1 MLIFSFPLNKKELA
15 IMSPKKNTHEATF
28 PETVIPEELQSNIL
42 VDFNSISFPFPN
54 HNVREKLKGSAITSR
69 NIDNLGIGS
78 VNLYGGNTV
87 SYREVKKDVDLSD
100 FYEATSVE
108 FTKLSSDKSVFSF
121 WEGLKSDKDLK
132 WHHSPLSNSEYLVN
146 HHTGDIYRFSDHWG
160 KVASCEWSLNDD
172 STEGW
177 SVGVANI
184 QSFKSLPFSRSLVL
198 KGSFVNQLNQV
209 IANLHDIIDS
219 TDIKK
224 TDSALRTLNKR
235 LDDLKSHKASLKDWK
250 VYIENA
256 NLIKSKDIPDMAYK
270 KTNASSSASSSYS
283 DAVIQ
288 QFADMMIKRM
298 EDMKE
303 SNWKKGW
310 MDGRGDAGFPRNAL
324 TGRQYNGI
332 NPFMLMYDTIK
343 HEYTTSMYLTAR
355 QLFSM
360 NESLKDPST
369 GKIASENLD
378 KVMKINKGE
387 KAFPVYYMIHKYK
400 DMQGKEYSDQE
411 YNDLSEEQRK
421 DIKAYFYPKVH
432 HLFNIDQTNM
442 KEVNPSLYN
451 SFVDK
456 YTKRPSLPDSEG
468 MYINEDIDSLLAH
481 SKPSVWK
488 SGKDNLSWYCPIEQ
502 TDNISSPHYNL
513 SKDFIKVPLKNQ
525 YKTSNS
531 KEGIFADGQAF
542 YATLLH
548 EMAHSTGP
556 KGRLNRDMNGSFGDK
571 KYAKEE
577 LVAELSAALI
587 SSTMGFDKRIN
598 DNNAKYVSS
607 WLKVLKEE
615 PSFIKTVLSDVGKA
629 SDMIIEKIDEQRVDL
644 NQTLLRGSNLKGQD
658 NELSNSSRPERTEN
672 EMSLN
677 ELIDYQV
684 ETDTDN
690 RTKADT
696 NHYDD
701 KRLYLPLLVDGK
713 TSHLAVETVVPD
725 AITAPSY
732 QRTVYNFGD
741 EVETKVDNVWQKWED
756 ISSEYNL
763 SAEDADRSVVDSDAP
778 SLKFRSVDSAV
789 KFADWITAKY
799 AKTEQKSEST
809 ELIYSNG
816 KQRWTSFDSLLKAA
830 KEHQITRSE
839 FMALSTFNT
848 VKGSHPHNLTQ
859 AAIEYLQ
866 QQRKGFTPEEPIVPG
881 SPLYDAIKML
891 KEGKVFAEYRGNREV
906 DLISSIKDDEM
917 LSAEEI
923 EKLKAMA
930 SDASDGKSKSSNI
943 DNKPLI
949 EKVPYG
955 EFYLPDWS
963 IPYFKDGKEEGLSAE
978 QLKTIKDFE
987 KDFPSK
993 LSIEITESSI
1003 EGNHNTELGPA
1014 TTVVKAK
1021 IYYFEQH
1028 ISDLFPTD
1036 ESTRDRLDK
1045 DLSEDN
1051 KNRKTLSDLQAQYS
1065 NINVQYPAAVNDER
1079 TRQIAKRIRQAEQII
1094 TAYNANVEAVYDHD
1108 FMFSE
1113 EATKVMIPQSIY
1125 SGQLKPLSVVQD
1137 QEANQE
1143 KKVSVPESLQVPVWE
1158 AYEKEKSQTG
1168 DFTYQDTAEEY
1179 GNMLLKGVENILP
1192 RIKGTLTINQWGS
1205 DVLSAEIENDPRIFE
1220 TYIIPEPL
1228 KAWLEVSPKEESHSN
1243 MQGSSTV
1250 KNVDIVA
1257 AYVFSTI
1264 LLQKEN
1270 QEIDLSFTI
1279 DGKQWDN
1286 YNEVMQGNSD
1296 HSISDEAF
1304 VAAWALQS
1312 SMGISKH
1319 DLSKNAVAVLNDPI
1333 ATTEHYGTLT
1343 LNGSKGGIELLQS
1356 GKVSADYSVKGQQI
1370 TVEAS
1375 PKSEEELHTEQEKK
1389 VSIPES
1395 LKGITKGDMPKADL
1409 QSQWGNIK
1417 KQINTIAKEERQSV
1431 NYDLTKDTSLARDY
1445 IANNFQV
1452 SRETFDKF
1460 SDSDKERLV
1469 SLYSNYSSSLLTTFT
1484 EQQKVEKEI
1493 SNFILLGGLLDP
1505 ENAQKVLEKG
1515 YEKMNLLRETPN
1527 VNLAVLKSSVLSLAN
1542 NQHRESNSI
1551 AYGQYDIP
1559 IWAVKHLSEGKDSS
1573 LSEAKLSE
1581 IESFK
1586 SQLPNNSFFEFKES
1600 NVFYSEKP
1608 AFGPATNVIKAHI
1621 YVSRDQHQEESVSIN
1636 KSVNDIEEYTMA
1648 RRLPQQDSKK
1658 NEEIFYSSVASIT
1671 SGEDFHLF
1679 DSMRE
1684 KGHLNK
1690 MLKVAAEYDSGDAI
1704 SLDTTH
1710 KSPLQNSGDE
1720 VLRENKNYAV
1730 VYNNSVGGAYEI
1742 FRKSPQSEIL
1752 NSIERYGLSDTA
1764 SEDVKSLSG
1773 RKDYSSDHDLYEAT
1787 QHEDHDA
1794 LKFAAASRGM
1804 TPKQMEESLAAGTE
1818 ERLPA
1823 SSELDKK
1830 RGLDDREK
1838 EIELKNEELS
1848 GEVSS
1853 KQELQDKNAEA
1864 RRKEESQREAEKK
1877 EKEKQE
1883 SQKKDDSSAK
1893 IITAA
1898 FLRSSLL
1905 STALLSAKDNN
1916 RVWLNA
1922 GGKKSPTFHQ
1932 ASWDVSPYNQIF
1944 MSLNSDKNGYAT
1956 NVYTTFK
1963 HEDSLAVK
1971 KGSES
1976 LPYSWT
1982 DWSMYKSKGPEPK
1995 SITSNQYENL
2005 SPDEK
2010 EHFMKAPVKYDRK
2023 IFNIDQTVLKGANPE
2038 QYNAV
2043 LKEHDTHYKEMQTI
2057 ASTDSVDL
2065 VSDRVSKIKKQ
2076 HPNHLVLF
2084 AHNGVY
2090 NAFGKDAKTIHQ
2102 LAKDSVTLDSF
2113 NNSKSNRKTSIAY
2126 LKPSDLDKVLKA
2138 VVSSGQRVAVADNF
2152 EVLNAPKEATKI
2164 LSKAESVLD
2173 NYSKSTGINVQK
2185 SLTQPTIYDKETD
2198 TIILNNKK
2206 PVNPGSE
2213 LRTAVENSNAIYFAI
2228 SQSVANNK
2236 RLDISN
2242 QFSMPEKDIESVKQL
2257 IATVSAGVL
2266 SLKQAHPA
2274 TLSDQVSN
2282 ESVESWVQDIKN
2294 NPHLLSSLE
2303 RNVNNTVN
2311 TIEKLVKGEQ
2321 VDYAVING
2329 KSSYNKAES
2338 FNLVSEL
2345 NEVVNTSTMSAAVIR
2360 NNDGKSASVILS
2372 KGIESISEN
2381 GVLNNEAF
2389 RQALL
2394 KQGIKEVKFFNPG
2407 GTLGLN
2413 KGDSYFEDKSIQIV
2427 NFDGKEVVPQ
2437 QELHLNEQSQNV
2449 EYNFE
2454 DVSAVKDDNNR
2465 WHLYIKEKDQPYFI
2479 IQPKMR
2485 DMSRLF
2491 EAFKSQ
2497 DQQAIYDTKTSL
2509 GEKYTKLVQQRPELK
2524 VDFLMPKVPAEDIT
2538 RIERAN
2544 IARDAQ
2550 DKNKYLIFATIDG
2563 KGYHHEISR
2572 EDFRRM
2578 WKVDNMQSYK
2588 SALAAKVFS
2597 NILHEG
2603 QTVSEAPS
2611 VEENQQI
2618 KETNSEKVDSPKQST
2633 ESEESLSPRVGR
2645 SH

>member
-28 PETVIPEELQSNIL
+28 SEAVIPEELQSTSL
-42 VDFNSISFPFPN
+42 VDINSFSLPSPN

-100 FYEATSVE
+100 FYEATSAE
-108 FTKLSSDKSVFSF
+108 FTKISSDKSVFSF

-160 KVASCEWSLNDD
+160 KVASCEWSLNDEP
-172 STEGW
+172 TEGW
-177 SVGVANI
+177 SIGVANI

-209 IANLHDIIDS
+209 IANLYDIIDS

-235 LDDLKSHKASLKDWK
+235 LDDLKSHKASLNDWK
-250 VYIENA
+250 VYVENA
-256 NLIKSKDIPDMAYK
+256 NLIKSKDISDMAYK
-270 KTNASSSASSSYS
+270 KTNASSSVSSSYS

-332 NPFMLMYDTIK
+332 NPFMLMYNTIE

-369 GKIASENLD
+369 GKIALENLD

-456 YTKRPSLPDSEG
+456 YTKRPSLPDSDG
-468 MYINEDIDSLLAH
+468 MYFNEDIDSLLAH

-488 SGKDNLSWYCPIEQ
+488 SGKDNLSWYCPIDQ
-502 TDNISSPHYNL
+502 TADISSPHYNL

-525 YKTSNS
+525 YKSSDS
-531 KEGIFADGQAF
+531 KEGVFADGQEF

-556 KGRLNRDMNGSFGDK
+556 KGRLNRDLSGSFGDK

-629 SDMIIEKIDEQRVDL
+629 SDMIIEKIDEQRIDL
-644 NQTLLRGSNLKGQD
+644 NQTLLRDSNLKGQD
-658 NELSNSSRPERTEN
+658 NELSNPSRSERTEN
-672 EMSLN
+672 DMSLN

-684 ETDTDN
+684 ETDTGN

-725 AITAPSY
+725 AITDPSY
-732 QRTVYNFGD
+732 QQSVYDFGD
-741 EVETKVDNVWQKWED
+741 EVEAKVDNVWQKWED
-756 ISSEYNL
+756 ISNEYNL
-763 SAEDADRSVVDSDAP
+763 SVEDADRSVVDSDAP

-799 AKTEQKSEST
+799 VKTEQKSDSLST
-809 ELIYSNG
+809 EERRETNG
-816 KQRWTSFDSLLKAA
+816 K
-830 KEHQITRSE
+830 
-839 FMALSTFNT
+839 
-848 VKGSHPHNLTQ
+848 
-859 AAIEYLQ
+859 Y
-866 QQRKGFTPEEPIVPG
+866 
-881 SPLYDAIKML
+881 
-891 KEGKVFAEYRGNREV
+891 
-906 DLISSIKDDEM
+906 
-917 LSAEEI
+917 
-923 EKLKAMA
+923 
-930 SDASDGKSKSSNI
+930 
-943 DNKPLI
+943 
-949 EKVPYG
+949 
-955 EFYLPDWS
+955 
-963 IPYFKDGKEEGLSAE
+963 
-978 QLKTIKDFE
+978 
-987 KDFPSK
+987 
-993 LSIEITESSI
+993 
-1003 EGNHNTELGPA
+1003 
-1014 TTVVKAK
+1014 
-1021 IYYFEQH
+1021 
-1028 ISDLFPTD
+1028 
-1036 ESTRDRLDK
+1036 
-1045 DLSEDN
+1045 
-1051 KNRKTLSDLQAQYS
+1051 KTLYDLQAQYS
-1065 NINVQYPAAVNDER
+1065 NINALYPAAVNDER
-1079 TRQIAKRIRQAEQII
+1079 THQIAKRIRQAEQII
-1094 TAYNANVEAVYDHD
+1094 TAYNANVEAVYGES
-1108 FMFSE
+1108 FMFSP
-1113 EATKVMIPQSIY
+1113 EAQTMLIPQTIY
-1125 SGQLKPLSVVQD
+1125 SGRERSALDKTNATPID
-1137 QEANQE
+1137 
-1143 KKVSVPESLQVPVWE
+1143 ESLST
-1158 AYEKEKSQTG
+1158 KS
-1168 DFTYQDTAEEY
+1168 
-1179 GNMLLKGVENILP
+1179 
-1192 RIKGTLTINQWGS
+1192 
-1205 DVLSAEIENDPRIFE
+1205 E
-1220 TYIIPEPL
+1220 TF
-1228 KAWLEVSPKEESHSN
+1228 VSPE
-1243 MQGSSTV
+1243 G
-1250 KNVDIVA
+1250 
-1257 AYVFSTI
+1257 
-1264 LLQKEN
+1264 
-1270 QEIDLSFTI
+1270 
-1279 DGKQWDN
+1279 
-1286 YNEVMQGNSD
+1286 
-1296 HSISDEAF
+1296 
-1304 VAAWALQS
+1304 
-1312 SMGISKH
+1312 
-1319 DLSKNAVAVLNDPI
+1319 
-1333 ATTEHYGTLT
+1333 
-1343 LNGSKGGIELLQS
+1343 
-1356 GKVSADYSVKGQQI
+1356 
-1370 TVEAS
+1370 
-1375 PKSEEELHTEQEKK
+1375 
-1389 VSIPES
+1389 
-1395 LKGITKGDMPKADL
+1395 MPKVDL
-1409 QSQWGNIK
+1409 QSQWENIK
-1417 KQINTIAKEERQSV
+1417 KQLNTVAKDERQSS

-1460 SDSDKERLV
+1460 SDSNKERLV

-1515 YEKMNLLRETPN
+1515 YEKMTLLRETPN
-1527 VNLAVLKSSVLSLAN
+1527 VNLAVLKSSVLSLAD
-1542 NQHRESNSI
+1542 NQHRQSTPI

-1586 SQLPNNSFFEFKES
+1586 SQLPNNSFFEFKDS
-1600 NVFYSEKP
+1600 NVSYSEKP

-1636 KSVNDIEEYTMA
+1636 NNVNDSEEYTMA
-1648 RRLPQQDSKK
+1648 RKLPQQDSKK
-1658 NEEIFYSSVASIT
+1658 NEEIFYSSVVSIK
-1671 SGEDFHLF
+1671 SGEDLQLF

-1690 MLKVAAEYDSGDAI
+1690 MLKVAAEYDYGEDI
-1704 SLDTTH
+1704 SLDATH

-1730 VYNNSVGGAYEI
+1730 VYNNSAGGAYEI

-1752 NSIERYGLSDTA
+1752 NSINRYGLPDTA
-1764 SEDVKSLSG
+1764 SEDVKRLSG

-1794 LKFAAASRGM
+1794 LNFAAASRGM
-1804 TPKQMEESLAAGTE
+1804 TPKQMEESLSEGTE
-1818 ERLPA
+1818 EKLPDF
-1823 SSELDKK
+1823 SEQDKK
-1830 RGLDDREK
+1830 RGLEDRDNEV
-1838 EIELKNEELS
+1838 EIKNEELS
-1848 GEVSS
+1848 GGLSS
-1853 KQELQDKNAEA
+1853 KGNLQDNNAEN
-1864 RRKEESQREAEKK
+1864 RRKEESRREAERK

-1883 SQKKDDSSAK
+1883 SQKKDDSSTK

-1898 FLRSSLL
+1898 FLRASLL

-1922 GGKKSPTFHQ
+1922 DAKTAPSFYKTN
-1932 ASWDVSPYNQIF
+1932 WEISPYNQLF

-1963 HEDSLAVK
+1963 HEDSIAIK
-1971 KGSES
+1971 KGSQS

-1982 DWSMYKSKGPEPK
+1982 DWSMYKSKGSDPK
-1995 SITSNQYENL
+1995 LITANQYENL
-2005 SPDEK
+2005 PPSEK
-2010 EHFMKAPVKYDRK
+2010 ELYRKEPVKFDRK
-2023 IFNIDQTVLKGANPE
+2023 VFNIDQSLLKE
-2038 QYNAV
+2038 TDRKSYNALLGDNITHLNDKQILASSDGV
-2043 LKEHDTHYKEMQTI
+2043 SFIHDDYAKFRN
-2057 ASTDSVDL
+2057 S
-2065 VSDRVSKIKKQ
+2065 
-2076 HPNHLVLF
+2076 HPNHIAITQLMGNYAVIGRDSKYIQKLNIDNVELS
-2084 AHNGVY
+2084 HIIR
-2090 NAFGKDAKTIHQ
+2090 GKDRMPYADIKS
-2102 LAKDSVTLDSF
+2102 KDLDAAIKAIVSSGKKVAIWNPSQSLNLPNAIQEIVSNAETTLDSF
-2113 NNSKSNRKTSIAY
+2113 SKN
-2126 LKPSDLDKVLKA
+2126 
-2138 VVSSGQRVAVADNF
+2138 
-2152 EVLNAPKEATKI
+2152 
-2164 LSKAESVLD
+2164 
-2173 NYSKSTGINVQK
+2173 TGIKVQK
-2185 SLTQPTIYDKETD
+2185 SLTQPTSYDKETD

-2206 PVNPGSE
+2206 SVNPGNE
-2213 LRTAVENSNAIYFAI
+2213 LRAAVENSNAIYFAI

-2274 TLSDQVSN
+2274 VLSDQVSH
-2282 ESVESWVQDIKN
+2282 ESVESWAQDIKN
-2294 NPHLLSSLE
+2294 DPHLLSSLE

-2321 VDYAVING
+2321 VDYAAING
-2329 KSSYNKAES
+2329 KSLHDKTKS
-2338 FNLVSEL
+2338 FNYVSEL
-2345 NEVVNTSTMSAAVIR
+2345 NEIAKTDPMSAVIIR
-2360 NNDGKSASVILS
+2360 DKNNASTSVILS
-2372 KGIESISEN
+2372 TGIETVSEN
-2381 GVLNNEAF
+2381 GVLNNNKF

-2394 KQGIKEVKFFNPG
+2394 QQGDKDIKFYQSG

-2413 KGDSYFEDKSIQIV
+2413 KDDSFFKDKIMQIV
-2427 NFDGKEVVPQ
+2427 SFNGKDVLPQ
-2437 QELHLNEQSQNV
+2437 QDLHINDHSQNV
-2449 EYNFE
+2449 SHSFE

-2465 WHLYIKEKDQPYFI
+2465 WHLYIKEKGQPYFI
-2479 IQPKMR
+2479 IQPDKR
-2485 DMSRLF
+2485 DLSRLF
-2491 EAFKSQ
+2491 EAFKSH
-2497 DQQAIYDTKTSL
+2497 DQQSIYDAKTSL
-2509 GEKYTKLVQQRPELK
+2509 GEKYIHLAQSHPELK
-2524 VDFLMPKVPAEDIT
+2524 VDFLMPKVPSQDIA
-2538 RIERAN
+2538 RIQRAG
-2544 IARDAQ
+2544 ITRDAQ
-2550 DKNKYLIFATIDG
+2550 DRNKYLIFATIDG
-2563 KGYHHEISR
+2563 KNYHQEISR

-2588 SALAAKVFS
+2588 NALAAKIFS
-2597 NILHEG
+2597 NVLHEG
-2603 QTVSEAPS
+2603 QSISDTPLK
-2611 VEENQQI
+2611 EEKEQI
-2618 KETNSEKVDSPKQST
+2618 KLSTVEKIDTKQSF
-2633 ESEESLSPRVGR
+2633 ENDEDVNSSKGMSRK
-2645 SH
+2645 

>member
-28 PETVIPEELQSNIL
+28 SEAVIPEELQSTSL
-42 VDFNSISFPFPN
+42 VDINSFSLPSPN

-100 FYEATSVE
+100 FYEATSAE
-108 FTKLSSDKSVFSF
+108 FTKISSDKSVFSF

-160 KVASCEWSLNDD
+160 KVASCEWSLNDEP
-172 STEGW
+172 TEGW
-177 SVGVANI
+177 SIGVANI

-209 IANLHDIIDS
+209 IANLYDIIDS

-235 LDDLKSHKASLKDWK
+235 LDDLKSHKASLNDWK
-250 VYIENA
+250 VYVENA
-256 NLIKSKDIPDMAYK
+256 NLIKSKDISDMAYK

-332 NPFMLMYDTIK
+332 NPFMLMYNTIE

-369 GKIASENLD
+369 GKIALENLD

-456 YTKRPSLPDSEG
+456 YTKRPSLPDSDG
-468 MYINEDIDSLLAH
+468 MYFNEDIDSLLAH

-488 SGKDNLSWYCPIEQ
+488 SGKDNLSWYCPIDQ
-502 TDNISSPHYNL
+502 TADISSPHYNL

-525 YKTSNS
+525 YKSSDS
-531 KEGIFADGQAF
+531 KEGVFADGQEF

-556 KGRLNRDMNGSFGDK
+556 KGRLNRDLSGSFGDK

-629 SDMIIEKIDEQRVDL
+629 SDMIIEKIDEQRIDL
-644 NQTLLRGSNLKGQD
+644 NQTLLRDSNLKGQD
-658 NELSNSSRPERTEN
+658 NELSNPSRPERTEN
-672 EMSLN
+672 DMSLN

-684 ETDTDN
+684 ETDTGN

-725 AITAPSY
+725 AITDPSY
-732 QRTVYNFGD
+732 QQSVYDFGD
-741 EVETKVDNVWQKWED
+741 EVEAKVDNVWQKWED
-756 ISSEYNL
+756 ISNEYNL
-763 SAEDADRSVVDSDAP
+763 SVEDADRSVVDSDAP

-799 AKTEQKSEST
+799 VKTEQKSDSLST
-809 ELIYSNG
+809 EERRETNG
-816 KQRWTSFDSLLKAA
+816 K
-830 KEHQITRSE
+830 
-839 FMALSTFNT
+839 
-848 VKGSHPHNLTQ
+848 
-859 AAIEYLQ
+859 Y
-866 QQRKGFTPEEPIVPG
+866 
-881 SPLYDAIKML
+881 
-891 KEGKVFAEYRGNREV
+891 
-906 DLISSIKDDEM
+906 
-917 LSAEEI
+917 
-923 EKLKAMA
+923 
-930 SDASDGKSKSSNI
+930 
-943 DNKPLI
+943 
-949 EKVPYG
+949 
-955 EFYLPDWS
+955 
-963 IPYFKDGKEEGLSAE
+963 
-978 QLKTIKDFE
+978 
-987 KDFPSK
+987 
-993 LSIEITESSI
+993 
-1003 EGNHNTELGPA
+1003 
-1014 TTVVKAK
+1014 
-1021 IYYFEQH
+1021 
-1028 ISDLFPTD
+1028 
-1036 ESTRDRLDK
+1036 
-1045 DLSEDN
+1045 
-1051 KNRKTLSDLQAQYS
+1051 KTLYDLQAQYS
-1065 NINVQYPAAVNDER
+1065 NINALYPAAVNDER
-1079 TRQIAKRIRQAEQII
+1079 THQIAKRIRQAEQII
-1094 TAYNANVEAVYDHD
+1094 TAYNANVEAVYGES
-1108 FMFSE
+1108 FMFSP
-1113 EATKVMIPQSIY
+1113 EAQTMLIPQTIY
-1125 SGQLKPLSVVQD
+1125 SGRERSALDKTNATPID
-1137 QEANQE
+1137 
-1143 KKVSVPESLQVPVWE
+1143 ESLST
-1158 AYEKEKSQTG
+1158 KS
-1168 DFTYQDTAEEY
+1168 
-1179 GNMLLKGVENILP
+1179 
-1192 RIKGTLTINQWGS
+1192 
-1205 DVLSAEIENDPRIFE
+1205 E
-1220 TYIIPEPL
+1220 TF
-1228 KAWLEVSPKEESHSN
+1228 VSPE
-1243 MQGSSTV
+1243 G
-1250 KNVDIVA
+1250 
-1257 AYVFSTI
+1257 
-1264 LLQKEN
+1264 
-1270 QEIDLSFTI
+1270 
-1279 DGKQWDN
+1279 
-1286 YNEVMQGNSD
+1286 
-1296 HSISDEAF
+1296 
-1304 VAAWALQS
+1304 
-1312 SMGISKH
+1312 
-1319 DLSKNAVAVLNDPI
+1319 
-1333 ATTEHYGTLT
+1333 
-1343 LNGSKGGIELLQS
+1343 
-1356 GKVSADYSVKGQQI
+1356 
-1370 TVEAS
+1370 
-1375 PKSEEELHTEQEKK
+1375 
-1389 VSIPES
+1389 
-1395 LKGITKGDMPKADL
+1395 MPKVDL
-1409 QSQWGNIK
+1409 QSQWENIK
-1417 KQINTIAKEERQSV
+1417 KQLNTVAKDERQSS

-1460 SDSDKERLV
+1460 SDSNKERLV

-1515 YEKMNLLRETPN
+1515 YEKMTLLRETPN
-1527 VNLAVLKSSVLSLAN
+1527 VNLAVLKSSVLSLAD
-1542 NQHRESNSI
+1542 NQHRQSTPI

-1586 SQLPNNSFFEFKES
+1586 SQLPNNSFFEFKDS
-1600 NVFYSEKP
+1600 NVSYSEKP

-1636 KSVNDIEEYTMA
+1636 NNVNDSEEYTMA
-1648 RRLPQQDSKK
+1648 RKLPQQDSKK
-1658 NEEIFYSSVASIT
+1658 NEEIFYSSVVSIK
-1671 SGEDFHLF
+1671 SGEDLQLF

-1690 MLKVAAEYDSGDAI
+1690 MLKVAAEYDYGEDI
-1704 SLDTTH
+1704 SLDATH

-1730 VYNNSVGGAYEI
+1730 VYNNSAGGAYEI

-1752 NSIERYGLSDTA
+1752 NSINRYGLPDTA
-1764 SEDVKSLSG
+1764 SEDVKRLSG

-1794 LKFAAASRGM
+1794 LNFAAASRGM
-1804 TPKQMEESLAAGTE
+1804 TPKQMEESLSEGTE
-1818 ERLPA
+1818 EKLPDF
-1823 SSELDKK
+1823 SEQDKK
-1830 RGLDDREK
+1830 RGLEDRDNEV
-1838 EIELKNEELS
+1838 EIKNEELS
-1848 GEVSS
+1848 GGLSS
-1853 KQELQDKNAEA
+1853 KGNLQDNNAEN
-1864 RRKEESQREAEKK
+1864 RRKEESRREAERK

-1883 SQKKDDSSAK
+1883 SQKKDDSSTK

-1898 FLRSSLL
+1898 FLRASLL

-1922 GGKKSPTFHQ
+1922 DAKTAPSFYKTN
-1932 ASWDVSPYNQIF
+1932 WEISPYNQLF

-1963 HEDSLAVK
+1963 HEDSIAIK
-1971 KGSES
+1971 KGSQS

-1982 DWSMYKSKGPEPK
+1982 DWSMYKSKGSDPK
-1995 SITSNQYENL
+1995 LITANQYENL
-2005 SPDEK
+2005 PPSEK
-2010 EHFMKAPVKYDRK
+2010 ELYRKEPVKFDRK
-2023 IFNIDQTVLKGANPE
+2023 VFNIDQSLLKE
-2038 QYNAV
+2038 TDRKSYNALLGDNITHLNDKQILASSDGV
-2043 LKEHDTHYKEMQTI
+2043 SFIHDDYAKFRN
-2057 ASTDSVDL
+2057 S
-2065 VSDRVSKIKKQ
+2065 
-2076 HPNHLVLF
+2076 HPNHIAITQLMGNYAVIGRDSKYIQKLNIDNVELS
-2084 AHNGVY
+2084 HIIR
-2090 NAFGKDAKTIHQ
+2090 GKDRMPYADIKS
-2102 LAKDSVTLDSF
+2102 KDLDAAIKAIVSSGKKVAIWNPSQSLNLPNAIQEIVSNAETTLDSF
-2113 NNSKSNRKTSIAY
+2113 SKN
-2126 LKPSDLDKVLKA
+2126 
-2138 VVSSGQRVAVADNF
+2138 
-2152 EVLNAPKEATKI
+2152 
-2164 LSKAESVLD
+2164 
-2173 NYSKSTGINVQK
+2173 TGIKVQK
-2185 SLTQPTIYDKETD
+2185 SLTQPTSYDKETD

-2206 PVNPGSE
+2206 SVNPGNE
-2213 LRTAVENSNAIYFAI
+2213 LRAAVENSNAIYFAI

-2274 TLSDQVSN
+2274 VLSDQVSH
-2282 ESVESWVQDIKN
+2282 ESVESWAQDIKN
-2294 NPHLLSSLE
+2294 DPHLLSSLE

-2321 VDYAVING
+2321 VDYAAING
-2329 KSSYNKAES
+2329 KSLHDKTKS
-2338 FNLVSEL
+2338 FNYVSEL
-2345 NEVVNTSTMSAAVIR
+2345 NEIAKTDPMSAVIIR
-2360 NNDGKSASVILS
+2360 DKNNASTSVILS
-2372 KGIESISEN
+2372 TGIETVSEN
-2381 GVLNNEAF
+2381 GVLNNNKF

-2394 KQGIKEVKFFNPG
+2394 QQGDKDIKFYQSG

-2413 KGDSYFEDKSIQIV
+2413 KDDSFFKDKIMQIV
-2427 NFDGKEVVPQ
+2427 SFNGKEVLPQ
-2437 QELHLNEQSQNV
+2437 QDLHINDHSQNV
-2449 EYNFE
+2449 SHSFE

-2465 WHLYIKEKDQPYFI
+2465 WHLYIKEKGQPYFI
-2479 IQPKMR
+2479 IQPDKR
-2485 DMSRLF
+2485 DLSRLF
-2491 EAFKSQ
+2491 EAFKSH
-2497 DQQAIYDTKTSL
+2497 DQQSIYDAKTSL
-2509 GEKYTKLVQQRPELK
+2509 GEKYIHLAQSHPELK
-2524 VDFLMPKVPAEDIT
+2524 VDFLMPKVPSQDIA
-2538 RIERAN
+2538 RIQRAG
-2544 IARDAQ
+2544 ITRDAQ
-2550 DKNKYLIFATIDG
+2550 DRNKYLIFATIDG
-2563 KGYHHEISR
+2563 KNYHQEISR

-2588 SALAAKVFS
+2588 NALAAKIFS
-2597 NILHEG
+2597 NVLHEG
-2603 QTVSEAPS
+2603 QSISDTPLK
-2611 VEENQQI
+2611 EEKEQI
-2618 KETNSEKVDSPKQST
+2618 KLSTVEKIDTKQSF
-2633 ESEESLSPRVGR
+2633 ENDEDVNSSKGMSRK
-2645 SH
+2645 

>member
-15 IMSPKKNTHEATF
+15 IMSPKKNTHKATF

-54 HNVREKLKGSAITSR
+54 HNVREKLKGSAVTSR

-629 SDMIIEKIDEQRVDL
+629 SDMINEKIDEQRVDL

-684 ETDTDN
+684 ETDTGN

-741 EVETKVDNVWQKWED
+741 EVEAKVDNVWQKWED
-756 ISSEYNL
+756 ISNEYNL
-763 SAEDADRSVVDSDAP
+763 SVEDADRSVVDSDAP
-778 SLKFRSVDSAV
+778 SLIFRSVDSAV

-816 KQRWTSFDSLLKAA
+816 KQQWTSFDSLLKAA

-859 AAIEYLQ
+859 SAIEYLQ
-866 QQRKGFTPEEPIVPG
+866 QQHKHFSPEAPIVPG

-906 DLISSIKDDEM
+906 DLSSSIKDDEM

-930 SDASDGKSKSSNI
+930 SDASDGKSKSTNI

-1065 NINVQYPAAVNDER
+1065 NINAQYPAAVNDER

-1094 TAYNANVEAVYDHD
+1094 TAYNANVEAVYGES
-1108 FMFSE
+1108 FMFSPE
-1113 EATKVMIPQSIY
+1113 SQTVLIPQTIY
-1125 SGQLKPLSVVQD
+1125 SGRERPVLDKTNATPID
-1137 QEANQE
+1137 
-1143 KKVSVPESLQVPVWE
+1143 ESL
-1158 AYEKEKSQTG
+1158 
-1168 DFTYQDTAEEY
+1168 
-1179 GNMLLKGVENILP
+1179 
-1192 RIKGTLTINQWGS
+1192 
-1205 DVLSAEIENDPRIFE
+1205 
-1220 TYIIPEPL
+1220 
-1228 KAWLEVSPKEESHSN
+1228 
-1243 MQGSSTV
+1243 ST
-1250 KNVDIVA
+1250 
-1257 AYVFSTI
+1257 
-1264 LLQKEN
+1264 
-1270 QEIDLSFTI
+1270 
-1279 DGKQWDN
+1279 
-1286 YNEVMQGNSD
+1286 
-1296 HSISDEAF
+1296 
-1304 VAAWALQS
+1304 
-1312 SMGISKH
+1312 
-1319 DLSKNAVAVLNDPI
+1319 
-1333 ATTEHYGTLT
+1333 
-1343 LNGSKGGIELLQS
+1343 
-1356 GKVSADYSVKGQQI
+1356 
-1370 TVEAS
+1370 
-1375 PKSEEELHTEQEKK
+1375 KSET
-1389 VSIPES
+1389 
-1395 LKGITKGDMPKADL
+1395 GILSSEGMPKVDL

-1417 KQINTIAKEERQSV
+1417 KQINSIVQKERQGV
-1431 NYDLTKDTSLARDY
+1431 NFDFTKDISLARDY

-1452 SRETFDKF
+1452 SGEIFDSF

-1469 SLYSNYSSSLLTTFT
+1469 SLYSNYSSSLLSSFT
-1484 EQQKVEKEI
+1484 EERKVEREI
-1493 SNFILLGGLLDP
+1493 SDFILLGGLLDP
-1505 ENAQKVLEKG
+1505 ENSQKVLAKG
-1515 YEKMNLLRETPN
+1515 HEKMNLLRETPN
-1527 VNLAVLKSSVLSLAN
+1527 VNLAVLKSSVLSLTD

-1600 NVFYSEKP
+1600 NVSYSEKP

-1636 KSVNDIEEYTMA
+1636 KSVNDSEEYTMA

-1658 NEEIFYSSVASIT
+1658 NEEIFYSSVVSIK
-1671 SGEDFHLF
+1671 SGEDLQLF

-1690 MLKVAAEYDSGDAI
+1690 LLKVAAEYDSGDAI

-1730 VYNNSVGGAYEI
+1730 VYNNSAGGAYEI

-1752 NSIERYGLSDTA
+1752 NSVERYGLPSTA

-1818 ERLPA
+1818 ERLPD

-1853 KQELQDKNAEA
+1853 KLELQDKNVEA

-1893 IITAA
+1893 IITAV

-2076 HPNHLVLF
+2076 HPDHLVLF

-2102 LAKDSVTLDSF
+2102 LAKDSVTLDSI

-2185 SLTQPTIYDKETD
+2185 SLTQPTSYDKETD

-2274 TLSDQVSN
+2274 VLSDQVSN

-2294 NPHLLSSLE
+2294 DPHLLSSLE

-2321 VDYAVING
+2321 VDYASING

-2394 KQGIKEVKFFNPG
+2394 KQGVKEVKFFNPG

-2437 QELHLNEQSQNV
+2437 QELHLNKQSQNV
-2449 EYNFE
+2449 EHNFE

-2479 IQPKMR
+2479 IQPEMR

-2597 NILHEG
+2597 NVLHEG

-2611 VEENQQI
+2611 VEENQQV

-2645 SH
+2645 FH

>member
-1 MLIFSFPLNKKELA
+1 
-15 IMSPKKNTHEATF
+15 MSPKKNTHKATF

-108 FTKLSSDKSVFSF
+108 FTKISSDKSVFSF

-160 KVASCEWSLNDD
+160 KVASCEWSLNDEP
-172 STEGW
+172 TEGW

-184 QSFKSLPFSRSLVL
+184 RSFKSLPFSRSLVL
-198 KGSFVNQLNQV
+198 KSSFVNQLNQV

-629 SDMIIEKIDEQRVDL
+629 SDMINEKIDEQRVDL

-658 NELSNSSRPERTEN
+658 KELSNSSRPERTEN

-684 ETDTDN
+684 ETDTGN

-741 EVETKVDNVWQKWED
+741 EVEAKVDNVWQKWED
-756 ISSEYNL
+756 ISNEYNL
-763 SAEDADRSVVDSDAP
+763 SVEDADRSVVDSDAP

-816 KQRWTSFDSLLKAA
+816 KQQWTSFDSLLKAA

-859 AAIEYLQ
+859 SAIEYLQ
-866 QQRKGFTPEEPIVPG
+866 QQHKHFSPEAPIVPG

-906 DLISSIKDDEM
+906 DLSSSIKDDEM

-930 SDASDGKSKSSNI
+930 SDASDGKSKSTNI

-1065 NINVQYPAAVNDER
+1065 NINAQYPAAVNDER

-1094 TAYNANVEAVYDHD
+1094 TAYNANVEAVYGES
-1108 FMFSE
+1108 FMFSPE
-1113 EATKVMIPQSIY
+1113 SQTVLIPQTIY
-1125 SGQLKPLSVVQD
+1125 SGRERPVLDKTNATPID
-1137 QEANQE
+1137 
-1143 KKVSVPESLQVPVWE
+1143 ESL
-1158 AYEKEKSQTG
+1158 
-1168 DFTYQDTAEEY
+1168 
-1179 GNMLLKGVENILP
+1179 
-1192 RIKGTLTINQWGS
+1192 
-1205 DVLSAEIENDPRIFE
+1205 
-1220 TYIIPEPL
+1220 
-1228 KAWLEVSPKEESHSN
+1228 
-1243 MQGSSTV
+1243 ST
-1250 KNVDIVA
+1250 
-1257 AYVFSTI
+1257 
-1264 LLQKEN
+1264 
-1270 QEIDLSFTI
+1270 
-1279 DGKQWDN
+1279 
-1286 YNEVMQGNSD
+1286 
-1296 HSISDEAF
+1296 
-1304 VAAWALQS
+1304 
-1312 SMGISKH
+1312 
-1319 DLSKNAVAVLNDPI
+1319 
-1333 ATTEHYGTLT
+1333 
-1343 LNGSKGGIELLQS
+1343 
-1356 GKVSADYSVKGQQI
+1356 
-1370 TVEAS
+1370 
-1375 PKSEEELHTEQEKK
+1375 KSET
-1389 VSIPES
+1389 
-1395 LKGITKGDMPKADL
+1395 GILSSEGMPKVDL

-1417 KQINTIAKEERQSV
+1417 KQINSIVQKERQGV
-1431 NYDLTKDTSLARDY
+1431 NFDFTKDISLARDY

-1452 SRETFDKF
+1452 SGEIFDSF

-1469 SLYSNYSSSLLTTFT
+1469 SLYSNYSSSLLSSFT
-1484 EQQKVEKEI
+1484 EERKVEREI
-1493 SNFILLGGLLDP
+1493 SDFILLGGLLDP
-1505 ENAQKVLEKG
+1505 ENSQKVLAKG
-1515 YEKMNLLRETPN
+1515 HEKMNLLRETPN
-1527 VNLAVLKSSVLSLAN
+1527 VNLAVLKSSVLSLTD

-1586 SQLPNNSFFEFKES
+1586 SQLPNNSFFEFKDS
-1600 NVFYSEKP
+1600 NVSYSEKP

-1636 KSVNDIEEYTMA
+1636 KSVNDSEEYTMA

-1658 NEEIFYSSVASIT
+1658 NEEIFYSSVVSIK
-1671 SGEDFHLF
+1671 SGEDLQLF

-1690 MLKVAAEYDSGDAI
+1690 LLKVAAEYDPGDAI

-1730 VYNNSVGGAYEI
+1730 VYNNSAGGAYEI

-1752 NSIERYGLSDTA
+1752 NSVERYGLPSTA

-1818 ERLPA
+1818 ERLPD

-1853 KQELQDKNAEA
+1853 KLELQDKNVEA

-2076 HPNHLVLF
+2076 HPDHLVLF

-2102 LAKDSVTLDSF
+2102 LAKDSVTLDSI

-2185 SLTQPTIYDKETD
+2185 SLTQPTSYDKETD

-2274 TLSDQVSN
+2274 VLSDQVSN

-2294 NPHLLSSLE
+2294 DPHLLSSLE

-2321 VDYAVING
+2321 VDYASING

-2394 KQGIKEVKFFNPG
+2394 KQGVKEVKFFNPG

-2437 QELHLNEQSQNV
+2437 QELHLNKQSQNV
-2449 EYNFE
+2449 EHNFE

-2479 IQPKMR
+2479 IQPEMR

-2597 NILHEG
+2597 NVLHEG

-2611 VEENQQI
+2611 VEENQQV
-2618 KETNSEKVDSPKQST
+2618 KETNSEKVDSLKQST
-2633 ESEESLSPRVGR
+2633 ESEESLSHRVGR
-2645 SH
+2645 FH

>member
-28 PETVIPEELQSNIL
+28 PKTVIPEELQSNIL

-78 VNLYGGNTV
+78 VNLYEGKTV
-87 SYREVKKDVDLSD
+87 SYREVKKEVDLSD
-100 FYEATSVE
+100 FYEATSAE

-160 KVASCEWSLNDD
+160 KVASCEWSLNDEP
-172 STEGW
+172 TEGW

-184 QSFKSLPFSRSLVL
+184 RSFKSLPFSRSLVL
-198 KGSFVNQLNQV
+198 KSSFVNQLNQV

-629 SDMIIEKIDEQRVDL
+629 SDMINEKIDEQRVDL

-684 ETDTDN
+684 ETDTGN

-741 EVETKVDNVWQKWED
+741 EVEAKVDNVWQKWED
-756 ISSEYNL
+756 ISNEYNL
-763 SAEDADRSVVDSDAP
+763 SVEDADRSVVDSDAP

-799 AKTEQKSEST
+799 VKTEQKSDSLST
-809 ELIYSNG
+809 EERRETNG
-816 KQRWTSFDSLLKAA
+816 K
-830 KEHQITRSE
+830 
-839 FMALSTFNT
+839 
-848 VKGSHPHNLTQ
+848 
-859 AAIEYLQ
+859 Y
-866 QQRKGFTPEEPIVPG
+866 
-881 SPLYDAIKML
+881 
-891 KEGKVFAEYRGNREV
+891 
-906 DLISSIKDDEM
+906 
-917 LSAEEI
+917 
-923 EKLKAMA
+923 
-930 SDASDGKSKSSNI
+930 
-943 DNKPLI
+943 
-949 EKVPYG
+949 
-955 EFYLPDWS
+955 
-963 IPYFKDGKEEGLSAE
+963 
-978 QLKTIKDFE
+978 
-987 KDFPSK
+987 
-993 LSIEITESSI
+993 
-1003 EGNHNTELGPA
+1003 
-1014 TTVVKAK
+1014 
-1021 IYYFEQH
+1021 
-1028 ISDLFPTD
+1028 
-1036 ESTRDRLDK
+1036 
-1045 DLSEDN
+1045 
-1051 KNRKTLSDLQAQYS
+1051 KTLYDLQAQYS
-1065 NINVQYPAAVNDER
+1065 NINAQYPAAVNDER
-1079 TRQIAKRIRQAEQII
+1079 THQIAKRIRQAEQII
-1094 TAYNANVEAVYDHD
+1094 TAYNANVEAVYGES
-1108 FMFSE
+1108 FMSSP
-1113 EATKVMIPQSIY
+1113 EAQIILIPQTIY
-1125 SGQLKPLSVVQD
+1125 SGRERPVLDKTNATPID
-1137 QEANQE
+1137 
-1143 KKVSVPESLQVPVWE
+1143 ESL
-1158 AYEKEKSQTG
+1158 
-1168 DFTYQDTAEEY
+1168 
-1179 GNMLLKGVENILP
+1179 
-1192 RIKGTLTINQWGS
+1192 
-1205 DVLSAEIENDPRIFE
+1205 
-1220 TYIIPEPL
+1220 
-1228 KAWLEVSPKEESHSN
+1228 
-1243 MQGSSTV
+1243 ST
-1250 KNVDIVA
+1250 
-1257 AYVFSTI
+1257 
-1264 LLQKEN
+1264 
-1270 QEIDLSFTI
+1270 
-1279 DGKQWDN
+1279 
-1286 YNEVMQGNSD
+1286 
-1296 HSISDEAF
+1296 
-1304 VAAWALQS
+1304 
-1312 SMGISKH
+1312 
-1319 DLSKNAVAVLNDPI
+1319 
-1333 ATTEHYGTLT
+1333 
-1343 LNGSKGGIELLQS
+1343 
-1356 GKVSADYSVKGQQI
+1356 
-1370 TVEAS
+1370 
-1375 PKSEEELHTEQEKK
+1375 KSET
-1389 VSIPES
+1389 
-1395 LKGITKGDMPKADL
+1395 GILSSEGMPKVDL

-1417 KQINTIAKEERQSV
+1417 KQINSIVQKERQGV
-1431 NYDLTKDTSLARDY
+1431 NFDFTKDISLARDY

-1452 SRETFDKF
+1452 SGEIFDSF

-1469 SLYSNYSSSLLTTFT
+1469 SLYSNYSSSLLSSFT
-1484 EQQKVEKEI
+1484 EERKVEREI
-1493 SNFILLGGLLDP
+1493 SDFILLGGLLDP
-1505 ENAQKVLEKG
+1505 ENSQKVLAKG
-1515 YEKMNLLRETPN
+1515 HEKMNLLRETPN
-1527 VNLAVLKSSVLSLAN
+1527 VNLAVLKSSVLSLTD

-1600 NVFYSEKP
+1600 NVSYSEKP

-1636 KSVNDIEEYTMA
+1636 KSVNDSEEYTMA

-1658 NEEIFYSSVASIT
+1658 NEEIFYSSVISIK
-1671 SGEDFHLF
+1671 SGEDLQLF

-1690 MLKVAAEYDSGDAI
+1690 LLKVAAEYDSGDAI

-1730 VYNNSVGGAYEI
+1730 VYNNSAGGAYEI

-1752 NSIERYGLSDTA
+1752 NSVERYGLPSTA

-1818 ERLPA
+1818 ERLPD

-1853 KQELQDKNAEA
+1853 KLELQDKNVEA

-2023 IFNIDQTVLKGANPE
+2023 IFNIDQTVLNGANPE

-2076 HPNHLVLF
+2076 HPDHLVLF

-2102 LAKDSVTLDSF
+2102 LAKDSVTLDSI

-2185 SLTQPTIYDKETD
+2185 SLTQPTSYDKETD

-2321 VDYAVING
+2321 VDYAAING

-2338 FNLVSEL
+2338 FNLLSEL

-2372 KGIESISEN
+2372 KGIESNSEN

-2394 KQGIKEVKFFNPG
+2394 KQGVKEVKFFNPG

-2449 EYNFE
+2449 EHNFE

-2479 IQPKMR
+2479 IQPEMR

-2597 NILHEG
+2597 NVLHEG

-2611 VEENQQI
+2611 VEENQQV

-2645 SH
+2645 FH

>member
-525 YKTSNS
+525 YKTSTS

-629 SDMIIEKIDEQRVDL
+629 SDMINEKIDEQRVDL

-684 ETDTDN
+684 ETDTGN

-725 AITAPSY
+725 AITAPFY

-741 EVETKVDNVWQKWED
+741 EVEAKVDNVWQKWED
-756 ISSEYNL
+756 ISNEYNL
-763 SAEDADRSVVDSDAP
+763 SVEDADRSVVDSDAP

-799 AKTEQKSEST
+799 VKTEQKSDSLST
-809 ELIYSNG
+809 EGLRETNRKDKTNATPIDES
-816 KQRWTSFDSLLKAA
+816 
-830 KEHQITRSE
+830 
-839 FMALSTFNT
+839 LST
-848 VKGSHPHNLTQ
+848 
-859 AAIEYLQ
+859 
-866 QQRKGFTPEEPIVPG
+866 
-881 SPLYDAIKML
+881 
-891 KEGKVFAEYRGNREV
+891 
-906 DLISSIKDDEM
+906 
-917 LSAEEI
+917 
-923 EKLKAMA
+923 
-930 SDASDGKSKSSNI
+930 
-943 DNKPLI
+943 
-949 EKVPYG
+949 
-955 EFYLPDWS
+955 
-963 IPYFKDGKEEGLSAE
+963 
-978 QLKTIKDFE
+978 
-987 KDFPSK
+987 
-993 LSIEITESSI
+993 
-1003 EGNHNTELGPA
+1003 
-1014 TTVVKAK
+1014 
-1021 IYYFEQH
+1021 
-1028 ISDLFPTD
+1028 
-1036 ESTRDRLDK
+1036 
-1045 DLSEDN
+1045 
-1051 KNRKTLSDLQAQYS
+1051 
-1065 NINVQYPAAVNDER
+1065 
-1079 TRQIAKRIRQAEQII
+1079 
-1094 TAYNANVEAVYDHD
+1094 
-1108 FMFSE
+1108 
-1113 EATKVMIPQSIY
+1113 
-1125 SGQLKPLSVVQD
+1125 
-1137 QEANQE
+1137 
-1143 KKVSVPESLQVPVWE
+1143 
-1158 AYEKEKSQTG
+1158 
-1168 DFTYQDTAEEY
+1168 
-1179 GNMLLKGVENILP
+1179 
-1192 RIKGTLTINQWGS
+1192 
-1205 DVLSAEIENDPRIFE
+1205 
-1220 TYIIPEPL
+1220 
-1228 KAWLEVSPKEESHSN
+1228 
-1243 MQGSSTV
+1243 
-1250 KNVDIVA
+1250 
-1257 AYVFSTI
+1257 
-1264 LLQKEN
+1264 
-1270 QEIDLSFTI
+1270 
-1279 DGKQWDN
+1279 
-1286 YNEVMQGNSD
+1286 
-1296 HSISDEAF
+1296 
-1304 VAAWALQS
+1304 
-1312 SMGISKH
+1312 
-1319 DLSKNAVAVLNDPI
+1319 
-1333 ATTEHYGTLT
+1333 
-1343 LNGSKGGIELLQS
+1343 
-1356 GKVSADYSVKGQQI
+1356 
-1370 TVEAS
+1370 
-1375 PKSEEELHTEQEKK
+1375 KSET
-1389 VSIPES
+1389 
-1395 LKGITKGDMPKADL
+1395 GILSSEGMPKVDL

-1417 KQINTIAKEERQSV
+1417 KQINSIVQKERQGV
-1431 NYDLTKDTSLARDY
+1431 NFDFTKDISLARDY

-1452 SRETFDKF
+1452 SGEIFDSF

-1469 SLYSNYSSSLLTTFT
+1469 SLYSNYSSSLLSSFT
-1484 EQQKVEKEI
+1484 EERKVEKEI
-1493 SNFILLGGLLDP
+1493 SDFILLGGLLDP
-1505 ENAQKVLEKG
+1505 ENSQKVLAKG
-1515 YEKMNLLRETPN
+1515 HEKMNLLRETPN
-1527 VNLAVLKSSVLSLAN
+1527 VNLAVLKSSVLSLTD

-1551 AYGQYDIP
+1551 AYGEYDIP

-1586 SQLPNNSFFEFKES
+1586 SQLPNNSFFEFKNS
-1600 NVFYSEKP
+1600 NVSYSEKP
-1608 AFGPATNVIKAHI
+1608 AFGPATNVIKAHV

-1636 KSVNDIEEYTMA
+1636 NNVNDSEEYTMA

-1658 NEEIFYSSVASIT
+1658 NEEIFYSSVVSIK
-1671 SGEDFHLF
+1671 SGEDLQLF

-1690 MLKVAAEYDSGDAI
+1690 LLKVAAEYDSGDAI

-1730 VYNNSVGGAYEI
+1730 VYNNSAGGAYEI

-1752 NSIERYGLSDTA
+1752 NSVERYGLPSTA

-1818 ERLPA
+1818 EKLPD

-2076 HPNHLVLF
+2076 HPDHLVLF

-2126 LKPSDLDKVLKA
+2126 FKPSDLDKVLKA
-2138 VVSSGQRVAVADNF
+2138 VLSSGQRVAVADNF

-2185 SLTQPTIYDKETD
+2185 SLTQPTSYDKETD

-2274 TLSDQVSN
+2274 VLSDQVSN

-2294 NPHLLSSLE
+2294 DPHLLSSLE

-2321 VDYAVING
+2321 VDYAAING
-2329 KSSYNKAES
+2329 KSSYNRAES

-2372 KGIESISEN
+2372 KGIESISKN

-2449 EYNFE
+2449 EHNFE

-2479 IQPKMR
+2479 IQPEMR

-2597 NILHEG
+2597 NVLHEG

-2611 VEENQQI
+2611 VEENQQV

-2633 ESEESLSPRVGR
+2633 ESEENLSPRVGR

>member
-15 IMSPKKNTHEATF
+15 IMSPKKNTHKATF

-54 HNVREKLKGSAITSR
+54 HNVREKLKGSAVTSR

-87 SYREVKKDVDLSD
+87 SYREFKKDVDLSD

-629 SDMIIEKIDEQRVDL
+629 SDMINEKIDEQRVDL

-684 ETDTDN
+684 ETDTGN

-741 EVETKVDNVWQKWED
+741 EVEAKVDNVWQKWED
-756 ISSEYNL
+756 ISNEYNL
-763 SAEDADRSVVDSDAP
+763 SVEDADRSVVDSDAP
-778 SLKFRSVDSAV
+778 SLIFRSVDSAV

-816 KQRWTSFDSLLKAA
+816 KQQWTSFDSLLKAA

-859 AAIEYLQ
+859 SAIEYLQ
-866 QQRKGFTPEEPIVPG
+866 QQHKHFSPEAPIVPG

-906 DLISSIKDDEM
+906 DLNSSIKDDEM

-930 SDASDGKSKSSNI
+930 SDASDGKSKSTNI

-1051 KNRKTLSDLQAQYS
+1051 KNRKTLSVLQAQYS
-1065 NINVQYPAAVNDER
+1065 NINAQYPAAVNDER

-1094 TAYNANVEAVYDHD
+1094 TAYNANVEAVYGES
-1108 FMFSE
+1108 FMFSPE
-1113 EATKVMIPQSIY
+1113 SQTVLIPQTIY
-1125 SGQLKPLSVVQD
+1125 SGRERPVLDKTNATPID
-1137 QEANQE
+1137 
-1143 KKVSVPESLQVPVWE
+1143 ESL
-1158 AYEKEKSQTG
+1158 
-1168 DFTYQDTAEEY
+1168 
-1179 GNMLLKGVENILP
+1179 
-1192 RIKGTLTINQWGS
+1192 
-1205 DVLSAEIENDPRIFE
+1205 
-1220 TYIIPEPL
+1220 
-1228 KAWLEVSPKEESHSN
+1228 
-1243 MQGSSTV
+1243 ST
-1250 KNVDIVA
+1250 
-1257 AYVFSTI
+1257 
-1264 LLQKEN
+1264 
-1270 QEIDLSFTI
+1270 
-1279 DGKQWDN
+1279 
-1286 YNEVMQGNSD
+1286 
-1296 HSISDEAF
+1296 
-1304 VAAWALQS
+1304 
-1312 SMGISKH
+1312 
-1319 DLSKNAVAVLNDPI
+1319 
-1333 ATTEHYGTLT
+1333 
-1343 LNGSKGGIELLQS
+1343 
-1356 GKVSADYSVKGQQI
+1356 
-1370 TVEAS
+1370 
-1375 PKSEEELHTEQEKK
+1375 KSET
-1389 VSIPES
+1389 
-1395 LKGITKGDMPKADL
+1395 GILSSEGMPKVDL

-1417 KQINTIAKEERQSV
+1417 KQINSIVQKERQGV
-1431 NYDLTKDTSLARDY
+1431 NFDFTKDISLARDY

-1452 SRETFDKF
+1452 SGEIFDSF

-1469 SLYSNYSSSLLTTFT
+1469 SLYSNYSSSLLSSFT
-1484 EQQKVEKEI
+1484 EERKVEREI
-1493 SNFILLGGLLDP
+1493 SDFILLGGLLDP
-1505 ENAQKVLEKG
+1505 ENSQKVLAKG
-1515 YEKMNLLRETPN
+1515 HEKMNLLRETPN
-1527 VNLAVLKSSVLSLAN
+1527 VNLAVLKSSVLSLTD

-1600 NVFYSEKP
+1600 NVSYSEKP

-1636 KSVNDIEEYTMA
+1636 KSVNDSEEYTMA
-1648 RRLPQQDSKK
+1648 RRLPQQDSKN
-1658 NEEIFYSSVASIT
+1658 NEEIFYSSVVSIK
-1671 SGEDFHLF
+1671 SGEDLQLF

-1690 MLKVAAEYDSGDAI
+1690 LLKVAAEYDSSDAI

-1730 VYNNSVGGAYEI
+1730 VYNNSAGGAYEI

-1752 NSIERYGLSDTA
+1752 NSVERYGLPSTA

-1818 ERLPA
+1818 ERLPD

-1853 KQELQDKNAEA
+1853 KLELQDKNVEA

-2076 HPNHLVLF
+2076 HPDHLVLF

-2102 LAKDSVTLDSF
+2102 LAKDSVTLDSI
-2113 NNSKSNRKTSIAY
+2113 NNSKSNRKMSIAY

-2185 SLTQPTIYDKETD
+2185 SLTQPTSYDKETD

-2274 TLSDQVSN
+2274 VLSDQVSN

-2294 NPHLLSSLE
+2294 DPHLLSSLE

-2321 VDYAVING
+2321 VDYASING

-2394 KQGIKEVKFFNPG
+2394 KQGVKEVKFFNPG

-2437 QELHLNEQSQNV
+2437 QELHLNKQSQNV
-2449 EYNFE
+2449 EHNFE

-2479 IQPKMR
+2479 IQPEMR

-2597 NILHEG
+2597 NVLHEG

-2611 VEENQQI
+2611 VEENQQV

-2645 SH
+2645 FH

>member
-1 MLIFSFPLNKKELA
+1 LLIFSFPLNKKELA
-15 IMSPKKNTHEATF
+15 IMSPKKNTHKATF

-54 HNVREKLKGSAITSR
+54 HNVREKLRGSAITSR

-160 KVASCEWSLNDD
+160 KVASCEWSLNDEP
-172 STEGW
+172 TEGW

-343 HEYTTSMYLTAR
+343 HEYTTSMYLTAH

-369 GKIASENLD
+369 GKIALENLD

-629 SDMIIEKIDEQRVDL
+629 SDMIIEKIDEQRFDL

-672 EMSLN
+672 EISLN

-684 ETDTDN
+684 ETDTGN

-701 KRLYLPLLVDGK
+701 NRLYLPLLVDGK

-725 AITAPSY
+725 AITDPSY
-732 QRTVYNFGD
+732 KQSVYNFGD
-741 EVETKVDNVWQKWED
+741 EVEAKVDNVWQKWED

-778 SLKFRSVDSAV
+778 FLKFRSVDSAV
-789 KFADWITAKY
+789 KFVDWITAKY
-799 AKTEQKSEST
+799 VKTEQKSD
-809 ELIYSNG
+809 N
-816 KQRWTSFDSLLKAA
+816 
-830 KEHQITRSE
+830 
-839 FMALSTFNT
+839 LST
-848 VKGSHPHNLTQ
+848 
-859 AAIEYLQ
+859 
-866 QQRKGFTPEEPIVPG
+866 
-881 SPLYDAIKML
+881 
-891 KEGKVFAEYRGNREV
+891 KELRE
-906 DLISSIKDDEM
+906 
-917 LSAEEI
+917 
-923 EKLKAMA
+923 
-930 SDASDGKSKSSNI
+930 
-943 DNKPLI
+943 
-949 EKVPYG
+949 
-955 EFYLPDWS
+955 
-963 IPYFKDGKEEGLSAE
+963 
-978 QLKTIKDFE
+978 T
-987 KDFPSK
+987 
-993 LSIEITESSI
+993 
-1003 EGNHNTELGPA
+1003 
-1014 TTVVKAK
+1014 
-1021 IYYFEQH
+1021 
-1028 ISDLFPTD
+1028 
-1036 ESTRDRLDK
+1036 
-1045 DLSEDN
+1045 
-1051 KNRKTLSDLQAQYS
+1051 NRKDKTNATPIEELLS
-1065 NINVQYPAAVNDER
+1065 
-1079 TRQIAKRIRQAEQII
+1079 TK
-1094 TAYNANVEAVYDHD
+1094 
-1108 FMFSE
+1108 SE
-1113 EATKVMIPQSIY
+1113 T
-1125 SGQLKPLSVVQD
+1125 
-1137 QEANQE
+1137 
-1143 KKVSVPESLQVPVWE
+1143 
-1158 AYEKEKSQTG
+1158 
-1168 DFTYQDTAEEY
+1168 
-1179 GNMLLKGVENILP
+1179 
-1192 RIKGTLTINQWGS
+1192 
-1205 DVLSAEIENDPRIFE
+1205 
-1220 TYIIPEPL
+1220 
-1228 KAWLEVSPKEESHSN
+1228 
-1243 MQGSSTV
+1243 
-1250 KNVDIVA
+1250 
-1257 AYVFSTI
+1257 
-1264 LLQKEN
+1264 
-1270 QEIDLSFTI
+1270 
-1279 DGKQWDN
+1279 
-1286 YNEVMQGNSD
+1286 
-1296 HSISDEAF
+1296 
-1304 VAAWALQS
+1304 
-1312 SMGISKH
+1312 GIS
-1319 DLSKNAVAVLNDPI
+1319 P
-1333 ATTEHYGTLT
+1333 
-1343 LNGSKGGIELLQS
+1343 
-1356 GKVSADYSVKGQQI
+1356 
-1370 TVEAS
+1370 
-1375 PKSEEELHTEQEKK
+1375 SE
-1389 VSIPES
+1389 
-1395 LKGITKGDMPKADL
+1395 GMPKVDL

-1417 KQINTIAKEERQSV
+1417 LQFDSIVQKERQSV
-1431 NYDLTKDTSLARDY
+1431 DFDLKKEVSLDRDF
-1445 IANNFQV
+1445 IADNFHV
-1452 SRETFDKF
+1452 SGEIFDRF
-1460 SDSDKERLV
+1460 SDSDKERLD
-1469 SLYSNYSSSLLTTFT
+1469 SLYSNYVSSFLSSLTKERKL
-1484 EQQKVEKEI
+1484 EKEI
-1493 SNFILLGGLLDP
+1493 SNYILSGGLSDP
-1505 ENAQKVLEKG
+1505 EFSQKVLDRG
-1515 YEKMNLLRETPN
+1515 TEKMNLIRETPSL
-1527 VNLAVLKSSVLSLAN
+1527 NLAVLKSAVLSLVDK
-1542 NQHRESNSI
+1542 QQTESSLI
-1551 AYGQYDIP
+1551 SYGQYDIP
-1559 IWAVKHLSEGKDSS
+1559 TWAVKHLSEGKDSS
-1573 LSEAKLSE
+1573 LSEAKLSK

-1586 SQLPNNSFFEFKES
+1586 SQLPHNSFFEFNDS
-1600 NVFYSEKP
+1600 NVSYSEKP
-1608 AFGPATNVIKAHI
+1608 AFGSSTNVIKAHV
-1621 YVSRDQHQEESVSIN
+1621 YVSRDQHQGESVSIN
-1636 KSVNDIEEYTMA
+1636 KSVNDSEEYIMA
-1648 RRLPQQDSKK
+1648 RKLPQQDSKK
-1658 NEEIFYSSVASIT
+1658 NEEVFYSSVVSIK
-1671 SGEDFHLF
+1671 SGEDLHLF

-1690 MLKVAAEYDSGDAI
+1690 MLKVAAEYDSGDDI

-1730 VYNNSVGGAYEI
+1730 VYNNSAGGAYEI

-1752 NSIERYGLSDTA
+1752 NSVERYGLPSTA

-1794 LKFAAASRGM
+1794 LKSAAASRGM

-1818 ERLPA
+1818 EKLPD

-1853 KQELQDKNAEA
+1853 KLELQDKNVEA

-2023 IFNIDQTVLKGANPE
+2023 IFNIDQTVLKGVNPE

-2076 HPNHLVLF
+2076 HPDHLVLF

-2102 LAKDSVTLDSF
+2102 LAKDSVTLDSI

-2185 SLTQPTIYDKETD
+2185 SLTQPTSYDKETD

-2274 TLSDQVSN
+2274 VLSDQVSN

-2294 NPHLLSSLE
+2294 DPHLLSSLE

-2321 VDYAVING
+2321 VDYAAING
-2329 KSSYNKAES
+2329 KSSYNRAES

-2372 KGIESISEN
+2372 KGIESISKN

-2449 EYNFE
+2449 EHNFE

-2479 IQPKMR
+2479 IQPEMR

-2597 NILHEG
+2597 NVLHEG

-2633 ESEESLSPRVGR
+2633 ESEESLSPRLGR

>member
-1 MLIFSFPLNKKELA
+1 
-15 IMSPKKNTHEATF
+15 MSPKKNTHEATF
-28 PETVIPEELQSNIL
+28 SEAVIPEELQSTSL
-42 VDFNSISFPFPN
+42 VDINSFSFPFPN
-54 HNVREKLKGSAITSR
+54 HNVREKLKGSAITSH

-78 VNLYGGNTV
+78 VNLYEGNTV

-100 FYEATSVE
+100 FYEATSAD
-108 FTKLSSDKSVFSF
+108 FTKIYSDKSIISF

-172 STEGW
+172 PTEGW
-177 SVGVANI
+177 SIGVANI
-184 QSFKSLPFSRSLVL
+184 KSFKSLPFSRGLVL
-198 KGSFVNQLNQV
+198 KSSFVNQLNQV

-256 NLIKSKDIPDMAYK
+256 NLIKSKDISDMAYK
-270 KTNASSSASSSYS
+270 KTNAPSSASSSYS

-360 NESLKDPST
+360 NDSLKDPST
-369 GKIASENLD
+369 GKIALENLD

-468 MYINEDIDSLLAH
+468 MYVNEDIDSLLAN
-481 SKPSVWK
+481 SKSEVWK
-488 SGKDNLSWYCPIEQ
+488 SGKDNLSWYCPIDQ
-502 TDNISSPHYNL
+502 TADISSPHYNL

-525 YKTSNS
+525 YKTSDS

-556 KGRLNRDMNGSFGDK
+556 KGRLNRDLNGSFGDK

-629 SDMIIEKIDEQRVDL
+629 SDMITEKIDAQQVALGQPLFKEKTLQESVSPSDEQVNNISNVRATSLMPESTELIFSNGKQGWDSFDSFLKAAKEHQITRSEFMAMSALNTVKDSHPHNFTQAAIEYLQQQHKGFTPEEPIAPGSPLYDAIILLKEGKVFAEYRENREVDL
-644 NQTLLRGSNLKGQD
+644 SSSIKDGEMLSAEEIEKLKAMASDASYGKSKSSNIDNKPLIEKVPYGEFYLPDWSIPYFKDNIEDGLSAEQLKTVKDFEKDFPSKLSIEITESSIEGKHNTELGPATTVDKAKIYYFEQHISDLFPTDESTRDRLDKDLSEDNKSRKTLSDLQAQYSIINAQYPAAVNDERTHQLAKRIRQAEQIITAYNANVEAVYGHDFMFSEEATKVMIPQSIYSGQLKPLSVIREEQAEREKKLISSGHFIIPVSADYEGKRGKDGDNIWHVPVDEYEDRLSIAFEDILPRVKGTLHRNLVGELTLTAKIEGYVKEFKSSFIPEHLRAFIDVSLNKEEYRSMQGTIKGKFVDLVAADVFSPILMEKENQSLLRGSNLKGQD
-658 NELSNSSRPERTEN
+658 NELSNSSRPGRTEN

-684 ETDTDN
+684 ETDTGN
-690 RTKADT
+690 RTEADT

-701 KRLYLPLLVDGK
+701 KRLYLPLLVDGR

-778 SLKFRSVDSAV
+778 LVKFRSVDSAV

-799 AKTEQKSEST
+799 VKSEQKSDSLST
-809 ELIYSNG
+809 EELRETNRKDKTNATPIEES
-816 KQRWTSFDSLLKAA
+816 
-830 KEHQITRSE
+830 
-839 FMALSTFNT
+839 LSTKT
-848 VKGSHPHNLTQ
+848 ETG
-859 AAIEYLQ
+859 
-866 QQRKGFTPEEPIVPG
+866 
-881 SPLYDAIKML
+881 
-891 KEGKVFAEYRGNREV
+891 
-906 DLISSIKDDEM
+906 ISS
-917 LSAEEI
+917 
-923 EKLKAMA
+923 
-930 SDASDGKSKSSNI
+930 
-943 DNKPLI
+943 
-949 EKVPYG
+949 
-955 EFYLPDWS
+955 
-963 IPYFKDGKEEGLSAE
+963 
-978 QLKTIKDFE
+978 
-987 KDFPSK
+987 
-993 LSIEITESSI
+993 
-1003 EGNHNTELGPA
+1003 
-1014 TTVVKAK
+1014 
-1021 IYYFEQH
+1021 
-1028 ISDLFPTD
+1028 
-1036 ESTRDRLDK
+1036 
-1045 DLSEDN
+1045 SE
-1051 KNRKTLSDLQAQYS
+1051 
-1065 NINVQYPAAVNDER
+1065 
-1079 TRQIAKRIRQAEQII
+1079 
-1094 TAYNANVEAVYDHD
+1094 
-1108 FMFSE
+1108 
-1113 EATKVMIPQSIY
+1113 
-1125 SGQLKPLSVVQD
+1125 
-1137 QEANQE
+1137 
-1143 KKVSVPESLQVPVWE
+1143 
-1158 AYEKEKSQTG
+1158 
-1168 DFTYQDTAEEY
+1168 
-1179 GNMLLKGVENILP
+1179 
-1192 RIKGTLTINQWGS
+1192 
-1205 DVLSAEIENDPRIFE
+1205 
-1220 TYIIPEPL
+1220 
-1228 KAWLEVSPKEESHSN
+1228 
-1243 MQGSSTV
+1243 
-1250 KNVDIVA
+1250 
-1257 AYVFSTI
+1257 
-1264 LLQKEN
+1264 
-1270 QEIDLSFTI
+1270 
-1279 DGKQWDN
+1279 
-1286 YNEVMQGNSD
+1286 
-1296 HSISDEAF
+1296 
-1304 VAAWALQS
+1304 
-1312 SMGISKH
+1312 GIS
-1319 DLSKNAVAVLNDPI
+1319 
-1333 ATTEHYGTLT
+1333 
-1343 LNGSKGGIELLQS
+1343 
-1356 GKVSADYSVKGQQI
+1356 
-1370 TVEAS
+1370 
-1375 PKSEEELHTEQEKK
+1375 
-1389 VSIPES
+1389 
-1395 LKGITKGDMPKADL
+1395 KADL
-1409 QSQWGNIK
+1409 QSQWGNIRN
-1417 KQINTIAKEERQSV
+1417 QIAIIAKKERQNV
-1431 NYDLTKDTSLARDY
+1431 NYDDVTKDISLARNY

-1469 SLYSNYSSSLLTTFT
+1469 SLYSNYSSSILSSFT
-1484 EQQKVEKEI
+1484 EERKVEKEI

-1515 YEKMNLLRETPN
+1515 YEKMTLLRETPN
-1527 VNLAVLKSSVLSLAN
+1527 VNLAILKSSVLSLAD
-1542 NQHRESNSI
+1542 NQHRESNPI
-1551 AYGQYDIP
+1551 TYGQYDIP

-1573 LSEAKLSE
+1573 LSETKLSQ

-1586 SQLPNNSFFEFKES
+1586 SQLPNNSFFEFKDS
-1600 NVFYSEKP
+1600 NVSYSEKP
-1608 AFGPATNVIKAHI
+1608 AFGPATNVIKAHV

-1636 KSVNDIEEYTMA
+1636 KSVNNSEEYTMA
-1648 RRLPQQDSKK
+1648 RKEPQQDSKK
-1658 NEEIFYSSVASIT
+1658 NEEIFYSSVVSIK
-1671 SGEDFHLF
+1671 SGEDLQLF

-1690 MLKVAAEYDSGDAI
+1690 MLKVAAEYDSGEDI
-1704 SLDTTH
+1704 SLNATH

-1752 NSIERYGLSDTA
+1752 NSINRYGLPDTA
-1764 SEDVKSLSG
+1764 SEDIKSLSG

-1794 LKFAAASRGM
+1794 LNYAAASRGM

-1818 ERLPA
+1818 ERLPD

-1893 IITAA
+1893 IITAV

-1922 GGKKSPTFHQ
+1922 DGKKSPTFHQ
-1932 ASWDVSPYNQIF
+1932 ASWDISPYNQIF

-1982 DWSMYKSKGPEPK
+1982 DWSMYKSTGPEPK

-2010 EHFMKAPVKYDRK
+2010 EHFKKAPVKFDRK

-2057 ASTDSVDL
+2057 ASNDSVDL

-2076 HPNHLVLF
+2076 HPDHLVLF

-2126 LKPSDLDKVLKA
+2126 FKPSDLDKVLKA

-2185 SLTQPTIYDKETD
+2185 SLTQPTSYDKETD

-2206 PVNPGSE
+2206 SVNPGSE

-2294 NPHLLSSLE
+2294 DPHLLSSLE

-2321 VDYAVING
+2321 VDYAAING

-2394 KQGIKEVKFFNPG
+2394 KQGVKEVKFFNPG

-2449 EYNFE
+2449 EHNFE

-2479 IQPKMR
+2479 IQPEMR

-2491 EAFKSQ
+2491 EAFKSH

-2509 GEKYTKLVQQRPELK
+2509 GEKYTKIVQQRPELK

-2538 RIERAN
+2538 RIEKAN

-2588 SALAAKVFS
+2588 SSLAAKVFS

-2633 ESEESLSPRVGR
+2633 ESEENLSPRVGR

>member
-1 MLIFSFPLNKKELA
+1 
-15 IMSPKKNTHEATF
+15 MSPKKNTHEATF
-28 PETVIPEELQSNIL
+28 SEAVIPEELQSTSL
-42 VDFNSISFPFPN
+42 VDINSYSLPSPN

-100 FYEATSVE
+100 FYEATSTE
-108 FTKLSSDKSVFSF
+108 FTKISSDKSVFSF

-160 KVASCEWSLNDD
+160 KVSSCEWSLNDEP
-172 STEGW
+172 TEGW
-177 SVGVANI
+177 SIGVANI

-209 IANLHDIIDS
+209 IANLYDIIDS

-235 LDDLKSHKASLKDWK
+235 LDDLKSHKASLNDWK
-250 VYIENA
+250 VYVENA
-256 NLIKSKDIPDMAYK
+256 NLIKSKDISDMAYK

-332 NPFMLMYDTIK
+332 NPFMLMYNTIE

-369 GKIASENLD
+369 GKIALENLD

-411 YNDLSEEQRK
+411 YNDFSEEQRK

-456 YTKRPSLPDSEG
+456 YTKRPSLPDSDG
-468 MYINEDIDSLLAH
+468 MYFNEDIDSLLAH

-488 SGKDNLSWYCPIEQ
+488 SGKDNLSWYCPIDQ
-502 TDNISSPHYNL
+502 TADISSPHYNL

-525 YKTSNS
+525 YKTSDS
-531 KEGIFADGQAF
+531 KEGVFADGQEF

-556 KGRLNRDMNGSFGDK
+556 KGRLNRDLSGSFGDK

-644 NQTLLRGSNLKGQD
+644 NQTLLRDSNLKGQD
-658 NELSNSSRPERTEN
+658 NELSNSSRPERTEK

-684 ETDTDN
+684 ETDTGN

-696 NHYDD
+696 KHYDD

-725 AITAPSY
+725 AITDPSY
-732 QRTVYNFGD
+732 QQSVYDFGD
-741 EVETKVDNVWQKWED
+741 EVEAKVDNVWQKWED
-756 ISSEYNL
+756 ISNEYNL
-763 SAEDADRSVVDSDAP
+763 SVEDADRSVVDSDAP

-799 AKTEQKSEST
+799 VKTEQKSDSLST
-809 ELIYSNG
+809 EERRETNG
-816 KQRWTSFDSLLKAA
+816 K
-830 KEHQITRSE
+830 
-839 FMALSTFNT
+839 
-848 VKGSHPHNLTQ
+848 
-859 AAIEYLQ
+859 Y
-866 QQRKGFTPEEPIVPG
+866 
-881 SPLYDAIKML
+881 
-891 KEGKVFAEYRGNREV
+891 
-906 DLISSIKDDEM
+906 
-917 LSAEEI
+917 
-923 EKLKAMA
+923 
-930 SDASDGKSKSSNI
+930 
-943 DNKPLI
+943 
-949 EKVPYG
+949 
-955 EFYLPDWS
+955 
-963 IPYFKDGKEEGLSAE
+963 
-978 QLKTIKDFE
+978 
-987 KDFPSK
+987 
-993 LSIEITESSI
+993 
-1003 EGNHNTELGPA
+1003 
-1014 TTVVKAK
+1014 
-1021 IYYFEQH
+1021 
-1028 ISDLFPTD
+1028 
-1036 ESTRDRLDK
+1036 
-1045 DLSEDN
+1045 
-1051 KNRKTLSDLQAQYS
+1051 KTLYDLQAQYS
-1065 NINVQYPAAVNDER
+1065 NINALYPAAVNDER
-1079 TRQIAKRIRQAEQII
+1079 THQIAKRIRQAEQII
-1094 TAYNANVEAVYDHD
+1094 TAYNANVEAVYGES
-1108 FMFSE
+1108 FMFSP
-1113 EATKVMIPQSIY
+1113 EAQTMLIPQTIY
-1125 SGQLKPLSVVQD
+1125 SGRERSALDKTNATPID
-1137 QEANQE
+1137 
-1143 KKVSVPESLQVPVWE
+1143 ESLST
-1158 AYEKEKSQTG
+1158 KS
-1168 DFTYQDTAEEY
+1168 
-1179 GNMLLKGVENILP
+1179 
-1192 RIKGTLTINQWGS
+1192 
-1205 DVLSAEIENDPRIFE
+1205 E
-1220 TYIIPEPL
+1220 TF
-1228 KAWLEVSPKEESHSN
+1228 VSPE
-1243 MQGSSTV
+1243 G
-1250 KNVDIVA
+1250 
-1257 AYVFSTI
+1257 
-1264 LLQKEN
+1264 
-1270 QEIDLSFTI
+1270 
-1279 DGKQWDN
+1279 
-1286 YNEVMQGNSD
+1286 
-1296 HSISDEAF
+1296 
-1304 VAAWALQS
+1304 
-1312 SMGISKH
+1312 
-1319 DLSKNAVAVLNDPI
+1319 
-1333 ATTEHYGTLT
+1333 
-1343 LNGSKGGIELLQS
+1343 
-1356 GKVSADYSVKGQQI
+1356 
-1370 TVEAS
+1370 
-1375 PKSEEELHTEQEKK
+1375 
-1389 VSIPES
+1389 
-1395 LKGITKGDMPKADL
+1395 MPKVDL
-1409 QSQWGNIK
+1409 QSQWENIK
-1417 KQINTIAKEERQSV
+1417 KQLNTVAKDERQSS

-1515 YEKMNLLRETPN
+1515 YEKMTLLRETPN
-1527 VNLAVLKSSVLSLAN
+1527 VNLAVLKSSVLSLAD
-1542 NQHRESNSI
+1542 NQHRQSTPI

-1586 SQLPNNSFFEFKES
+1586 SQLPNNSFFEFKDS
-1600 NVFYSEKP
+1600 NVSYSEKP

-1636 KSVNDIEEYTMA
+1636 NNVNDSEEYTMA
-1648 RRLPQQDSKK
+1648 RKLPQQDSKK
-1658 NEEIFYSSVASIT
+1658 NEEIFYSSVVSIK
-1671 SGEDFHLF
+1671 SGEDLQLF

-1690 MLKVAAEYDSGDAI
+1690 MLKVAAEYDYGEDI
-1704 SLDTTH
+1704 SLDATH

-1730 VYNNSVGGAYEI
+1730 VYNNSAGGAYEI

-1752 NSIERYGLSDTA
+1752 NSINRYGLPDTA
-1764 SEDVKSLSG
+1764 SEDVKRLSG

-1794 LKFAAASRGM
+1794 LNFAAASRGM
-1804 TPKQMEESLAAGTE
+1804 TPKQMEESLSEGTE
-1818 ERLPA
+1818 EKLPDLP
-1823 SSELDKK
+1823 EQDKK
-1830 RGLDDREK
+1830 RGLEDRDNEVEK
-1838 EIELKNEELS
+1838 KNEELS
-1848 GEVSS
+1848 GGLSS
-1853 KQELQDKNAEA
+1853 KGNLQDNNAED
-1864 RRKEESQREAEKK
+1864 RRKEESRREAERK

-1883 SQKKDDSSAK
+1883 SQKKDDSSTK

-1898 FLRSSLL
+1898 FLRASLL

-1922 GGKKSPTFHQ
+1922 DAKTAPSFYKTN
-1932 ASWDVSPYNQIF
+1932 WEISPYNQLF

-1963 HEDSLAVK
+1963 HEDSIAIK
-1971 KGSES
+1971 KGSQS

-1982 DWSMYKSKGPEPK
+1982 DWSMYKSKGSDPK
-1995 SITSNQYENL
+1995 LITANQYENL
-2005 SPDEK
+2005 PPSEK
-2010 EHFMKAPVKYDRK
+2010 ELYRKEPVKFDRK
-2023 IFNIDQTVLKGANPE
+2023 VFNIDQSLLKE
-2038 QYNAV
+2038 TDRKSYNALLGDNITHLNDKQTLASSDGV
-2043 LKEHDTHYKEMQTI
+2043 SFIHDDYAKFRN
-2057 ASTDSVDL
+2057 S
-2065 VSDRVSKIKKQ
+2065 
-2076 HPNHLVLF
+2076 HPNHIAITQLMGNYAVIGRDSKYIQKLNIDNVEF
-2084 AHNGVY
+2084 SHIIR
-2090 NAFGKDAKTIHQ
+2090 GKDRMPYADIKS
-2102 LAKDSVTLDSF
+2102 KDLDAAIKAIVSSGKKVAIWNPSQSLNLPNAIQKIVSNAETTLDSF
-2113 NNSKSNRKTSIAY
+2113 SKN
-2126 LKPSDLDKVLKA
+2126 
-2138 VVSSGQRVAVADNF
+2138 
-2152 EVLNAPKEATKI
+2152 
-2164 LSKAESVLD
+2164 
-2173 NYSKSTGINVQK
+2173 TGIKVQK
-2185 SLTQPTIYDKETD
+2185 SLTQPTSYDKETD

-2206 PVNPGSE
+2206 SVNPGNE
-2213 LRTAVENSNAIYFAI
+2213 LRAAVENINAIYFAI

-2274 TLSDQVSN
+2274 VLSDQVSH
-2282 ESVESWVQDIKN
+2282 ESVESWAQDIKN
-2294 NPHLLSSLE
+2294 DPHLLSSLE

-2321 VDYAVING
+2321 VDYAAING
-2329 KSSYNKAES
+2329 KSLHDKTKS
-2338 FNLVSEL
+2338 FNYVSEL
-2345 NEVVNTSTMSAAVIR
+2345 NEIAKTDPMSAVIIR
-2360 NNDGKSASVILS
+2360 DKNNASTSVILS
-2372 KGIESISEN
+2372 TGIETVSEN
-2381 GVLNNEAF
+2381 GVLNNNKF

-2394 KQGIKEVKFFNPG
+2394 QQGDKDIKFYQSG

-2413 KGDSYFEDKSIQIV
+2413 KDDSFFKDKIMQIV
-2427 NFDGKEVVPQ
+2427 SFNGKDVLPQ
-2437 QELHLNEQSQNV
+2437 QDLHINDHSQNV
-2449 EYNFE
+2449 SHSFE

-2465 WHLYIKEKDQPYFI
+2465 WHLYIKEKGQPYFI
-2479 IQPKMR
+2479 IQPDKS
-2485 DMSRLF
+2485 DLSRLF
-2491 EAFKSQ
+2491 EAFKSH
-2497 DQQAIYDTKTSL
+2497 DQQSIYDAKTSL
-2509 GEKYTKLVQQRPELK
+2509 GEKYIHLAQSHPELK
-2524 VDFLMPKVPAEDIT
+2524 VDFLMPKVPSQDIA
-2538 RIERAN
+2538 RIQRAG
-2544 IARDAQ
+2544 ITRDAQ
-2550 DKNKYLIFATIDG
+2550 DRNKYLIFATIDG
-2563 KGYHHEISR
+2563 KNYHQEISR

-2588 SALAAKVFS
+2588 NALAAKIFS
-2597 NILHEG
+2597 NVLHEG
-2603 QTVSEAPS
+2603 QSISDTPLK
-2611 VEENQQI
+2611 EEKEQI
-2618 KETNSEKVDSPKQST
+2618 KLSTVEKIDTKQSF
-2633 ESEESLSPRVGR
+2633 ENDEDVNSSKGMSRK
-2645 SH
+2645 

>member
-1 MLIFSFPLNKKELA
+1 
-15 IMSPKKNTHEATF
+15 MSPKKNTIEATF
-28 PETVIPEELQSNIL
+28 PKTVIPEELQSNSL
-42 VDFNSISFPFPN
+42 VDINRLSFPSPN
-54 HNVREKLKGSAITSR
+54 HNVREKLKGSAITSH

-87 SYREVKKDVDLSD
+87 SYREVKKEVDLSD
-100 FYEATSVE
+100 FYEATSAE

-132 WHHSPLSNSEYLVN
+132 WNHSPLSNSEYLVN

-160 KVASCEWSLNDD
+160 KVASCEWSLNDEP
-172 STEGW
+172 TEGW
-177 SVGVANI
+177 SIGVANI

-198 KGSFVNQLNQV
+198 KSSFVNQLNQV
-209 IANLHDIIDS
+209 IANLQDIIDS

-256 NLIKSKDIPDMAYK
+256 NLIKSKDISDMAYK

-332 NPFMLMYDTIK
+332 NPFMLMYNTIK

-360 NESLKDPST
+360 NDSLKDPST
-369 GKIASENLD
+369 GKIALENLD
-378 KVMKINKGE
+378 KVMKIDKGE
-387 KAFPVYYMIHKYK
+387 KAFPVYYIIHKYK
-400 DMQGKEYSDQE
+400 DTQGKEYSDQE

-421 DIKAYFYPKVH
+421 DINAYFYPKVH

-468 MYINEDIDSLLAH
+468 MYINEEIDSLLAH

-488 SGKDNLSWYCPIEQ
+488 SGKDNLSWYCPIDQ
-502 TDNISSPHYNL
+502 TVNISSPHYNL
-513 SKDFIKVPLKNQ
+513 SKDIIKVPLKNQ
-525 YKTSNS
+525 YKTSDS

-556 KGRLNRDMNGSFGDK
+556 KGRLNRDLNGSFGDK

-644 NQTLLRGSNLKGQD
+644 NQTLLRDSNLKGQD

-684 ETDTDN
+684 ETDTGN

-701 KRLYLPLLVDGK
+701 EHLYLPLLVDGR

-725 AITAPSY
+725 TITDPSY

-741 EVETKVDNVWQKWED
+741 EVEAKVDNVWQKWDD

-763 SAEDADRSVVDSDAP
+763 SVEDADRSVVDSDAP
-778 SLKFRSVDSAV
+778 FLKFRSVDSAV
-789 KFADWITAKY
+789 KFADWITVKY
-799 AKTEQKSEST
+799 VKTEQKSDNLST
-809 ELIYSNG
+809 EEL
-816 KQRWTSFDSLLKAA
+816 
-830 KEHQITRSE
+830 
-839 FMALSTFNT
+839 
-848 VKGSHPHNLTQ
+848 
-859 AAIEYLQ
+859 
-866 QQRKGFTPEEPIVPG
+866 
-881 SPLYDAIKML
+881 
-891 KEGKVFAEYRGNREV
+891 RE
-906 DLISSIKDDEM
+906 
-917 LSAEEI
+917 
-923 EKLKAMA
+923 
-930 SDASDGKSKSSNI
+930 
-943 DNKPLI
+943 
-949 EKVPYG
+949 
-955 EFYLPDWS
+955 
-963 IPYFKDGKEEGLSAE
+963 
-978 QLKTIKDFE
+978 T
-987 KDFPSK
+987 
-993 LSIEITESSI
+993 
-1003 EGNHNTELGPA
+1003 
-1014 TTVVKAK
+1014 
-1021 IYYFEQH
+1021 
-1028 ISDLFPTD
+1028 
-1036 ESTRDRLDK
+1036 
-1045 DLSEDN
+1045 
-1051 KNRKTLSDLQAQYS
+1051 NRKDKT
-1065 NINVQYPAAVNDER
+1065 
-1079 TRQIAKRIRQAEQII
+1079 
-1094 TAYNANVEAVYDHD
+1094 NATPTE
-1108 FMFSE
+1108 
-1113 EATKVMIPQSIY
+1113 
-1125 SGQLKPLSVVQD
+1125 
-1137 QEANQE
+1137 
-1143 KKVSVPESLQVPVWE
+1143 ESLFTKTE
-1158 AYEKEKSQTG
+1158 AG
-1168 DFTYQDTAEEY
+1168 
-1179 GNMLLKGVENILP
+1179 IL
-1192 RIKGTLTINQWGS
+1192 
-1205 DVLSAEIENDPRIFE
+1205 
-1220 TYIIPEPL
+1220 
-1228 KAWLEVSPKEESHSN
+1228 
-1243 MQGSSTV
+1243 SS
-1250 KNVDIVA
+1250 
-1257 AYVFSTI
+1257 
-1264 LLQKEN
+1264 E
-1270 QEIDLSFTI
+1270 
-1279 DGKQWDN
+1279 G
-1286 YNEVMQGNSD
+1286 
-1296 HSISDEAF
+1296 
-1304 VAAWALQS
+1304 
-1312 SMGISKH
+1312 
-1319 DLSKNAVAVLNDPI
+1319 
-1333 ATTEHYGTLT
+1333 
-1343 LNGSKGGIELLQS
+1343 
-1356 GKVSADYSVKGQQI
+1356 
-1370 TVEAS
+1370 
-1375 PKSEEELHTEQEKK
+1375 
-1389 VSIPES
+1389 
-1395 LKGITKGDMPKADL
+1395 MPKVDL
-1409 QSQWGNIK
+1409 QSQWENIR
-1417 KQINTIAKEERQSV
+1417 KQLNTVAKEERQSA
-1431 NYDLTKDTSLARDY
+1431 NYDLTKDISLARDF

-1469 SLYSNYSSSLLTTFT
+1469 SQYSNYSSSLLSTFT
-1484 EQQKVEKEI
+1484 EQQKLEKEI
-1493 SNFILLGGLLDP
+1493 SDFILLGGLLDP
-1505 ENAQKVLEKG
+1505 ENSQKVLSKG
-1515 YEKMNLLRETPN
+1515 YEKMSLLRETPN
-1527 VNLAVLKSSVLSLAN
+1527 LNLAVLKSSVLSLVDK
-1542 NQHRESNSI
+1542 QQKESNSI
-1551 AYGQYDIP
+1551 SYGQYDIP

-1586 SQLPNNSFFEFKES
+1586 SQLPNNSSFEFKDS
-1600 NVFYSEKP
+1600 TVSYSEKP
-1608 AFGPATNVIKAHI
+1608 AFGSATNVINAHV
-1621 YVSRDQHQEESVSIN
+1621 YVSRDQHQGESVSIN
-1636 KSVNDIEEYTMA
+1636 KSVNDSEEYIMA
-1648 RRLPQQDSKK
+1648 RKLPQQDSNK
-1658 NEEIFYSSVASIT
+1658 NEEIFYSSVVSIK
-1671 SGEDFHLF
+1671 SGEDLHLF

-1690 MLKVAAEYDSGDAI
+1690 MLKVAAEYDSGDDI

-1710 KSPLQNSGDE
+1710 KSPLQNRGDE
-1720 VLRENKNYAV
+1720 VLRENKNHAV
-1730 VYNNSVGGAYEI
+1730 VYNNSAGGAYEI

-1752 NSIERYGLSDTA
+1752 NSIERYGLPETA

-1818 ERLPA
+1818 DKLPD

-1838 EIELKNEELS
+1838 EISLKNEELS

-1853 KQELQDKNAEA
+1853 KLELQDKNVEA

-1893 IITAA
+1893 IISAA

-1922 GGKKSPTFHQ
+1922 DAKTAPSFHN
-1932 ASWDVSPYNQIF
+1932 ASWEVSPYNQLF

-2010 EHFMKAPVKYDRK
+2010 EHFKKAPVKYDRK

-2065 VSDRVSKIKKQ
+2065 VSDGVSKIKKQ
-2076 HPNHLVLF
+2076 HPDHLVLF
-2084 AHNGVY
+2084 AHNGFY

-2102 LAKDSVTLDSF
+2102 LAKDSVTLNSI

-2126 LKPSDLDKVLKA
+2126 LKSSDLDKVLIA
-2138 VVSSGQRVAVADNF
+2138 LLSSGQRVVVEDNF

-2185 SLTQPTIYDKETD
+2185 SLTQPTSYDKETD
-2198 TIILNNKK
+2198 TITLNNKK
-2206 PVNPGSE
+2206 PVIPESE

-2236 RLDISN
+2236 RLHISN

-2274 TLSDQVSN
+2274 ILPDQVSN

-2294 NPHLLSSLE
+2294 DPHLLSSLE

-2311 TIEKLVKGEQ
+2311 TIEKLIKGEQ
-2321 VDYAVING
+2321 VDYAAING
-2329 KSSYNKAES
+2329 KSSYNRAES

-2345 NEVVNTSTMSAAVIR
+2345 NEIVKTSTMSAAVIS

-2372 KGIESISEN
+2372 KGIESTSEN
-2381 GVLNNEAF
+2381 GILNNEDF

-2449 EYNFE
+2449 KHNFE

-2479 IQPKMR
+2479 IQPEMR

-2497 DQQAIYDTKTSL
+2497 DQQVIYDTKTSL
-2509 GEKYTKLVQQRPELK
+2509 GDKYTKLVQQRPELK
-2524 VDFLMPKVPAEDIT
+2524 VDFLMPKVPAEDIS
-2538 RIERAN
+2538 RIEKAN

-2550 DKNKYLIFATIDG
+2550 DKNKYLIFATINS

-2578 WKVDNMQSYK
+2578 WKVDNMQNYK

-2611 VEENQQI
+2611 VEDNQQI
-2618 KETNSEKVDSPKQST
+2618 KETNSEKVDSPKQSS
-2633 ESEESLSPRVGR
+2633 ENEESLSPRMGR

>member
-15 IMSPKKNTHEATF
+15 IMSPKKNTHETMF
-28 PETVIPEELQSNIL
+28 PKTVIPEELQSNSL
-42 VDFNSISFPFPN
+42 VDINSLSFPSPN
-54 HNVREKLKGSAITSR
+54 HNVRIKLKGSAITSR

-78 VNLYGGNTV
+78 VNLYEGKTV
-87 SYREVKKDVDLSD
+87 SYREVKKEVDLSD
-100 FYEATSVE
+100 FYEATSAE

-121 WEGLKSDKDLK
+121 WEDLKSDKDLK

-146 HHTGDIYRFSDHWG
+146 HYTGDIYRFSDHWG

-177 SVGVANI
+177 SIGVANI

-198 KGSFVNQLNQV
+198 KSSFVNQLNQV

-256 NLIKSKDIPDMAYK
+256 NLIKSKDISDMAYK
-270 KTNASSSASSSYS
+270 KTNAPSSASSSYS

-360 NESLKDPST
+360 NDSLKDPST
-369 GKIASENLD
+369 GKIALENLD

-468 MYINEDIDSLLAH
+468 MYINEEIDSLLAH

-488 SGKDNLSWYCPIEQ
+488 SEKDNLSWYCPIEQ

-525 YKTSNS
+525 YKTSDS
-531 KEGIFADGQAF
+531 KEGIFADGQEF

-556 KGRLNRDMNGSFGDK
+556 KGRLNRDLNGSFGDK

-658 NELSNSSRPERTEN
+658 NELSNSSRPGRTEN

-684 ETDTDN
+684 ETDTGN

-701 KRLYLPLLVDGK
+701 NRLYLPLLVDGK

-725 AITAPSY
+725 AITDPSY
-732 QRTVYNFGD
+732 KQSVYNFGD
-741 EVETKVDNVWQKWED
+741 EVEAKVDNVWQKWED

-778 SLKFRSVDSAV
+778 FLKFRSVDSAV
-789 KFADWITAKY
+789 KFVDWITAKY
-799 AKTEQKSEST
+799 VKTEQKSD
-809 ELIYSNG
+809 N
-816 KQRWTSFDSLLKAA
+816 
-830 KEHQITRSE
+830 
-839 FMALSTFNT
+839 LST
-848 VKGSHPHNLTQ
+848 
-859 AAIEYLQ
+859 
-866 QQRKGFTPEEPIVPG
+866 
-881 SPLYDAIKML
+881 
-891 KEGKVFAEYRGNREV
+891 KELRE
-906 DLISSIKDDEM
+906 
-917 LSAEEI
+917 
-923 EKLKAMA
+923 
-930 SDASDGKSKSSNI
+930 
-943 DNKPLI
+943 
-949 EKVPYG
+949 
-955 EFYLPDWS
+955 
-963 IPYFKDGKEEGLSAE
+963 
-978 QLKTIKDFE
+978 T
-987 KDFPSK
+987 
-993 LSIEITESSI
+993 
-1003 EGNHNTELGPA
+1003 
-1014 TTVVKAK
+1014 
-1021 IYYFEQH
+1021 
-1028 ISDLFPTD
+1028 
-1036 ESTRDRLDK
+1036 
-1045 DLSEDN
+1045 
-1051 KNRKTLSDLQAQYS
+1051 NRKDKTNATPIEELLS
-1065 NINVQYPAAVNDER
+1065 
-1079 TRQIAKRIRQAEQII
+1079 TK
-1094 TAYNANVEAVYDHD
+1094 
-1108 FMFSE
+1108 SE
-1113 EATKVMIPQSIY
+1113 T
-1125 SGQLKPLSVVQD
+1125 
-1137 QEANQE
+1137 
-1143 KKVSVPESLQVPVWE
+1143 
-1158 AYEKEKSQTG
+1158 
-1168 DFTYQDTAEEY
+1168 
-1179 GNMLLKGVENILP
+1179 
-1192 RIKGTLTINQWGS
+1192 
-1205 DVLSAEIENDPRIFE
+1205 
-1220 TYIIPEPL
+1220 
-1228 KAWLEVSPKEESHSN
+1228 
-1243 MQGSSTV
+1243 
-1250 KNVDIVA
+1250 
-1257 AYVFSTI
+1257 
-1264 LLQKEN
+1264 
-1270 QEIDLSFTI
+1270 
-1279 DGKQWDN
+1279 
-1286 YNEVMQGNSD
+1286 
-1296 HSISDEAF
+1296 
-1304 VAAWALQS
+1304 
-1312 SMGISKH
+1312 GIS
-1319 DLSKNAVAVLNDPI
+1319 P
-1333 ATTEHYGTLT
+1333 
-1343 LNGSKGGIELLQS
+1343 
-1356 GKVSADYSVKGQQI
+1356 
-1370 TVEAS
+1370 
-1375 PKSEEELHTEQEKK
+1375 SE
-1389 VSIPES
+1389 
-1395 LKGITKGDMPKADL
+1395 GMPKVDL

-1417 KQINTIAKEERQSV
+1417 LQFDSIVQKERQSV
-1431 NYDLTKDTSLARDY
+1431 DFDLKKEVSLDRDF
-1445 IANNFQV
+1445 IADNFHV
-1452 SRETFDKF
+1452 SEEIFDRF
-1460 SDSDKERLV
+1460 SDSDKERLD
-1469 SLYSNYSSSLLTTFT
+1469 SLYSNYVSSFLSSLTKERKL
-1484 EQQKVEKEI
+1484 EKEI
-1493 SNFILLGGLLDP
+1493 SNYILSGGLSDP
-1505 ENAQKVLEKG
+1505 EFSQKVLDRG
-1515 YEKMNLLRETPN
+1515 TEKMNLIRETPSL
-1527 VNLAVLKSSVLSLAN
+1527 NLAVLKSAVLSLVDK
-1542 NQHRESNSI
+1542 QQTESSLI
-1551 AYGQYDIP
+1551 SYGQYDIP
-1559 IWAVKHLSEGKDSS
+1559 TWAVKHLSEGKDSS
-1573 LSEAKLSE
+1573 LSEAKLSK

-1586 SQLPNNSFFEFKES
+1586 SQLPHNSFFEFNDS
-1600 NVFYSEKP
+1600 NVSYSEKP
-1608 AFGPATNVIKAHI
+1608 AFGSSTNVIKAHV
-1621 YVSRDQHQEESVSIN
+1621 YVSRDQHQGESVSIN
-1636 KSVNDIEEYTMA
+1636 KSVNDSEEYIMA
-1648 RRLPQQDSKK
+1648 RKLPQQDSKK
-1658 NEEIFYSSVASIT
+1658 NEEVFYSSVVSIK
-1671 SGEDFHLF
+1671 SGEDLHLF

-1690 MLKVAAEYDSGDAI
+1690 MLKVAAEYDSGDDI

-1710 KSPLQNSGDE
+1710 KSPLQNRGDE
-1720 VLRENKNYAV
+1720 VLRENKNHAV
-1730 VYNNSVGGAYEI
+1730 VYNNSAGGAYEI

-1752 NSIERYGLSDTA
+1752 NIINRYGLPNTA

-1794 LKFAAASRGM
+1794 LNYAAASRGM

-1818 ERLPA
+1818 ERLPD

-1922 GGKKSPTFHQ
+1922 DGKKSPTFHQ

-1982 DWSMYKSKGPEPK
+1982 DWSMYKSTGPEPK

-2010 EHFMKAPVKYDRK
+2010 EHFKKAPVKYDRK
-2023 IFNIDQTVLKGANPE
+2023 IFNIDQTVLKGANPG

-2076 HPNHLVLF
+2076 HPDHLVLF

-2126 LKPSDLDKVLKA
+2126 FKPSDLDKVLKA

-2185 SLTQPTIYDKETD
+2185 SLTQPTSYDKETD

-2206 PVNPGSE
+2206 SVNPGSE

-2294 NPHLLSSLE
+2294 DPHLLSSLE

-2321 VDYAVING
+2321 VDYAGING
-2329 KSSYNKAES
+2329 KSSYIKAES

-2360 NNDGKSASVILS
+2360 NNDGKSVSVILS
-2372 KGIESISEN
+2372 KGIESNSEN

-2394 KQGIKEVKFFNPG
+2394 KQGVKEVKFFNPG

-2437 QELHLNEQSQNV
+2437 QELHLNKQSQNA
-2449 EYNFE
+2449 EHNFE

-2479 IQPKMR
+2479 IQPEMR

-2491 EAFKSQ
+2491 EAFKNQ

-2597 NILHEG
+2597 NVLHEG

-2611 VEENQQI
+2611 VEENQQV

-2645 SH
+2645 FH

>member
-15 IMSPKKNTHEATF
+15 IMSPKKNTHKATF

-54 HNVREKLKGSAITSR
+54 HNVREKLKGSAVTSR

-629 SDMIIEKIDEQRVDL
+629 SDMINEKIDEQRVDL

-684 ETDTDN
+684 ETDTGN

-741 EVETKVDNVWQKWED
+741 EVEAKVDNVWQKWED
-756 ISSEYNL
+756 ISNEYNL
-763 SAEDADRSVVDSDAP
+763 SVEDADRSVVDSDAP
-778 SLKFRSVDSAV
+778 SLIFRSVDSAV

-816 KQRWTSFDSLLKAA
+816 KQQWTSFDSLLKAA

-859 AAIEYLQ
+859 SAIEYLQ
-866 QQRKGFTPEEPIVPG
+866 QQHKHFSPEAPIVPG

-906 DLISSIKDDEM
+906 DLSSSIKDDEM
-917 LSAEEI
+917 LSDEEI

-1065 NINVQYPAAVNDER
+1065 NINAQYPAAVNDER

-1094 TAYNANVEAVYDHD
+1094 TAYNANVEAVYGES
-1108 FMFSE
+1108 FMFSP
-1113 EATKVMIPQSIY
+1113 EAQTILIPQTIY
-1125 SGQLKPLSVVQD
+1125 SGRERPVLDKTNATPID
-1137 QEANQE
+1137 
-1143 KKVSVPESLQVPVWE
+1143 ESL
-1158 AYEKEKSQTG
+1158 
-1168 DFTYQDTAEEY
+1168 
-1179 GNMLLKGVENILP
+1179 
-1192 RIKGTLTINQWGS
+1192 
-1205 DVLSAEIENDPRIFE
+1205 
-1220 TYIIPEPL
+1220 
-1228 KAWLEVSPKEESHSN
+1228 
-1243 MQGSSTV
+1243 ST
-1250 KNVDIVA
+1250 
-1257 AYVFSTI
+1257 
-1264 LLQKEN
+1264 
-1270 QEIDLSFTI
+1270 
-1279 DGKQWDN
+1279 
-1286 YNEVMQGNSD
+1286 
-1296 HSISDEAF
+1296 
-1304 VAAWALQS
+1304 
-1312 SMGISKH
+1312 
-1319 DLSKNAVAVLNDPI
+1319 
-1333 ATTEHYGTLT
+1333 
-1343 LNGSKGGIELLQS
+1343 
-1356 GKVSADYSVKGQQI
+1356 
-1370 TVEAS
+1370 
-1375 PKSEEELHTEQEKK
+1375 KSET
-1389 VSIPES
+1389 
-1395 LKGITKGDMPKADL
+1395 GILSSEGMPKVDL

-1417 KQINTIAKEERQSV
+1417 KQINSIVQKERQGV
-1431 NYDLTKDTSLARDY
+1431 NFDFTKDISLARDY

-1452 SRETFDKF
+1452 SGEIFDSF

-1469 SLYSNYSSSLLTTFT
+1469 SLYSNYSSSLLSSFT
-1484 EQQKVEKEI
+1484 EERKVEREI
-1493 SNFILLGGLLDP
+1493 SDFILLGGLLDP
-1505 ENAQKVLEKG
+1505 ENSQKVLAKG
-1515 YEKMNLLRETPN
+1515 HEKMNLLRETPN
-1527 VNLAVLKSSVLSLAN
+1527 VNLAVLKSSVLSLTD

-1600 NVFYSEKP
+1600 NVSYSEKP

-1636 KSVNDIEEYTMA
+1636 KSVNDSEEYTMA

-1658 NEEIFYSSVASIT
+1658 NEEIFYSSVVSIK
-1671 SGEDFHLF
+1671 SGEDLQLF

-1690 MLKVAAEYDSGDAI
+1690 LLKVAAEYDSSDAI

-1730 VYNNSVGGAYEI
+1730 VYNNSAGGAYEI

-1752 NSIERYGLSDTA
+1752 NSVERYGLPSTA

-1818 ERLPA
+1818 ERLPD

-1853 KQELQDKNAEA
+1853 KLELQDKNVEA

-2076 HPNHLVLF
+2076 HPDHLVLF

-2102 LAKDSVTLDSF
+2102 LAKDSVTLDSI

-2185 SLTQPTIYDKETD
+2185 SLTQPTSYDKETD

-2274 TLSDQVSN
+2274 VLSDQVSN

-2294 NPHLLSSLE
+2294 DPHLLSSLE

-2321 VDYAVING
+2321 VDYASING

-2394 KQGIKEVKFFNPG
+2394 KQGVKEVKFFNPG

-2437 QELHLNEQSQNV
+2437 QELHLNKQSQNV
-2449 EYNFE
+2449 EHNFE

-2479 IQPKMR
+2479 IQPEMR

-2597 NILHEG
+2597 NVLHEG

-2611 VEENQQI
+2611 VEENQQV

-2645 SH
+2645 FH

>member
-1 MLIFSFPLNKKELA
+1 
-15 IMSPKKNTHEATF
+15 MSPKKNTHEATF
-28 PETVIPEELQSNIL
+28 SEAVIPEELQSTSL
-42 VDFNSISFPFPN
+42 VDINSFSLPSPN
-54 HNVREKLKGSAITSR
+54 HNVREKLKGSAITFR

-78 VNLYGGNTV
+78 VNLYEGNTV

-100 FYEATSVE
+100 FYEATSAE
-108 FTKLSSDKSVFSF
+108 FTKISSDKSVISF

-172 STEGW
+172 PTEGW
-177 SVGVANI
+177 SIGVANI
-184 QSFKSLPFSRSLVL
+184 KSFKSLPFSRGLVL
-198 KGSFVNQLNQV
+198 KSSFVNQLNQV

-256 NLIKSKDIPDMAYK
+256 NLIKSKDISDMAYK
-270 KTNASSSASSSYS
+270 KTNAPSSASSSYS

-360 NESLKDPST
+360 NDSLKDPST
-369 GKIASENLD
+369 GKIALENLD

-400 DMQGKEYSDQE
+400 DTQGKEFSDQE

-468 MYINEDIDSLLAH
+468 MYINEEIDSLLAH

-525 YKTSNS
+525 YKTSDSN
-531 KEGIFADGQAF
+531 EGIFADGQEF

-556 KGRLNRDMNGSFGDK
+556 KGRLNRDLNGSFGDK

-658 NELSNSSRPERTEN
+658 NELSNSSRPGRTEN

-684 ETDTDN
+684 ETDTGN
-690 RTKADT
+690 RTEADT

-741 EVETKVDNVWQKWED
+741 EVETKVDNIWQKWED
-756 ISSEYNL
+756 ISKEYNL

-778 SLKFRSVDSAV
+778 LLKFRSVDSAV

-816 KQRWTSFDSLLKAA
+816 KQRWDSFDSFLKAA

-839 FMALSTFNT
+839 FMAMSALNT
-848 VKGSHPHNLTQ
+848 VKDLHPHNFTQ
-859 AAIEYLQ
+859 SAIEYLQ
-866 QQRKGFTPEEPIVPG
+866 QQHKGFTPEEPIAPG
-881 SPLYDAIKML
+881 SPLYDAIRLL
-891 KEGKVFAEYRGNREV
+891 KEGKVFAEYRENREV
-906 DLISSIKDDEM
+906 DLSSSIKDGEM

-930 SDASDGKSKSSNI
+930 LDASYGKSKSSNI

-963 IPYFKDGKEEGLSAE
+963 IPYFKDNIEDGLSAE
-978 QLKTIKDFE
+978 QLKTVKDFE

-1014 TTVVKAK
+1014 TTVDKAK

-1065 NINVQYPAAVNDER
+1065 NINAQYPAAVNDER
-1079 TRQIAKRIRQAEQII
+1079 THQLAKRIRQAEQII
-1094 TAYNANVEAVYDHD
+1094 TAYNANVEAVYGHD

-1125 SGQLKPLSVVQD
+1125 SGQVKPLSVIREEQATPI
-1137 QEANQE
+1137 E
-1143 KKVSVPESLQVPVWE
+1143 ESLSTKTE
-1158 AYEKEKSQTG
+1158 TG
-1168 DFTYQDTAEEY
+1168 
-1179 GNMLLKGVENILP
+1179 I
-1192 RIKGTLTINQWGS
+1192 
-1205 DVLSAEIENDPRIFE
+1205 
-1220 TYIIPEPL
+1220 
-1228 KAWLEVSPKEESHSN
+1228 
-1243 MQGSSTV
+1243 SS
-1250 KNVDIVA
+1250 
-1257 AYVFSTI
+1257 S
-1264 LLQKEN
+1264 E
-1270 QEIDLSFTI
+1270 
-1279 DGKQWDN
+1279 
-1286 YNEVMQGNSD
+1286 
-1296 HSISDEAF
+1296 
-1304 VAAWALQS
+1304 
-1312 SMGISKH
+1312 GISK
-1319 DLSKNAVAVLNDPI
+1319 V
-1333 ATTEHYGTLT
+1333 
-1343 LNGSKGGIELLQS
+1343 
-1356 GKVSADYSVKGQQI
+1356 
-1370 TVEAS
+1370 
-1375 PKSEEELHTEQEKK
+1375 
-1389 VSIPES
+1389 
-1395 LKGITKGDMPKADL
+1395 DL
-1409 QSQWGNIK
+1409 QSQWGNIRN
-1417 KQINTIAKEERQSV
+1417 QIAIIAKKERQNV
-1431 NYDLTKDTSLARDY
+1431 NYDDVTKDISLARDY

-1469 SLYSNYSSSLLTTFT
+1469 SLYSNYSSSILSSFT
-1484 EQQKVEKEI
+1484 EERKVEKEI

-1515 YEKMNLLRETPN
+1515 YEKMTLLRETPN
-1527 VNLAVLKSSVLSLAN
+1527 VNLAVLKSSVLSLAD
-1542 NQHRESNSI
+1542 NQHRESNPI
-1551 AYGQYDIP
+1551 TYGQYDIP

-1573 LSEAKLSE
+1573 LSETKLSQ

-1586 SQLPNNSFFEFKES
+1586 SQLPNNSFFEFKDS
-1600 NVFYSEKP
+1600 NVSYSEKP
-1608 AFGPATNVIKAHI
+1608 AFGPATNVIKAHV

-1636 KSVNDIEEYTMA
+1636 KSVNNSEEYTMA
-1648 RRLPQQDSKK
+1648 RKEPQQDSKK
-1658 NEEIFYSSVASIT
+1658 NEEIFYSSVVSIK
-1671 SGEDFHLF
+1671 SGEDLQLF

-1690 MLKVAAEYDSGDAI
+1690 MLKVAAEYDSGKGI
-1704 SLDTTH
+1704 SLDATH

-1730 VYNNSVGGAYEI
+1730 VYNNSAGGAYEI

-1752 NSIERYGLSDTA
+1752 NSINHYGLPDTA

-1794 LKFAAASRGM
+1794 LNYAAASRGM

-1818 ERLPA
+1818 ERLPD

-1830 RGLDDREK
+1830 RGFDDREK

-1922 GGKKSPTFHQ
+1922 DGKKSPTFHQ
-1932 ASWDVSPYNQIF
+1932 ASWDISPYNQIF

-1982 DWSMYKSKGPEPK
+1982 DWSMYKSTGPEPK

-2010 EHFMKAPVKYDRK
+2010 EHFKKAPVKFDRK

-2043 LKEHDTHYKEMQTI
+2043 LKEHDTHYKEMQII

-2076 HPNHLVLF
+2076 HPDHLVLF

-2090 NAFGKDAKTIHQ
+2090 KAFGKDAKTIHQ

-2126 LKPSDLDKVLKA
+2126 FKLSDLDKVLKA

-2185 SLTQPTIYDKETD
+2185 SLTQPTSYDKETD

-2206 PVNPGSE
+2206 SVNPGSE
-2213 LRTAVENSNAIYFAI
+2213 LRTAVEKSNAIYFAI

-2294 NPHLLSSLE
+2294 DPHLLSSLE

-2321 VDYAVING
+2321 VDYAAING
-2329 KSSYNKAES
+2329 KSSYIKAES
-2338 FNLVSEL
+2338 FNLLSEL

-2394 KQGIKEVKFFNPG
+2394 KQGVKEVKFFNPG

-2449 EYNFE
+2449 EHDFE

-2479 IQPKMR
+2479 IQPEMR

-2497 DQQAIYDTKTSL
+2497 DQQAIYDTKISL
-2509 GEKYTKLVQQRPELK
+2509 GEKYTKIVQQRPELK

-2538 RIERAN
+2538 RIEKAN

-2597 NILHEG
+2597 NVLHEG

-2633 ESEESLSPRVGR
+2633 ESEENLSPRVGR

>member
-15 IMSPKKNTHEATF
+15 IMSPKKNTHKATF
-28 PETVIPEELQSNIL
+28 PETVIPEELQPNSL
-42 VDFNSISFPFPN
+42 VDINSLSFPSPN
-54 HNVREKLKGSAITSR
+54 HNVRKKLKGSAITSR

-78 VNLYGGNTV
+78 VNLYEGKTV
-87 SYREVKKDVDLSD
+87 SYREVKKEVDLSD
-100 FYEATSVE
+100 FYEATSAE

-146 HHTGDIYRFSDHWG
+146 HYTGDIYRFSDHWG

-177 SVGVANI
+177 SIGVANI

-198 KGSFVNQLNQV
+198 KSSFVNQLNQV

-224 TDSALRTLNKR
+224 TNSALRTLNKR

-256 NLIKSKDIPDMAYK
+256 NLIKSKDISDMAYK
-270 KTNASSSASSSYS
+270 KTNAPSSASSSYS

-360 NESLKDPST
+360 NDSLKDPST
-369 GKIASENLD
+369 GKIALENLD

-468 MYINEDIDSLLAH
+468 MYINEEIDSLLAH

-488 SGKDNLSWYCPIEQ
+488 SEKDNLSWYCPIEQ

-525 YKTSNS
+525 YKTSDS

-556 KGRLNRDMNGSFGDK
+556 KGRLNRDLNSSFGDK

-658 NELSNSSRPERTEN
+658 NELSNSSRPGKTEN
-672 EMSLN
+672 EISLN

-684 ETDTDN
+684 ETDTGN

-756 ISSEYNL
+756 ISNEYNL

-778 SLKFRSVDSAV
+778 LLKFRSVDSAV

-816 KQRWTSFDSLLKAA
+816 KQRWDSFDS
-830 KEHQITRSE
+830 
-839 FMALSTFNT
+839 F
-848 VKGSHPHNLTQ
+848 
-859 AAIEYLQ
+859 
-866 QQRKGFTPEEPIVPG
+866 
-881 SPLYDAIKML
+881 
-891 KEGKVFAEYRGNREV
+891 
-906 DLISSIKDDEM
+906 
-917 LSAEEI
+917 
-923 EKLKAMA
+923 
-930 SDASDGKSKSSNI
+930 I

-963 IPYFKDGKEEGLSAE
+963 ILYFKDGKEEGLSAE
-978 QLKTIKDFE
+978 QQKIVKDFE

-1014 TTVVKAK
+1014 TTVDKAK

-1036 ESTRDRLDK
+1036 ESTRNRLNK

-1065 NINVQYPAAVNDER
+1065 IINAQYPAAVNDER
-1079 TRQIAKRIRQAEQII
+1079 THQLAKRIRQAEQII

-1125 SGQLKPLSVVQD
+1125 SGQLKPLSVIREEQA
-1137 QEANQE
+1137 ERE
-1143 KKVSVPESLQVPVWE
+1143 KKLIAS
-1158 AYEKEKSQTG
+1158 G
-1168 DFTYQDTAEEY
+1168 HF
-1179 GNMLLKGVENILP
+1179 
-1192 RIKGTLTINQWGS
+1192 
-1205 DVLSAEIENDPRIFE
+1205 
-1220 TYIIPEPL
+1220 IIP
-1228 KAWLEVSPKEESHSN
+1228 
-1243 MQGSSTV
+1243 
-1250 KNVDIVA
+1250 
-1257 AYVFSTI
+1257 
-1264 LLQKEN
+1264 
-1270 QEIDLSFTI
+1270 
-1279 DGKQWDN
+1279 
-1286 YNEVMQGNSD
+1286 
-1296 HSISDEAF
+1296 
-1304 VAAWALQS
+1304 
-1312 SMGISKH
+1312 
-1319 DLSKNAVAVLNDPI
+1319 
-1333 ATTEHYGTLT
+1333 
-1343 LNGSKGGIELLQS
+1343 
-1356 GKVSADYSVKGQQI
+1356 VSADYEGKRGKDRDNIWHVPVDEYEDKLSIAFEDILPRVKGTLHRNLVGELTLTAKI
-1370 TVEAS
+1370 EGYEKEF
-1375 PKSEEELHTEQEKK
+1375 KS
-1389 VSIPES
+1389 SFIPEHLRAFIDVS
-1395 LKGITKGDMPKADL
+1395 LNKEEYRSMQGTIKGKFVDLVAADVFSPILMEKENQSLPVSFTSEGNAHQDFDEVKKTRQDDHLSVGEYAVLSALQSHKGITKGDMPKADL

-1417 KQINTIAKEERQSV
+1417 LQFDSIVQEERQSV
-1431 NYDLTKDTSLARDY
+1431 DFDLKKEVSLDRDF
-1445 IANNFQV
+1445 IADNFHV
-1452 SRETFDKF
+1452 SGEIFDRF
-1460 SDSDKERLV
+1460 SDSDKERLD
-1469 SLYSNYSSSLLTTFT
+1469 SLYSNYVSSFLSSLTKERKL
-1484 EQQKVEKEI
+1484 EKEI
-1493 SNFILLGGLLDP
+1493 SNYILSGGLSDP
-1505 ENAQKVLEKG
+1505 EFSQKVLDRG
-1515 YEKMNLLRETPN
+1515 TEKMNLIRETPSL
-1527 VNLAVLKSSVLSLAN
+1527 NLAVLKSAVLSLVDK
-1542 NQHRESNSI
+1542 QQTESSLI
-1551 AYGQYDIP
+1551 SYGQYDIP
-1559 IWAVKHLSEGKDSS
+1559 TWAVKHLSEGKDSS
-1573 LSEAKLSE
+1573 LSEAKLSK

-1586 SQLPNNSFFEFKES
+1586 SQLPHNSFFEFNDS
-1600 NVFYSEKP
+1600 NVSYSEKP
-1608 AFGPATNVIKAHI
+1608 AFGSSTNVIKAHV
-1621 YVSRDQHQEESVSIN
+1621 YVSRDQHQGESVSIN
-1636 KSVNDIEEYTMA
+1636 KSVNDSEEYIMA
-1648 RRLPQQDSKK
+1648 RKLPQQDSKK
-1658 NEEIFYSSVASIT
+1658 NEEVFYSSVVSIK
-1671 SGEDFHLF
+1671 SGEDLHLF

-1690 MLKVAAEYDSGDAI
+1690 MLKVAAEYDSGEVI

-1730 VYNNSVGGAYEI
+1730 VYNHSAGGAYEI

-1752 NSIERYGLSDTA
+1752 NSIERYGLPETA

-1818 ERLPA
+1818 EKLPD

-1838 EIELKNEELS
+1838 EISLKNEELS

-1853 KQELQDKNAEA
+1853 KLELQDKNVEA

-1922 GGKKSPTFHQ
+1922 DAKTAPSFHN
-1932 ASWDVSPYNQIF
+1932 ASWEVTPYNQLF

-1982 DWSMYKSKGPEPK
+1982 DWSMYTSKGPEPK

-2010 EHFMKAPVKYDRK
+2010 EHFKKAPVKYDRK

-2076 HPNHLVLF
+2076 HPDHLVLF

-2102 LAKDSVTLDSF
+2102 LAKDSVTLNSI

-2126 LKPSDLDKVLKA
+2126 FKPSDLDKVLKA

-2152 EVLNAPKEATKI
+2152 EVLNAPKEATRI

-2185 SLTQPTIYDKETD
+2185 SLTQPTSYDKETD

-2206 PVNPGSE
+2206 SVNPGSE

-2242 QFSMPEKDIESVKQL
+2242 QFSMPEKDVESVKQL

-2274 TLSDQVSN
+2274 ILPDQVSN
-2282 ESVESWVQDIKN
+2282 ESVESWVQDVKN
-2294 NPHLLSSLE
+2294 DPHLLSSLE

-2311 TIEKLVKGEQ
+2311 IIEKLIKGEQ
-2321 VDYAVING
+2321 VDYAAING

-2394 KQGIKEVKFFNPG
+2394 KQGVKEVKFFNPG

-2437 QELHLNEQSQNV
+2437 QELHLNKQSQNV
-2449 EYNFE
+2449 EHNFE

-2465 WHLYIKEKDQPYFI
+2465 WHLYIKEKDHPYFI
-2479 IQPKMR
+2479 IQPEMR

-2597 NILHEG
+2597 NVLHEG

-2611 VEENQQI
+2611 VEENQQV

-2645 SH
+2645 FH

>member
-1 MLIFSFPLNKKELA
+1 
-15 IMSPKKNTHEATF
+15 MSPKKNTHETTF

-78 VNLYGGNTV
+78 VNLYEGKTV
-87 SYREVKKDVDLSD
+87 SYREVKKEVDLSD
-100 FYEATSVE
+100 FYEATSAE

-160 KVASCEWSLNDD
+160 KVASCEWSLNDVP
-172 STEGW
+172 TEGW

-184 QSFKSLPFSRSLVL
+184 RSFKSLPFSRSLVL
-198 KGSFVNQLNQV
+198 KSSFVNQLNQV

-360 NESLKDPST
+360 NDSLKDPST

-488 SGKDNLSWYCPIEQ
+488 SGKDNLSWYCPIDQ

-513 SKDFIKVPLKNQ
+513 SKDFIKVPFKNQ
-525 YKTSNS
+525 YKTSTS
-531 KEGIFADGQAF
+531 KEGIFADGQEF

-644 NQTLLRGSNLKGQD
+644 NQTLLRDSNLKGQD

-684 ETDTDN
+684 ETDTGN

-696 NHYDD
+696 SHYDD

-725 AITAPSY
+725 AITDPSY
-732 QRTVYNFGD
+732 QQSVYDFGD
-741 EVETKVDNVWQKWED
+741 EVEAKADNVWQKWED
-756 ISSEYNL
+756 ISNEYNL
-763 SAEDADRSVVDSDAP
+763 SVEDADRSVVDSDAP
-778 SLKFRSVDSAV
+778 LLKFRSVDSAV
-789 KFADWITAKY
+789 KFVDWITAKY

-866 QQRKGFTPEEPIVPG
+866 QQHKHFSPEAPIVPG
-881 SPLYDAIKML
+881 SPIYDAIKML

-906 DLISSIKDDEM
+906 DLSSSIKDDEM

-1003 EGNHNTELGPA
+1003 EGDHNTELGPA

-1065 NINVQYPAAVNDER
+1065 NINAQYPAAVNDER

-1094 TAYNANVEAVYDHD
+1094 TAYNANVEAVYGES
-1108 FMFSE
+1108 FMFSP
-1113 EATKVMIPQSIY
+1113 EAQTVLIPQTIY
-1125 SGQLKPLSVVQD
+1125 SGRERPVLDKTNATPID
-1137 QEANQE
+1137 
-1143 KKVSVPESLQVPVWE
+1143 ESL
-1158 AYEKEKSQTG
+1158 
-1168 DFTYQDTAEEY
+1168 
-1179 GNMLLKGVENILP
+1179 
-1192 RIKGTLTINQWGS
+1192 
-1205 DVLSAEIENDPRIFE
+1205 
-1220 TYIIPEPL
+1220 
-1228 KAWLEVSPKEESHSN
+1228 
-1243 MQGSSTV
+1243 ST
-1250 KNVDIVA
+1250 
-1257 AYVFSTI
+1257 
-1264 LLQKEN
+1264 
-1270 QEIDLSFTI
+1270 
-1279 DGKQWDN
+1279 
-1286 YNEVMQGNSD
+1286 
-1296 HSISDEAF
+1296 
-1304 VAAWALQS
+1304 
-1312 SMGISKH
+1312 
-1319 DLSKNAVAVLNDPI
+1319 
-1333 ATTEHYGTLT
+1333 
-1343 LNGSKGGIELLQS
+1343 
-1356 GKVSADYSVKGQQI
+1356 
-1370 TVEAS
+1370 
-1375 PKSEEELHTEQEKK
+1375 KSET
-1389 VSIPES
+1389 
-1395 LKGITKGDMPKADL
+1395 GILSSEGMPKVDL

-1417 KQINTIAKEERQSV
+1417 KQINSIVQKERQGV
-1431 NYDLTKDTSLARDY
+1431 NFDFTKDISLARDY

-1452 SRETFDKF
+1452 SGEIFDSF

-1469 SLYSNYSSSLLTTFT
+1469 SLYSNYSSSLLSSFT
-1484 EQQKVEKEI
+1484 EERKVEKEI
-1493 SNFILLGGLLDP
+1493 SDFILLGGLLDP
-1505 ENAQKVLEKG
+1505 ENSQKVLAKG
-1515 YEKMNLLRETPN
+1515 HEKMNLLRETPN
-1527 VNLAVLKSSVLSLAN
+1527 VNLAVLKSSVLSLAD

-1600 NVFYSEKP
+1600 NVSYSEKP

-1621 YVSRDQHQEESVSIN
+1621 YVSRDLHQEESVSIN
-1636 KSVNDIEEYTMA
+1636 KSVNDSEEYTMA

-1658 NEEIFYSSVASIT
+1658 NEEIFYSSVVSIK
-1671 SGEDFHLF
+1671 SGEDLQLF

-1690 MLKVAAEYDSGDAI
+1690 LLKVAAEYDSGDAI

-1730 VYNNSVGGAYEI
+1730 VYNNSAGGAYEI

-1752 NSIERYGLSDTA
+1752 NSVERYGLPSTA

-1818 ERLPA
+1818 ERLPD

-1853 KQELQDKNAEA
+1853 KLELQDKNVEA

-2076 HPNHLVLF
+2076 HPDHLVLF

-2102 LAKDSVTLDSF
+2102 LAKDSVTLDSI

-2185 SLTQPTIYDKETD
+2185 SLTQPTSYDKETD

-2274 TLSDQVSN
+2274 VLSDQVSN

-2294 NPHLLSSLE
+2294 DPHLLSSLE

-2311 TIEKLVKGEQ
+2311 TIEKIVKGEQ
-2321 VDYAVING
+2321 VDYAAING

-2381 GVLNNEAF
+2381 GVLNNEDF

-2394 KQGIKEVKFFNPG
+2394 KQGVKEVKFFNPG

-2437 QELHLNEQSQNV
+2437 QELHLNKQSQNV
-2449 EYNFE
+2449 EHNFE

-2479 IQPKMR
+2479 IQPEMR

-2597 NILHEG
+2597 NVLHEG
-2603 QTVSEAPS
+2603 QTVSEVPS
-2611 VEENQQI
+2611 VEENQQV

-2645 SH
+2645 FH

>member
-1 MLIFSFPLNKKELA
+1 MLIFSFPLNKKEFA
-15 IMSPKKNTHEATF
+15 IMSPKKNTHKATF

-108 FTKLSSDKSVFSF
+108 FTKISSDKSVFSF

-160 KVASCEWSLNDD
+160 KVASCEWSLNDEP
-172 STEGW
+172 TEGW

-184 QSFKSLPFSRSLVL
+184 RSFKSLPFSRSLVL
-198 KGSFVNQLNQV
+198 KSSFVNQLNQV

-548 EMAHSTGP
+548 EMAHSTGS

-629 SDMIIEKIDEQRVDL
+629 SDMINEKIDEQRVDL

-684 ETDTDN
+684 ETDTGN

-741 EVETKVDNVWQKWED
+741 EVEAKVDNVWQKWED
-756 ISSEYNL
+756 ISNEYNL
-763 SAEDADRSVVDSDAP
+763 SVEDADRSVVDSDAP
-778 SLKFRSVDSAV
+778 SLIFRSVDSAV

-799 AKTEQKSEST
+799 AKTEQNSEST

-816 KQRWTSFDSLLKAA
+816 KQQWTSFDSLLKAA

-859 AAIEYLQ
+859 SAIEYLQ
-866 QQRKGFTPEEPIVPG
+866 QQHKHFSPEAPIVPG

-906 DLISSIKDDEM
+906 DLSSSIKDDEM

-930 SDASDGKSKSSNI
+930 SDASDGKSKSTNI

-1065 NINVQYPAAVNDER
+1065 NINAQYPAAVNDER

-1094 TAYNANVEAVYDHD
+1094 TAYNANVEAVYGES
-1108 FMFSE
+1108 FMFSPE
-1113 EATKVMIPQSIY
+1113 SQTVLIPQTIY
-1125 SGQLKPLSVVQD
+1125 SGRERPVLDKTNATPID
-1137 QEANQE
+1137 
-1143 KKVSVPESLQVPVWE
+1143 ESL
-1158 AYEKEKSQTG
+1158 
-1168 DFTYQDTAEEY
+1168 
-1179 GNMLLKGVENILP
+1179 
-1192 RIKGTLTINQWGS
+1192 
-1205 DVLSAEIENDPRIFE
+1205 
-1220 TYIIPEPL
+1220 
-1228 KAWLEVSPKEESHSN
+1228 
-1243 MQGSSTV
+1243 ST
-1250 KNVDIVA
+1250 
-1257 AYVFSTI
+1257 
-1264 LLQKEN
+1264 
-1270 QEIDLSFTI
+1270 
-1279 DGKQWDN
+1279 
-1286 YNEVMQGNSD
+1286 
-1296 HSISDEAF
+1296 
-1304 VAAWALQS
+1304 
-1312 SMGISKH
+1312 
-1319 DLSKNAVAVLNDPI
+1319 
-1333 ATTEHYGTLT
+1333 
-1343 LNGSKGGIELLQS
+1343 
-1356 GKVSADYSVKGQQI
+1356 
-1370 TVEAS
+1370 
-1375 PKSEEELHTEQEKK
+1375 KSET
-1389 VSIPES
+1389 
-1395 LKGITKGDMPKADL
+1395 GILSSEGMPKVDL

-1417 KQINTIAKEERQSV
+1417 KQINSIVQKERQGV
-1431 NYDLTKDTSLARDY
+1431 NFDFTKDISLARDY

-1452 SRETFDKF
+1452 SGEIFDSF

-1469 SLYSNYSSSLLTTFT
+1469 SLYSNYSSSLLSSFT
-1484 EQQKVEKEI
+1484 EERKVEREI
-1493 SNFILLGGLLDP
+1493 SDFILLGGLLDP
-1505 ENAQKVLEKG
+1505 ENSQKVLAKG
-1515 YEKMNLLRETPN
+1515 HEKMNLLRETPN
-1527 VNLAVLKSSVLSLAN
+1527 VNLAVLKSSVLSLTD

-1600 NVFYSEKP
+1600 NVSYSEKP

-1636 KSVNDIEEYTMA
+1636 KSVNDSEEYTMA

-1658 NEEIFYSSVASIT
+1658 NEEIFYSSVVSIK
-1671 SGEDFHLF
+1671 SGEDLQLF

-1690 MLKVAAEYDSGDAI
+1690 LLKVAAEYDSGDAI

-1730 VYNNSVGGAYEI
+1730 VYNNSAGGAYEI

-1752 NSIERYGLSDTA
+1752 NSVERYGLPSTA

-1818 ERLPA
+1818 ERLPD

-1853 KQELQDKNAEA
+1853 KLELQDKNVEA

-2076 HPNHLVLF
+2076 HPDHLVLF

-2102 LAKDSVTLDSF
+2102 LAKDSVTLDSI

-2126 LKPSDLDKVLKA
+2126 LMPSDLDKVLKA

-2185 SLTQPTIYDKETD
+2185 SLTQPTSYDKETD

-2274 TLSDQVSN
+2274 VLSDQVSN

-2294 NPHLLSSLE
+2294 DPHLLSSLE

-2321 VDYAVING
+2321 VDYASING

-2394 KQGIKEVKFFNPG
+2394 KQGVKEVKFFNPG

-2437 QELHLNEQSQNV
+2437 QELHLNKQSQNV
-2449 EYNFE
+2449 EHNFE

-2479 IQPKMR
+2479 IQPEMR

-2509 GEKYTKLVQQRPELK
+2509 GEKYTKIVQQRPELK

-2597 NILHEG
+2597 NVLHEG

-2611 VEENQQI
+2611 VEENQQV

-2645 SH
+2645 FH

>member
-15 IMSPKKNTHEATF
+15 IMSPKKNTHKATF

-54 HNVREKLKGSAITSR
+54 HNVREKLKGSAVTSR

-343 HEYTTSMYLTAR
+343 HEFTTSMYLTAR

-629 SDMIIEKIDEQRVDL
+629 SDMINEKIDEQRVDL

-684 ETDTDN
+684 ETDTGN

-741 EVETKVDNVWQKWED
+741 EVEAKVDNVWQKWED
-756 ISSEYNL
+756 ISNEYNL
-763 SAEDADRSVVDSDAP
+763 SVEDADRSVVDSDAP
-778 SLKFRSVDSAV
+778 SLIFRSVDSAV

-816 KQRWTSFDSLLKAA
+816 KQQWTSFDSLLKAA

-859 AAIEYLQ
+859 SAIEYLQ
-866 QQRKGFTPEEPIVPG
+866 QQHKHFSPEAPIVPG

-906 DLISSIKDDEM
+906 DISSSIKDDEM

-930 SDASDGKSKSSNI
+930 SDASDGKSKSTNI

-1014 TTVVKAK
+1014 TTVDKAK

-1065 NINVQYPAAVNDER
+1065 NINAQYPAAVNDER

-1094 TAYNANVEAVYDHD
+1094 TAYNANVEAVYGES
-1108 FMFSE
+1108 FMFSPE
-1113 EATKVMIPQSIY
+1113 SQTVLIPQTIY
-1125 SGQLKPLSVVQD
+1125 SGRERPVLDKTNATPID
-1137 QEANQE
+1137 
-1143 KKVSVPESLQVPVWE
+1143 ESL
-1158 AYEKEKSQTG
+1158 
-1168 DFTYQDTAEEY
+1168 
-1179 GNMLLKGVENILP
+1179 
-1192 RIKGTLTINQWGS
+1192 
-1205 DVLSAEIENDPRIFE
+1205 
-1220 TYIIPEPL
+1220 
-1228 KAWLEVSPKEESHSN
+1228 
-1243 MQGSSTV
+1243 ST
-1250 KNVDIVA
+1250 
-1257 AYVFSTI
+1257 
-1264 LLQKEN
+1264 
-1270 QEIDLSFTI
+1270 
-1279 DGKQWDN
+1279 
-1286 YNEVMQGNSD
+1286 
-1296 HSISDEAF
+1296 
-1304 VAAWALQS
+1304 
-1312 SMGISKH
+1312 
-1319 DLSKNAVAVLNDPI
+1319 
-1333 ATTEHYGTLT
+1333 
-1343 LNGSKGGIELLQS
+1343 
-1356 GKVSADYSVKGQQI
+1356 
-1370 TVEAS
+1370 
-1375 PKSEEELHTEQEKK
+1375 KSET
-1389 VSIPES
+1389 
-1395 LKGITKGDMPKADL
+1395 GILSSEGMPKVDL

-1417 KQINTIAKEERQSV
+1417 KQINSIVQKERQGV
-1431 NYDLTKDTSLARDY
+1431 NFDFTKDISLARDY

-1452 SRETFDKF
+1452 SGEIFDSF

-1469 SLYSNYSSSLLTTFT
+1469 SLYSNYSSSLLSSFT
-1484 EQQKVEKEI
+1484 EERKVEREI
-1493 SNFILLGGLLDP
+1493 SDFILLGGLLDP
-1505 ENAQKVLEKG
+1505 ENSQKVLAKG
-1515 YEKMNLLRETPN
+1515 HEKMNLLREAPN
-1527 VNLAVLKSSVLSLAN
+1527 VNLAVLKSSVLSLTD

-1600 NVFYSEKP
+1600 NVSYSEKP

-1636 KSVNDIEEYTMA
+1636 KSVNDSEEYTMA

-1658 NEEIFYSSVASIT
+1658 NEEIFYSSVVSIK
-1671 SGEDFHLF
+1671 SGEDLQLF

-1690 MLKVAAEYDSGDAI
+1690 LLKVAAEYDSGDAI

-1730 VYNNSVGGAYEI
+1730 VYNNSAGGAYEI

-1752 NSIERYGLSDTA
+1752 NSVERYGLPSTA

-1818 ERLPA
+1818 ERLPD

-1853 KQELQDKNAEA
+1853 KLELQDKNVEA

-2076 HPNHLVLF
+2076 HPDHLVLF

-2102 LAKDSVTLDSF
+2102 LAKDSVTLDSI

-2185 SLTQPTIYDKETD
+2185 SLTQPTSYDKETD

-2274 TLSDQVSN
+2274 VLSDQVSN

-2294 NPHLLSSLE
+2294 DPHLLSSLE

-2321 VDYAVING
+2321 VDYASING

-2394 KQGIKEVKFFNPG
+2394 KQGVKEVKFFNPG

-2437 QELHLNEQSQNV
+2437 QELHLNKQSQNV
-2449 EYNFE
+2449 EHNFE

-2479 IQPKMR
+2479 IQPEMR

-2597 NILHEG
+2597 NVLHEG

-2611 VEENQQI
+2611 VEENQQV

-2645 SH
+2645 FH

>member
-1 MLIFSFPLNKKELA
+1 
-15 IMSPKKNTHEATF
+15 MSPKKNTHETMF
-28 PETVIPEELQSNIL
+28 PKTVIPEELQSNSL
-42 VDFNSISFPFPN
+42 VDINSLSFPSPN
-54 HNVREKLKGSAITSR
+54 HNVRKKLKGSAITSR

-78 VNLYGGNTV
+78 VNLYEGKTV
-87 SYREVKKDVDLSD
+87 SYREVKKEVDLSD
-100 FYEATSVE
+100 FYEATSAE

-146 HHTGDIYRFSDHWG
+146 HYTGDIYRFSDHWG

-177 SVGVANI
+177 SIGVANI

-198 KGSFVNQLNQV
+198 KSSFVNQLNQV

-224 TDSALRTLNKR
+224 TNSALRTLNKR

-256 NLIKSKDIPDMAYK
+256 NLIKSKDISDMAYK
-270 KTNASSSASSSYS
+270 KTNAPSSASSSYS

-310 MDGRGDAGFPRNAL
+310 MDGRGSAGFPRNAL

-360 NESLKDPST
+360 NDSLKDPST
-369 GKIASENLD
+369 GKIALENLD

-468 MYINEDIDSLLAH
+468 MYINEEIDSLLAH

-488 SGKDNLSWYCPIEQ
+488 SEKDNLSWYCPIEQ

-525 YKTSNS
+525 YKTSDS

-556 KGRLNRDMNGSFGDK
+556 KGRLNRDLNSSFGDK

-658 NELSNSSRPERTEN
+658 NELSNSSRPGKTEN
-672 EMSLN
+672 EISLN

-684 ETDTDN
+684 ETDTGN

-756 ISSEYNL
+756 ISNEYNL

-778 SLKFRSVDSAV
+778 LLKFRSVDSAV

-816 KQRWTSFDSLLKAA
+816 KQRWDSFDS
-830 KEHQITRSE
+830 
-839 FMALSTFNT
+839 F
-848 VKGSHPHNLTQ
+848 
-859 AAIEYLQ
+859 
-866 QQRKGFTPEEPIVPG
+866 
-881 SPLYDAIKML
+881 
-891 KEGKVFAEYRGNREV
+891 
-906 DLISSIKDDEM
+906 
-917 LSAEEI
+917 
-923 EKLKAMA
+923 
-930 SDASDGKSKSSNI
+930 I

-978 QLKTIKDFE
+978 QQKIVKDFE

-1014 TTVVKAK
+1014 TTVDKAK

-1036 ESTRDRLDK
+1036 ESTRNRLNK

-1065 NINVQYPAAVNDER
+1065 IINAQYPAAVNDER
-1079 TRQIAKRIRQAEQII
+1079 THQLAKRIRQAEQII

-1125 SGQLKPLSVVQD
+1125 SGQLKPLSVIREEQA
-1137 QEANQE
+1137 ERE
-1143 KKVSVPESLQVPVWE
+1143 KKLIAS
-1158 AYEKEKSQTG
+1158 G
-1168 DFTYQDTAEEY
+1168 HF
-1179 GNMLLKGVENILP
+1179 
-1192 RIKGTLTINQWGS
+1192 
-1205 DVLSAEIENDPRIFE
+1205 
-1220 TYIIPEPL
+1220 IIP
-1228 KAWLEVSPKEESHSN
+1228 
-1243 MQGSSTV
+1243 
-1250 KNVDIVA
+1250 
-1257 AYVFSTI
+1257 
-1264 LLQKEN
+1264 
-1270 QEIDLSFTI
+1270 
-1279 DGKQWDN
+1279 
-1286 YNEVMQGNSD
+1286 
-1296 HSISDEAF
+1296 
-1304 VAAWALQS
+1304 
-1312 SMGISKH
+1312 
-1319 DLSKNAVAVLNDPI
+1319 
-1333 ATTEHYGTLT
+1333 
-1343 LNGSKGGIELLQS
+1343 
-1356 GKVSADYSVKGQQI
+1356 VSADYEGKRGKDRDNIWHVPVDEYEDKLSIAFEDILPRVKGTLHRNLVGELTLTAKI
-1370 TVEAS
+1370 EGYEKEF
-1375 PKSEEELHTEQEKK
+1375 KS
-1389 VSIPES
+1389 SFIPEHLRAFIDVS
-1395 LKGITKGDMPKADL
+1395 LNKEEYRSMQGTIKGKFVDLVAADVFSPILMEKENQSLPVSFTSEGNAHQDFDEVKKTRQDDHLSVGEYAVLSALQSHKGITKGDMPKADL

-1417 KQINTIAKEERQSV
+1417 LQFDSIVQEERQSV
-1431 NYDLTKDTSLARDY
+1431 DFDLKKEVSLDRDF
-1445 IANNFQV
+1445 IADNFHV
-1452 SRETFDKF
+1452 SGEIFDRF
-1460 SDSDKERLV
+1460 SDSDKERLD
-1469 SLYSNYSSSLLTTFT
+1469 SLYSNYVSSFLSSLTKERKL
-1484 EQQKVEKEI
+1484 EKEI
-1493 SNFILLGGLLDP
+1493 SNYILSGGLSDP
-1505 ENAQKVLEKG
+1505 EFSQKVLDRG
-1515 YEKMNLLRETPN
+1515 TEKMNLIRETPSL
-1527 VNLAVLKSSVLSLAN
+1527 NLAVLKSAVLSLVDK
-1542 NQHRESNSI
+1542 QQTESSLI
-1551 AYGQYDIP
+1551 SYGQYDIP
-1559 IWAVKHLSEGKDSS
+1559 TWAVKHLSEGKDSS
-1573 LSEAKLSE
+1573 LSEAKLSK

-1586 SQLPNNSFFEFKES
+1586 SQLPHNSFFEFNDS
-1600 NVFYSEKP
+1600 NVSYSEKP
-1608 AFGPATNVIKAHI
+1608 AFGSSTNVIKAHV
-1621 YVSRDQHQEESVSIN
+1621 YVSRDQHQGESVSIN
-1636 KSVNDIEEYTMA
+1636 KSVNDSEEYIMA
-1648 RRLPQQDSKK
+1648 RKLPQQDSKK
-1658 NEEIFYSSVASIT
+1658 NEEVFYSSVVSIK
-1671 SGEDFHLF
+1671 SGEDLHLF

-1690 MLKVAAEYDSGDAI
+1690 MLKVAAEYDSGEVI

-1730 VYNNSVGGAYEI
+1730 VYNHSAGGAYEI

-1752 NSIERYGLSDTA
+1752 NSIERYGLPETA

-1818 ERLPA
+1818 EKLPD

-1838 EIELKNEELS
+1838 EISLKNEELS

-1853 KQELQDKNAEA
+1853 KLELQDKNVEA

-1883 SQKKDDSSAK
+1883 SQKKDDTSAK
-1893 IITAA
+1893 IISAA

-1922 GGKKSPTFHQ
+1922 DAKTAPSFHN
-1932 ASWDVSPYNQIF
+1932 ASWEVTPYNQLF

-1982 DWSMYKSKGPEPK
+1982 DWSMYTSKGPEPK

-2010 EHFMKAPVKYDRK
+2010 EHFKKASVKYDRK

-2076 HPNHLVLF
+2076 HPDHLVLF

-2102 LAKDSVTLDSF
+2102 LAKDSVTLNSI

-2126 LKPSDLDKVLKA
+2126 FKPSDLDKVLKA

-2152 EVLNAPKEATKI
+2152 EVLNAPKEATRI

-2185 SLTQPTIYDKETD
+2185 SLTQPTSYDKETD

-2206 PVNPGSE
+2206 SVNPGSE

-2242 QFSMPEKDIESVKQL
+2242 QFSMPEKDVESVKQL

-2274 TLSDQVSN
+2274 ILPDQVSN
-2282 ESVESWVQDIKN
+2282 ESVESWVQDVKN
-2294 NPHLLSSLE
+2294 DPHLLSSLE

-2311 TIEKLVKGEQ
+2311 IIEKLIKGEQ
-2321 VDYAVING
+2321 VDYAAING
-2329 KSSYNKAES
+2329 KSSYNRAES

-2345 NEVVNTSTMSAAVIR
+2345 NEIVNTSTMSAAVIS

-2372 KGIESISEN
+2372 KGIESTSEN
-2381 GVLNNEAF
+2381 GVLNNEDF

-2413 KGDSYFEDKSIQIV
+2413 KEDSYFEDKNIQIV

-2449 EYNFE
+2449 KHNFE

-2479 IQPKMR
+2479 IQPEIR

-2491 EAFKSQ
+2491 EAFKSH
-2497 DQQAIYDTKTSL
+2497 DQQVIYDTKTSL
-2509 GEKYTKLVQQRPELK
+2509 GEKYIKLAQQRPELK
-2524 VDFLMPKVPAEDIT
+2524 VDFLMPKVPTEDISK
-2538 RIERAN
+2538 IEKAN

-2550 DKNKYLIFATIDG
+2550 DKNKYLIFATING

-2578 WKVDNMQSYK
+2578 WKVDNMQNYK

-2611 VEENQQI
+2611 VEDNQQI
-2618 KETNSEKVDSPKQST
+2618 KETNSEKVDSPKQSS
-2633 ESEESLSPRVGR
+2633 ENEESLSPRMGR

>member
-1 MLIFSFPLNKKELA
+1 
-15 IMSPKKNTHEATF
+15 MSPKKNTHKATF

-54 HNVREKLKGSAITSR
+54 HNVREKLKGSAVTSR

-160 KVASCEWSLNDD
+160 KAASCEWSLNDD

-629 SDMIIEKIDEQRVDL
+629 SDMINEKIDEQRVDL

-658 NELSNSSRPERTEN
+658 NEFSNSSRPERTEN

-684 ETDTDN
+684 ETDTGN

-741 EVETKVDNVWQKWED
+741 EVEAKVDNVWQKWED
-756 ISSEYNL
+756 ISNEYNL
-763 SAEDADRSVVDSDAP
+763 SVEDADRSVVDSDAP
-778 SLKFRSVDSAV
+778 SLIFRSVDSAV

-816 KQRWTSFDSLLKAA
+816 KQQWTSFDSLLKAA

-859 AAIEYLQ
+859 SAIEYLQ
-866 QQRKGFTPEEPIVPG
+866 QQHKHFSPEAPIVPG

-891 KEGKVFAEYRGNREV
+891 KEGQVFAEYRGNREV
-906 DLISSIKDDEM
+906 DLSSSIKDDEM

-930 SDASDGKSKSSNI
+930 SDASDGKSKSTNI

-1065 NINVQYPAAVNDER
+1065 NINAQYPAAVNDER

-1094 TAYNANVEAVYDHD
+1094 TAYNANVEAVYGES
-1108 FMFSE
+1108 FMFSPE
-1113 EATKVMIPQSIY
+1113 SQTVLIPQTIY
-1125 SGQLKPLSVVQD
+1125 SGRERPVLDKTNATPID
-1137 QEANQE
+1137 
-1143 KKVSVPESLQVPVWE
+1143 ESL
-1158 AYEKEKSQTG
+1158 
-1168 DFTYQDTAEEY
+1168 
-1179 GNMLLKGVENILP
+1179 
-1192 RIKGTLTINQWGS
+1192 
-1205 DVLSAEIENDPRIFE
+1205 
-1220 TYIIPEPL
+1220 
-1228 KAWLEVSPKEESHSN
+1228 
-1243 MQGSSTV
+1243 ST
-1250 KNVDIVA
+1250 
-1257 AYVFSTI
+1257 
-1264 LLQKEN
+1264 
-1270 QEIDLSFTI
+1270 
-1279 DGKQWDN
+1279 
-1286 YNEVMQGNSD
+1286 
-1296 HSISDEAF
+1296 
-1304 VAAWALQS
+1304 
-1312 SMGISKH
+1312 
-1319 DLSKNAVAVLNDPI
+1319 
-1333 ATTEHYGTLT
+1333 
-1343 LNGSKGGIELLQS
+1343 
-1356 GKVSADYSVKGQQI
+1356 
-1370 TVEAS
+1370 
-1375 PKSEEELHTEQEKK
+1375 KSET
-1389 VSIPES
+1389 
-1395 LKGITKGDMPKADL
+1395 GILSSEGMPKVDL

-1417 KQINTIAKEERQSV
+1417 KQINSIVQKERQGV
-1431 NYDLTKDTSLARDY
+1431 NFDFTKDISLARDY

-1452 SRETFDKF
+1452 SGEIFDSF

-1469 SLYSNYSSSLLTTFT
+1469 SLYSNYSSSLLSSFT
-1484 EQQKVEKEI
+1484 EERKVEREI
-1493 SNFILLGGLLDP
+1493 SDFILLGGLLDP
-1505 ENAQKVLEKG
+1505 ENSQKVLAKG
-1515 YEKMNLLRETPN
+1515 HEKMNLLRETPN
-1527 VNLAVLKSSVLSLAN
+1527 VNLAVLKSSVLSLTD

-1600 NVFYSEKP
+1600 NVSYSEKP

-1636 KSVNDIEEYTMA
+1636 KSVNDSEEYTMA

-1658 NEEIFYSSVASIT
+1658 NEEIFYSSVVSIK
-1671 SGEDFHLF
+1671 SGEDLQLF

-1690 MLKVAAEYDSGDAI
+1690 LLKVAAEYDSGDAI

-1730 VYNNSVGGAYEI
+1730 VYNNSAGGAYEI

-1752 NSIERYGLSDTA
+1752 NSVERYGLPSTA

-1818 ERLPA
+1818 ERLPD

-1853 KQELQDKNAEA
+1853 KLELQDKNVEA

-2076 HPNHLVLF
+2076 HPDHLVLF

-2090 NAFGKDAKTIHQ
+2090 NAFGKDAKSIHQ
-2102 LAKDSVTLDSF
+2102 LAKDSVTLDSI

-2185 SLTQPTIYDKETD
+2185 SLTQPTSYDKETD

-2274 TLSDQVSN
+2274 VLSDQVSN

-2294 NPHLLSSLE
+2294 DPHLLSSLE

-2321 VDYAVING
+2321 VDYAAING

-2372 KGIESISEN
+2372 KGIESNSEN

-2394 KQGIKEVKFFNPG
+2394 KQGVKEVKFFNPG

-2413 KGDSYFEDKSIQIV
+2413 KGDFYFEDKSIQIV

-2437 QELHLNEQSQNV
+2437 QELHLNKQSQNV
-2449 EYNFE
+2449 EHNFE

-2479 IQPKMR
+2479 IQPEMR

-2597 NILHEG
+2597 NVLHEG

-2611 VEENQQI
+2611 VEENQQV

-2645 SH
+2645 FH

>member
-1 MLIFSFPLNKKELA
+1 
-15 IMSPKKNTHEATF
+15 MSPKKNTHEATF

-456 YTKRPSLPDSEG
+456 YTKRPSLPDSDG
-468 MYINEDIDSLLAH
+468 MYFNEDIDSLLAH

-488 SGKDNLSWYCPIEQ
+488 SGKDNLSWYCPIDQ
-502 TDNISSPHYNL
+502 TADISSPHYNL

-525 YKTSNS
+525 YKSSDS
-531 KEGIFADGQAF
+531 KEGVFADGQEF

-556 KGRLNRDMNGSFGDK
+556 KGRLNRDLSGSFGDK

-629 SDMIIEKIDEQRVDL
+629 SDMIIEKIDEQRIDL
-644 NQTLLRGSNLKGQD
+644 NQTLLRDSNLKGQD
-658 NELSNSSRPERTEN
+658 NELSNPSRSERTEN
-672 EMSLN
+672 DMSLN

-684 ETDTDN
+684 ETDTGN

-725 AITAPSY
+725 TITAPSY

-741 EVETKVDNVWQKWED
+741 EVEAKVDNVWQKWED
-756 ISSEYNL
+756 ISNEYNL
-763 SAEDADRSVVDSDAP
+763 SVEDADRSVVDSDAP

-799 AKTEQKSEST
+799 VKTEQKSDSLST
-809 ELIYSNG
+809 EERRETNG
-816 KQRWTSFDSLLKAA
+816 K
-830 KEHQITRSE
+830 
-839 FMALSTFNT
+839 
-848 VKGSHPHNLTQ
+848 
-859 AAIEYLQ
+859 Y
-866 QQRKGFTPEEPIVPG
+866 
-881 SPLYDAIKML
+881 
-891 KEGKVFAEYRGNREV
+891 
-906 DLISSIKDDEM
+906 
-917 LSAEEI
+917 
-923 EKLKAMA
+923 
-930 SDASDGKSKSSNI
+930 
-943 DNKPLI
+943 
-949 EKVPYG
+949 
-955 EFYLPDWS
+955 
-963 IPYFKDGKEEGLSAE
+963 
-978 QLKTIKDFE
+978 
-987 KDFPSK
+987 
-993 LSIEITESSI
+993 
-1003 EGNHNTELGPA
+1003 
-1014 TTVVKAK
+1014 
-1021 IYYFEQH
+1021 
-1028 ISDLFPTD
+1028 
-1036 ESTRDRLDK
+1036 
-1045 DLSEDN
+1045 
-1051 KNRKTLSDLQAQYS
+1051 KTLYDLQAQYS
-1065 NINVQYPAAVNDER
+1065 NINALYPAAVNDER
-1079 TRQIAKRIRQAEQII
+1079 THQIAKRIRQAEQII
-1094 TAYNANVEAVYDHD
+1094 TAYNANVEAVYGES
-1108 FMFSE
+1108 FMFSP
-1113 EATKVMIPQSIY
+1113 EAQTMLIPQTIY
-1125 SGQLKPLSVVQD
+1125 SGRERSALDKTNATPID
-1137 QEANQE
+1137 
-1143 KKVSVPESLQVPVWE
+1143 ESLST
-1158 AYEKEKSQTG
+1158 KS
-1168 DFTYQDTAEEY
+1168 
-1179 GNMLLKGVENILP
+1179 
-1192 RIKGTLTINQWGS
+1192 
-1205 DVLSAEIENDPRIFE
+1205 E
-1220 TYIIPEPL
+1220 TF
-1228 KAWLEVSPKEESHSN
+1228 VSPE
-1243 MQGSSTV
+1243 G
-1250 KNVDIVA
+1250 
-1257 AYVFSTI
+1257 
-1264 LLQKEN
+1264 
-1270 QEIDLSFTI
+1270 
-1279 DGKQWDN
+1279 
-1286 YNEVMQGNSD
+1286 
-1296 HSISDEAF
+1296 
-1304 VAAWALQS
+1304 
-1312 SMGISKH
+1312 
-1319 DLSKNAVAVLNDPI
+1319 
-1333 ATTEHYGTLT
+1333 
-1343 LNGSKGGIELLQS
+1343 
-1356 GKVSADYSVKGQQI
+1356 
-1370 TVEAS
+1370 
-1375 PKSEEELHTEQEKK
+1375 
-1389 VSIPES
+1389 
-1395 LKGITKGDMPKADL
+1395 MPKVDL
-1409 QSQWGNIK
+1409 QSQWENIK
-1417 KQINTIAKEERQSV
+1417 KQLNTVAKDERQSS

-1460 SDSDKERLV
+1460 SDSNKERLV

-1515 YEKMNLLRETPN
+1515 YEKMTLLRETPN
-1527 VNLAVLKSSVLSLAN
+1527 VNLAVLKSSVLSLAD
-1542 NQHRESNSI
+1542 NQHRESNPI

-1573 LSEAKLSE
+1573 LSETKLSE

-1586 SQLPNNSFFEFKES
+1586 SQLPNNSFFEFKDS
-1600 NVFYSEKP
+1600 NVSYSEKP

-1636 KSVNDIEEYTMA
+1636 NNVNDSEEYTMA
-1648 RRLPQQDSKK
+1648 RKLPQQDSKK
-1658 NEEIFYSSVASIT
+1658 NEEIFYSSVVSIK
-1671 SGEDFHLF
+1671 SGEDLQLF

-1690 MLKVAAEYDSGDAI
+1690 MLKVAAEYDYGEDI
-1704 SLDTTH
+1704 SLDATH

-1730 VYNNSVGGAYEI
+1730 VYNNSAGGAYEI

-1752 NSIERYGLSDTA
+1752 NSINRYGLPDTA
-1764 SEDVKSLSG
+1764 SEDVKRLSG

-1794 LKFAAASRGM
+1794 LNFAAASRGM
-1804 TPKQMEESLAAGTE
+1804 TPKQMEESLSEGTE
-1818 ERLPA
+1818 EKLPDF
-1823 SSELDKK
+1823 SEQDKK
-1830 RGLDDREK
+1830 RGLEDRDNEV
-1838 EIELKNEELS
+1838 EIKNEELS
-1848 GEVSS
+1848 GGLSS
-1853 KQELQDKNAEA
+1853 KGNLQDNNAEN
-1864 RRKEESQREAEKK
+1864 RRKEESRREAERK

-1883 SQKKDDSSAK
+1883 SQKKDDSSTK

-1898 FLRSSLL
+1898 FLRASLL

-1922 GGKKSPTFHQ
+1922 DAKTAPSFYKTN
-1932 ASWDVSPYNQIF
+1932 WEISPYNQLF

-1963 HEDSLAVK
+1963 HEDSIAIK
-1971 KGSES
+1971 KGSQS

-1982 DWSMYKSKGPEPK
+1982 DWSMYKSKGSDPK
-1995 SITSNQYENL
+1995 LITANQYENL
-2005 SPDEK
+2005 PPSEK
-2010 EHFMKAPVKYDRK
+2010 ELYRKEPVKFDRK
-2023 IFNIDQTVLKGANPE
+2023 VFNIDQSLLKE
-2038 QYNAV
+2038 TDRKSYNALLGDNITHLNDKQILASSDGV
-2043 LKEHDTHYKEMQTI
+2043 SFIHDDYAKFRN
-2057 ASTDSVDL
+2057 S
-2065 VSDRVSKIKKQ
+2065 
-2076 HPNHLVLF
+2076 HPNHIAITQLMGNYAVIGRDSKYIQKLNIDNVELS
-2084 AHNGVY
+2084 HIIR
-2090 NAFGKDAKTIHQ
+2090 GKDRMPYADIKS
-2102 LAKDSVTLDSF
+2102 KDLDAAIKAIVSSGKKVAIWNPSQSLNLPNAIQEIVSNAETTLDSF
-2113 NNSKSNRKTSIAY
+2113 SKN
-2126 LKPSDLDKVLKA
+2126 
-2138 VVSSGQRVAVADNF
+2138 
-2152 EVLNAPKEATKI
+2152 
-2164 LSKAESVLD
+2164 
-2173 NYSKSTGINVQK
+2173 TGIKVQK
-2185 SLTQPTIYDKETD
+2185 SLTQPTSYDKETD

-2206 PVNPGSE
+2206 SVNPGNE
-2213 LRTAVENSNAIYFAI
+2213 LRAAVENSNAIYFAI

-2274 TLSDQVSN
+2274 VLSDQVSH
-2282 ESVESWVQDIKN
+2282 ESVESWAQDIKN
-2294 NPHLLSSLE
+2294 DPHLLSSLE

-2321 VDYAVING
+2321 VDYAAING
-2329 KSSYNKAES
+2329 KSLHDKTKS
-2338 FNLVSEL
+2338 FNYVSEL
-2345 NEVVNTSTMSAAVIR
+2345 NEIAKTDPMSAVIIR
-2360 NNDGKSASVILS
+2360 DKNNASTSVILS
-2372 KGIESISEN
+2372 TGIETVSEN
-2381 GVLNNEAF
+2381 GVLNNNKF

-2394 KQGIKEVKFFNPG
+2394 QQGDKDIKFYQSG

-2413 KGDSYFEDKSIQIV
+2413 KDDSFFKDKIMQIV
-2427 NFDGKEVVPQ
+2427 SFNGKDVLPQ
-2437 QELHLNEQSQNV
+2437 QDLHINDHSQNV
-2449 EYNFE
+2449 SHSFE

-2465 WHLYIKEKDQPYFI
+2465 WHLYIKEKGQPYFI
-2479 IQPKMR
+2479 IQPDKR
-2485 DMSRLF
+2485 DLSRLF
-2491 EAFKSQ
+2491 EAFKSH
-2497 DQQAIYDTKTSL
+2497 DQQSIYDAKTSL
-2509 GEKYTKLVQQRPELK
+2509 GEKYIHLAQSHPELK
-2524 VDFLMPKVPAEDIT
+2524 VDFLMPKVPSQDIA
-2538 RIERAN
+2538 RIQRAG
-2544 IARDAQ
+2544 ITRDAQ
-2550 DKNKYLIFATIDG
+2550 DRNKYLIFATIDG
-2563 KGYHHEISR
+2563 KNYHQEISR

-2588 SALAAKVFS
+2588 NALAAKIFS
-2597 NILHEG
+2597 NVLHEG
-2603 QTVSEAPS
+2603 QSISDTPLK
-2611 VEENQQI
+2611 EEKEQI
-2618 KETNSEKVDSPKQST
+2618 KLSTVEKIDTKQSF
-2633 ESEESLSPRVGR
+2633 ENDEDVNSSKGMSRK
-2645 SH
+2645 

>member
-1 MLIFSFPLNKKELA
+1 LLIFSFPLNKKELA
-15 IMSPKKNTHEATF
+15 IMSPKKNTHETTF

-78 VNLYGGNTV
+78 VNLYEGKTV
-87 SYREVKKDVDLSD
+87 SYREVKKEVDLSD
-100 FYEATSVE
+100 FYEATSAE

-160 KVASCEWSLNDD
+160 KVASCEWSLNDVP
-172 STEGW
+172 TEGW

-184 QSFKSLPFSRSLVL
+184 RSFKSLPFSRSLVL
-198 KGSFVNQLNQV
+198 KSSFVNQLNQV

-360 NESLKDPST
+360 NDSLKDPST

-456 YTKRPSLPDSEG
+456 YTKGPSLPDSEG

-488 SGKDNLSWYCPIEQ
+488 SGKDNLSWYCPIDQ

-513 SKDFIKVPLKNQ
+513 SKDFIKVPFKNQ
-525 YKTSNS
+525 YKTSTS
-531 KEGIFADGQAF
+531 KEGIFADGQEF

-644 NQTLLRGSNLKGQD
+644 NQTLLRDSNLKGQD

-684 ETDTDN
+684 ETDTGN

-725 AITAPSY
+725 AITDPSY
-732 QRTVYNFGD
+732 QQSVYDFGD
-741 EVETKVDNVWQKWED
+741 EVEAKADNVWQKWED
-756 ISSEYNL
+756 ISNEYNL
-763 SAEDADRSVVDSDAP
+763 SVEDADRSVVDSDAP
-778 SLKFRSVDSAV
+778 LLKFRSVDSAV
-789 KFADWITAKY
+789 KFVDWITAKY

-866 QQRKGFTPEEPIVPG
+866 QQHKHFSPEAPIVPG

-906 DLISSIKDDEM
+906 DLSSSIKDDEM

-1003 EGNHNTELGPA
+1003 EGDHNTELGPA

-1065 NINVQYPAAVNDER
+1065 NINAQYPAAVNDER

-1094 TAYNANVEAVYDHD
+1094 TAYNANVEAVYGES
-1108 FMFSE
+1108 FMFSP
-1113 EATKVMIPQSIY
+1113 EAQTVLIPQTIY
-1125 SGQLKPLSVVQD
+1125 SGRERPVLDKTSATPID
-1137 QEANQE
+1137 
-1143 KKVSVPESLQVPVWE
+1143 ESL
-1158 AYEKEKSQTG
+1158 
-1168 DFTYQDTAEEY
+1168 
-1179 GNMLLKGVENILP
+1179 
-1192 RIKGTLTINQWGS
+1192 
-1205 DVLSAEIENDPRIFE
+1205 
-1220 TYIIPEPL
+1220 
-1228 KAWLEVSPKEESHSN
+1228 
-1243 MQGSSTV
+1243 ST
-1250 KNVDIVA
+1250 
-1257 AYVFSTI
+1257 
-1264 LLQKEN
+1264 
-1270 QEIDLSFTI
+1270 
-1279 DGKQWDN
+1279 
-1286 YNEVMQGNSD
+1286 
-1296 HSISDEAF
+1296 
-1304 VAAWALQS
+1304 
-1312 SMGISKH
+1312 
-1319 DLSKNAVAVLNDPI
+1319 
-1333 ATTEHYGTLT
+1333 
-1343 LNGSKGGIELLQS
+1343 
-1356 GKVSADYSVKGQQI
+1356 
-1370 TVEAS
+1370 
-1375 PKSEEELHTEQEKK
+1375 KSET
-1389 VSIPES
+1389 
-1395 LKGITKGDMPKADL
+1395 GILSSEGMPKVDL

-1417 KQINTIAKEERQSV
+1417 KQINSIVQKERQGV
-1431 NYDLTKDTSLARDY
+1431 NFDFTKDISLARDY

-1452 SRETFDKF
+1452 SGEIFDSF

-1469 SLYSNYSSSLLTTFT
+1469 SLYSNYSSSLLSSFT
-1484 EQQKVEKEI
+1484 EERKVEKEI
-1493 SNFILLGGLLDP
+1493 SDFILLGGLLDP
-1505 ENAQKVLEKG
+1505 ENSQKVLAKG
-1515 YEKMNLLRETPN
+1515 HEKMNLLRETPN
-1527 VNLAVLKSSVLSLAN
+1527 VNLAVLKSSVLSLAD

-1600 NVFYSEKP
+1600 NVSYSEKP

-1621 YVSRDQHQEESVSIN
+1621 YVSRDLHQEESVSIN
-1636 KSVNDIEEYTMA
+1636 KSVNDSEEYTMA

-1658 NEEIFYSSVASIT
+1658 NEEIFYSSVVSIK
-1671 SGEDFHLF
+1671 SGEDLQLF

-1690 MLKVAAEYDSGDAI
+1690 LLKVAAEYDSGDAI

-1730 VYNNSVGGAYEI
+1730 VYNNSAGGAYEI

-1752 NSIERYGLSDTA
+1752 NSVERYGLPSTA

-1818 ERLPA
+1818 ERLPD

-1853 KQELQDKNAEA
+1853 KLELQDKNVEA

-2076 HPNHLVLF
+2076 HPDHLVLF

-2102 LAKDSVTLDSF
+2102 LAKDSVTLDSI

-2185 SLTQPTIYDKETD
+2185 SLTQPTSYDKETD

-2274 TLSDQVSN
+2274 VLSDQVSN

-2294 NPHLLSSLE
+2294 DPHLLSSLE

-2311 TIEKLVKGEQ
+2311 TIEKIVKGEQ
-2321 VDYAVING
+2321 VDYAAING

-2381 GVLNNEAF
+2381 GVLNNEDF

-2394 KQGIKEVKFFNPG
+2394 KQGVKEVKFFNPG

-2437 QELHLNEQSQNV
+2437 QELHLNKQSQNV
-2449 EYNFE
+2449 EHNFE

-2479 IQPKMR
+2479 IQPEMR

-2597 NILHEG
+2597 NVLHEG
-2603 QTVSEAPS
+2603 QTVSEVPS
-2611 VEENQQI
+2611 VEENQQV

-2645 SH
+2645 FH

>member
-1 MLIFSFPLNKKELA
+1 
-15 IMSPKKNTHEATF
+15 MSPKKNTHETMF
-28 PETVIPEELQSNIL
+28 PKTVIPEELQSNSL
-42 VDFNSISFPFPN
+42 VDINSLSFPSPN

-69 NIDNLGIGS
+69 NIDKLGIGS
-78 VNLYGGNTV
+78 VNLYDGNTV
-87 SYREVKKDVDLSD
+87 SYREVKKEVDLSD
-100 FYEATSVE
+100 FYEATSAE

-177 SVGVANI
+177 SIGVANI
-184 QSFKSLPFSRSLVL
+184 QSFKSLLFSRSLVL
-198 KGSFVNQLNQV
+198 KSSFVNQLNQV
-209 IANLHDIIDS
+209 IANLQDITDS

-256 NLIKSKDIPDMAYK
+256 NLIKSKDISDMAYK
-270 KTNASSSASSSYS
+270 KNNASSSASSSYS

-360 NESLKDPST
+360 NDSLKDPST
-369 GKIASENLD
+369 GKIALENLD

-456 YTKRPSLPDSEG
+456 YTKRPPLPDSEG
-468 MYINEDIDSLLAH
+468 MYINEEIDSLLAH

-488 SGKDNLSWYCPIEQ
+488 SEKDNLSWYCPIEQ

-525 YKTSNS
+525 YKTSDS
-531 KEGIFADGQAF
+531 KEGIFADGQEF

-556 KGRLNRDMNGSFGDK
+556 KGRLNRDLNGSFGDK

-658 NELSNSSRPERTEN
+658 NELSNSSRPGKTEN

-684 ETDTDN
+684 ETDTGK
-690 RTKADT
+690 RTEADT

-756 ISSEYNL
+756 ISNEYNL

-778 SLKFRSVDSAV
+778 LLKFRSVDSAV

-799 AKTEQKSEST
+799 VKSEQKSDNLST
-809 ELIYSNG
+809 EELRETNRKDKTNATPIEE
-816 KQRWTSFDSLLKAA
+816 L
-830 KEHQITRSE
+830 
-839 FMALSTFNT
+839 LST
-848 VKGSHPHNLTQ
+848 
-859 AAIEYLQ
+859 
-866 QQRKGFTPEEPIVPG
+866 
-881 SPLYDAIKML
+881 
-891 KEGKVFAEYRGNREV
+891 
-906 DLISSIKDDEM
+906 
-917 LSAEEI
+917 
-923 EKLKAMA
+923 
-930 SDASDGKSKSSNI
+930 KS
-943 DNKPLI
+943 
-949 EKVPYG
+949 
-955 EFYLPDWS
+955 
-963 IPYFKDGKEEGLSAE
+963 
-978 QLKTIKDFE
+978 
-987 KDFPSK
+987 
-993 LSIEITESSI
+993 
-1003 EGNHNTELGPA
+1003 
-1014 TTVVKAK
+1014 
-1021 IYYFEQH
+1021 
-1028 ISDLFPTD
+1028 
-1036 ESTRDRLDK
+1036 
-1045 DLSEDN
+1045 
-1051 KNRKTLSDLQAQYS
+1051 
-1065 NINVQYPAAVNDER
+1065 
-1079 TRQIAKRIRQAEQII
+1079 
-1094 TAYNANVEAVYDHD
+1094 
-1108 FMFSE
+1108 
-1113 EATKVMIPQSIY
+1113 
-1125 SGQLKPLSVVQD
+1125 
-1137 QEANQE
+1137 
-1143 KKVSVPESLQVPVWE
+1143 
-1158 AYEKEKSQTG
+1158 
-1168 DFTYQDTAEEY
+1168 
-1179 GNMLLKGVENILP
+1179 
-1192 RIKGTLTINQWGS
+1192 
-1205 DVLSAEIENDPRIFE
+1205 E
-1220 TYIIPEPL
+1220 T
-1228 KAWLEVSPKEESHSN
+1228 
-1243 MQGSSTV
+1243 
-1250 KNVDIVA
+1250 
-1257 AYVFSTI
+1257 
-1264 LLQKEN
+1264 
-1270 QEIDLSFTI
+1270 
-1279 DGKQWDN
+1279 
-1286 YNEVMQGNSD
+1286 
-1296 HSISDEAF
+1296 
-1304 VAAWALQS
+1304 
-1312 SMGISKH
+1312 GIS
-1319 DLSKNAVAVLNDPI
+1319 P
-1333 ATTEHYGTLT
+1333 
-1343 LNGSKGGIELLQS
+1343 
-1356 GKVSADYSVKGQQI
+1356 
-1370 TVEAS
+1370 
-1375 PKSEEELHTEQEKK
+1375 SE
-1389 VSIPES
+1389 
-1395 LKGITKGDMPKADL
+1395 GMPKVDL

-1417 KQINTIAKEERQSV
+1417 LQFDSIVQKERQSV
-1431 NYDLTKDTSLARDY
+1431 DFDLKKEVSLDRDF
-1445 IANNFQV
+1445 IADNFHV
-1452 SRETFDKF
+1452 SGEIFDRF
-1460 SDSDKERLV
+1460 SDSDKERLD
-1469 SLYSNYSSSLLTTFT
+1469 SLYSNYVSSFLSSLTKERKL
-1484 EQQKVEKEI
+1484 EKEI
-1493 SNFILLGGLLDP
+1493 SNYILSGGLSDP
-1505 ENAQKVLEKG
+1505 EFSQKVLDRG
-1515 YEKMNLLRETPN
+1515 TEKMNLIRETPSL
-1527 VNLAVLKSSVLSLAN
+1527 NLAVLKSAVLSLVDK
-1542 NQHRESNSI
+1542 QQTESSLI
-1551 AYGQYDIP
+1551 SYGQYDIP
-1559 IWAVKHLSEGKDSS
+1559 TWAVKHLSEGKDSS
-1573 LSEAKLSE
+1573 LSEAKLSK

-1586 SQLPNNSFFEFKES
+1586 SQLPRNSFFEFNDS
-1600 NVFYSEKP
+1600 NVSYSEKP
-1608 AFGPATNVIKAHI
+1608 AFGSSTNVIKAHV
-1621 YVSRDQHQEESVSIN
+1621 YVSRDQHQGESVSIN
-1636 KSVNDIEEYTMA
+1636 KSVNDSEEYIMA
-1648 RRLPQQDSKK
+1648 RKLPQQDSKK
-1658 NEEIFYSSVASIT
+1658 NEEVFYSSVVSIK
-1671 SGEDFHLF
+1671 SGEDLHLF

-1690 MLKVAAEYDSGDAI
+1690 MLKVAAEYDSGDDI

-1730 VYNNSVGGAYEI
+1730 VYNNSAGGAYEI

-1818 ERLPA
+1818 EKLPD

-1838 EIELKNEELS
+1838 EISLKNEELS

-1853 KQELQDKNAEA
+1853 KLELQDKNVEA

-2076 HPNHLVLF
+2076 HPDHLVLF

-2102 LAKDSVTLDSF
+2102 LAKDSVTLNSF

-2185 SLTQPTIYDKETD
+2185 SLTQPTSYDKETD

-2274 TLSDQVSN
+2274 ILSDQVSN

-2294 NPHLLSSLE
+2294 DPHLLSSLE

-2321 VDYAVING
+2321 VDYAAING
-2329 KSSYNKAES
+2329 KSSYNRAES

-2345 NEVVNTSTMSAAVIR
+2345 NEVVNSSTMSAAVIR

-2372 KGIESISEN
+2372 KGIESISKN

-2449 EYNFE
+2449 EHNFE

-2479 IQPKMR
+2479 IQPEMR

-2538 RIERAN
+2538 RIEKAN

-2597 NILHEG
+2597 NVLHEG

>member
-1 MLIFSFPLNKKELA
+1 
-15 IMSPKKNTHEATF
+15 MSPKKNTHEATF
-28 PETVIPEELQSNIL
+28 PETVIPEELQSNSL
-42 VDFNSISFPFPN
+42 VDINSLSFPSPN
-54 HNVREKLKGSAITSR
+54 HNVRIKLKGSAITSR

-78 VNLYGGNTV
+78 VNLYEGKTV
-87 SYREVKKDVDLSD
+87 SYREVKKEVDLSD
-100 FYEATSVE
+100 FYEATSAE

-121 WEGLKSDKDLK
+121 WEDLKSDKDLK

-146 HHTGDIYRFSDHWG
+146 HYTGDIYRFSDHWG

-177 SVGVANI
+177 SIGVANI

-198 KGSFVNQLNQV
+198 KSSFVNQLNQV

-256 NLIKSKDIPDMAYK
+256 NLIKSKDISDMAYK
-270 KTNASSSASSSYS
+270 KTNAPSSASSSYS

-360 NESLKDPST
+360 NDSLKDPST
-369 GKIASENLD
+369 GKIALENLD

-468 MYINEDIDSLLAH
+468 MYINEEIDSLLAH

-488 SGKDNLSWYCPIEQ
+488 SEKDNLSWYCPIEQ

-525 YKTSNS
+525 YKTSDS
-531 KEGIFADGQAF
+531 KEGIFADGQEF

-556 KGRLNRDMNGSFGDK
+556 KGRLNRDLNGSFGDK

-644 NQTLLRGSNLKGQD
+644 NQTLLRDSNLKGQD

-684 ETDTDN
+684 ETDTGN

-725 AITAPSY
+725 AITDPSY
-732 QRTVYNFGD
+732 KQSVYNFGD
-741 EVETKVDNVWQKWED
+741 EVEAKVDNVWQKWED

-778 SLKFRSVDSAV
+778 FLKFRSVDSAV
-789 KFADWITAKY
+789 KFVDWITAKY
-799 AKTEQKSEST
+799 VKTEQKSD
-809 ELIYSNG
+809 N
-816 KQRWTSFDSLLKAA
+816 
-830 KEHQITRSE
+830 
-839 FMALSTFNT
+839 LST
-848 VKGSHPHNLTQ
+848 
-859 AAIEYLQ
+859 
-866 QQRKGFTPEEPIVPG
+866 
-881 SPLYDAIKML
+881 
-891 KEGKVFAEYRGNREV
+891 KELRE
-906 DLISSIKDDEM
+906 
-917 LSAEEI
+917 
-923 EKLKAMA
+923 
-930 SDASDGKSKSSNI
+930 
-943 DNKPLI
+943 
-949 EKVPYG
+949 
-955 EFYLPDWS
+955 
-963 IPYFKDGKEEGLSAE
+963 
-978 QLKTIKDFE
+978 T
-987 KDFPSK
+987 
-993 LSIEITESSI
+993 
-1003 EGNHNTELGPA
+1003 
-1014 TTVVKAK
+1014 
-1021 IYYFEQH
+1021 
-1028 ISDLFPTD
+1028 
-1036 ESTRDRLDK
+1036 
-1045 DLSEDN
+1045 
-1051 KNRKTLSDLQAQYS
+1051 NRKDKTNATPIEELLS
-1065 NINVQYPAAVNDER
+1065 
-1079 TRQIAKRIRQAEQII
+1079 TK
-1094 TAYNANVEAVYDHD
+1094 
-1108 FMFSE
+1108 SE
-1113 EATKVMIPQSIY
+1113 T
-1125 SGQLKPLSVVQD
+1125 
-1137 QEANQE
+1137 
-1143 KKVSVPESLQVPVWE
+1143 
-1158 AYEKEKSQTG
+1158 
-1168 DFTYQDTAEEY
+1168 
-1179 GNMLLKGVENILP
+1179 
-1192 RIKGTLTINQWGS
+1192 
-1205 DVLSAEIENDPRIFE
+1205 
-1220 TYIIPEPL
+1220 
-1228 KAWLEVSPKEESHSN
+1228 
-1243 MQGSSTV
+1243 
-1250 KNVDIVA
+1250 
-1257 AYVFSTI
+1257 
-1264 LLQKEN
+1264 
-1270 QEIDLSFTI
+1270 
-1279 DGKQWDN
+1279 
-1286 YNEVMQGNSD
+1286 
-1296 HSISDEAF
+1296 
-1304 VAAWALQS
+1304 
-1312 SMGISKH
+1312 GIS
-1319 DLSKNAVAVLNDPI
+1319 P
-1333 ATTEHYGTLT
+1333 
-1343 LNGSKGGIELLQS
+1343 
-1356 GKVSADYSVKGQQI
+1356 
-1370 TVEAS
+1370 
-1375 PKSEEELHTEQEKK
+1375 SE
-1389 VSIPES
+1389 
-1395 LKGITKGDMPKADL
+1395 GMPKVDL

-1417 KQINTIAKEERQSV
+1417 LQFDSIVQKERQSV
-1431 NYDLTKDTSLARDY
+1431 DFDLKKEVSLDRDF
-1445 IANNFQV
+1445 IADNFHV
-1452 SRETFDKF
+1452 SGEIFDRF
-1460 SDSDKERLV
+1460 SDSDKERLD
-1469 SLYSNYSSSLLTTFT
+1469 SLYSNYVSSFLSSLTKERKL
-1484 EQQKVEKEI
+1484 EKEI
-1493 SNFILLGGLLDP
+1493 SNYILSGGLSDP
-1505 ENAQKVLEKG
+1505 EFSQKVLDRG
-1515 YEKMNLLRETPN
+1515 TEKMNLIRETPSL
-1527 VNLAVLKSSVLSLAN
+1527 NLAVLKSAVLSLVDK
-1542 NQHRESNSI
+1542 QQTESSLI
-1551 AYGQYDIP
+1551 SYGQYDIP
-1559 IWAVKHLSEGKDSS
+1559 TWAVKHLSEGKDSS
-1573 LSEAKLSE
+1573 LSEAKLSK

-1586 SQLPNNSFFEFKES
+1586 SQLPHNSFFEFNDS
-1600 NVFYSEKP
+1600 NVSYSEKP
-1608 AFGPATNVIKAHI
+1608 AFGSSTNVIKAHV

-1636 KSVNDIEEYTMA
+1636 KSVNNSEEYTMA
-1648 RRLPQQDSKK
+1648 RKEPQQDSKK
-1658 NEEIFYSSVASIT
+1658 NEEIFYSSVVSIK
-1671 SGEDFHLF
+1671 SGEDLQLF
-1679 DSMRE
+1679 NSMRE

-1690 MLKVAAEYDSGDAI
+1690 MLKVAAEYDSGKDI
-1704 SLDTTH
+1704 SLDATH

-1730 VYNNSVGGAYEI
+1730 VYNNSAGGAYEI

-1752 NSIERYGLSDTA
+1752 NSINRYGLPNTA

-1794 LKFAAASRGM
+1794 LKSAAASRGM

-1818 ERLPA
+1818 EKLPD

-2010 EHFMKAPVKYDRK
+2010 EHFKKAPVKFDRK

-2076 HPNHLVLF
+2076 HPDHLVLF

-2102 LAKDSVTLDSF
+2102 LAKDSITLDSF

-2126 LKPSDLDKVLKA
+2126 FKPSDLDKVLKA

-2185 SLTQPTIYDKETD
+2185 SLTQPTSYDKETD

-2294 NPHLLSSLE
+2294 DPHLLSSLE

-2321 VDYAVING
+2321 VDYAAING

-2372 KGIESISEN
+2372 KGIESNSEN

-2394 KQGIKEVKFFNPG
+2394 KQGVKEVKFFNPG

-2449 EYNFE
+2449 EHNFE

-2479 IQPKMR
+2479 IQPEMR

-2597 NILHEG
+2597 NVLHEG

-2611 VEENQQI
+2611 VEENQQV

-2633 ESEESLSPRVGR
+2633 ESEENLSPRVGR
-2645 SH
+2645 FH

>member
-15 IMSPKKNTHEATF
+15 IMSPKKNTHKATF
-28 PETVIPEELQSNIL
+28 PETVIPEELQSNSL
-42 VDFNSISFPFPN
+42 VDINSLSFPSPN
-54 HNVREKLKGSAITSR
+54 HNVRKKLKGSAITSR

-78 VNLYGGNTV
+78 VNLYEGKTV
-87 SYREVKKDVDLSD
+87 SYREVKKEVDLSD
-100 FYEATSVE
+100 FYEATSAE

-146 HHTGDIYRFSDHWG
+146 HYTGDIYRFSDHWG

-177 SVGVANI
+177 SIGVANI

-198 KGSFVNQLNQV
+198 KSSFVNQLNQV

-224 TDSALRTLNKR
+224 TNSALRTLNKR

-256 NLIKSKDIPDMAYK
+256 NLIKSKDISDMAYK
-270 KTNASSSASSSYS
+270 KTNAPSSASSSYS

-360 NESLKDPST
+360 NDSLKDPST
-369 GKIASENLD
+369 GKIALENLD

-468 MYINEDIDSLLAH
+468 MYINEEIDSLLAH

-488 SGKDNLSWYCPIEQ
+488 SEKDNLSWYCPIEQ

-525 YKTSNS
+525 YKTSDS

-556 KGRLNRDMNGSFGDK
+556 KGRLNRDLNSSFGDK

-629 SDMIIEKIDEQRVDL
+629 SDMIIEKIDEQRFDL

-658 NELSNSSRPERTEN
+658 NELSNSSRPGKTEN
-672 EMSLN
+672 EISLN

-684 ETDTDN
+684 ETDTGN

-756 ISSEYNL
+756 ISNEYNL

-778 SLKFRSVDSAV
+778 LLKFRSVDSAV

-816 KQRWTSFDSLLKAA
+816 KQRWDSFDS
-830 KEHQITRSE
+830 
-839 FMALSTFNT
+839 F
-848 VKGSHPHNLTQ
+848 
-859 AAIEYLQ
+859 
-866 QQRKGFTPEEPIVPG
+866 
-881 SPLYDAIKML
+881 
-891 KEGKVFAEYRGNREV
+891 
-906 DLISSIKDDEM
+906 
-917 LSAEEI
+917 
-923 EKLKAMA
+923 
-930 SDASDGKSKSSNI
+930 I

-963 IPYFKDGKEEGLSAE
+963 ILYFKDGKEEGLSAE
-978 QLKTIKDFE
+978 QQKIVKDFE

-1014 TTVVKAK
+1014 TTVDKAK

-1036 ESTRDRLDK
+1036 ESTRNRLNK

-1065 NINVQYPAAVNDER
+1065 IINAQYPAAVNDER
-1079 TRQIAKRIRQAEQII
+1079 THQLAKRIRQAEQII

-1125 SGQLKPLSVVQD
+1125 SGQLKPLSVIREEQA
-1137 QEANQE
+1137 ERE
-1143 KKVSVPESLQVPVWE
+1143 KKLIAS
-1158 AYEKEKSQTG
+1158 G
-1168 DFTYQDTAEEY
+1168 HF
-1179 GNMLLKGVENILP
+1179 
-1192 RIKGTLTINQWGS
+1192 
-1205 DVLSAEIENDPRIFE
+1205 
-1220 TYIIPEPL
+1220 IIP
-1228 KAWLEVSPKEESHSN
+1228 
-1243 MQGSSTV
+1243 
-1250 KNVDIVA
+1250 
-1257 AYVFSTI
+1257 
-1264 LLQKEN
+1264 
-1270 QEIDLSFTI
+1270 
-1279 DGKQWDN
+1279 
-1286 YNEVMQGNSD
+1286 
-1296 HSISDEAF
+1296 
-1304 VAAWALQS
+1304 
-1312 SMGISKH
+1312 
-1319 DLSKNAVAVLNDPI
+1319 
-1333 ATTEHYGTLT
+1333 
-1343 LNGSKGGIELLQS
+1343 
-1356 GKVSADYSVKGQQI
+1356 VSADYEGKRGKDRDNIWHVPVDEYEDKLSIAFEDILPRVKGTLHRNLVGELTLTAKI
-1370 TVEAS
+1370 EGYEKEF
-1375 PKSEEELHTEQEKK
+1375 KS
-1389 VSIPES
+1389 SFIPEHLRAFIDVS
-1395 LKGITKGDMPKADL
+1395 LNKEEYRSMQGTIKGKFVDLVAADVFSPILMEKENQSLPVSFTSEGNAHQDFDEVKKTRQDDHLSVGEYAVLSALQSHKGITKGDMPKADL

-1417 KQINTIAKEERQSV
+1417 LQFDSIVQEERQSV
-1431 NYDLTKDTSLARDY
+1431 DFDLKKEVSLDRDF
-1445 IANNFQV
+1445 IADNFHV
-1452 SRETFDKF
+1452 SGEIFDRF
-1460 SDSDKERLV
+1460 SDSDKERLD
-1469 SLYSNYSSSLLTTFT
+1469 SLYSNYVSSFLSSLTKERKL
-1484 EQQKVEKEI
+1484 EKEI
-1493 SNFILLGGLLDP
+1493 SNYILSGGLSDP
-1505 ENAQKVLEKG
+1505 EFSQKVLDRG
-1515 YEKMNLLRETPN
+1515 TEKMNLIRETPSL
-1527 VNLAVLKSSVLSLAN
+1527 NLAVLKSAVLSLVDK
-1542 NQHRESNSI
+1542 QQTESSLI
-1551 AYGQYDIP
+1551 SYGQYDIP
-1559 IWAVKHLSEGKDSS
+1559 TWAVKHLSEGKDSS
-1573 LSEAKLSE
+1573 LSEAKLSK

-1586 SQLPNNSFFEFKES
+1586 SQLPHNSFFEFNDS
-1600 NVFYSEKP
+1600 NVSYSEKP
-1608 AFGPATNVIKAHI
+1608 AFGSSTNVIKAHV
-1621 YVSRDQHQEESVSIN
+1621 YVSRDQHQGESVSIN
-1636 KSVNDIEEYTMA
+1636 KSVNDSEEYIMA
-1648 RRLPQQDSKK
+1648 RKLPQQDSKK
-1658 NEEIFYSSVASIT
+1658 NEEVFYSSVVSIK
-1671 SGEDFHLF
+1671 SGEDLHLF

-1690 MLKVAAEYDSGDAI
+1690 MLKVAAEYDSGEVI

-1730 VYNNSVGGAYEI
+1730 VYNHSAGGAYEI

-1752 NSIERYGLSDTA
+1752 NSIERYGLPETA

-1818 ERLPA
+1818 EKLPD

-1838 EIELKNEELS
+1838 EISLKNEELS

-1853 KQELQDKNAEA
+1853 KLELQDKNVEA

-1922 GGKKSPTFHQ
+1922 DAKTAPSFHN
-1932 ASWDVSPYNQIF
+1932 ASWEVTPYNQLF

-1982 DWSMYKSKGPEPK
+1982 DWSMYTSKGPEPK

-2010 EHFMKAPVKYDRK
+2010 EHFKKAPVKYDRK

-2076 HPNHLVLF
+2076 HPDHLVLF

-2102 LAKDSVTLDSF
+2102 LAKDSVTLNSI

-2126 LKPSDLDKVLKA
+2126 FKPSDLDKVLKA

-2152 EVLNAPKEATKI
+2152 EVLNAPKEATRI

-2185 SLTQPTIYDKETD
+2185 SLTQPTSYDKETD

-2206 PVNPGSE
+2206 SVNPGSE

-2242 QFSMPEKDIESVKQL
+2242 QFSMPEKDVESVKQL

-2274 TLSDQVSN
+2274 ILPDQVSN
-2282 ESVESWVQDIKN
+2282 ESVESWVQDVKN
-2294 NPHLLSSLE
+2294 DPHLLSSLE

-2311 TIEKLVKGEQ
+2311 IIEKLIKGEQ
-2321 VDYAVING
+2321 VDYAAING

-2394 KQGIKEVKFFNPG
+2394 KQGVKEVKFFNPG

-2437 QELHLNEQSQNV
+2437 QELHLNKQSQNV
-2449 EYNFE
+2449 EHNFE

-2465 WHLYIKEKDQPYFI
+2465 WHLYIKEKDHPYFI
-2479 IQPKMR
+2479 IQPEMR

-2597 NILHEG
+2597 NVLHEG

-2611 VEENQQI
+2611 VEENQQV

-2645 SH
+2645 FH

>member
-1 MLIFSFPLNKKELA
+1 MIFSFPLNKKELA

-28 PETVIPEELQSNIL
+28 PKTVIPEELQSNIL

-78 VNLYGGNTV
+78 VNLYEGKTV
-87 SYREVKKDVDLSD
+87 SYREVKKEVDLSD
-100 FYEATSVE
+100 FYEATSAE

-160 KVASCEWSLNDD
+160 KVASCEWSLNDEP
-172 STEGW
+172 TEGW

-184 QSFKSLPFSRSLVL
+184 RSFKSLPFSRSLVL
-198 KGSFVNQLNQV
+198 KSSFVNQLNQV

-283 DAVIQ
+283 DVVIQ

-629 SDMIIEKIDEQRVDL
+629 SDMINEKIDEQRVDL

-684 ETDTDN
+684 ETDTGN

-741 EVETKVDNVWQKWED
+741 EVEAKVDNVWQKWED
-756 ISSEYNL
+756 ISNEYNL
-763 SAEDADRSVVDSDAP
+763 SVEDADRSVVDSDAP

-799 AKTEQKSEST
+799 VKTEQKSEST

-866 QQRKGFTPEEPIVPG
+866 QQRKGFTPEEPIVTG

-906 DLISSIKDDEM
+906 DLSSSIKDDEM

-930 SDASDGKSKSSNI
+930 SDASDGKSKSTNI

-978 QLKTIKDFE
+978 QLKIIKDFE

-1065 NINVQYPAAVNDER
+1065 NINAQYPAAVNDER

-1094 TAYNANVEAVYDHD
+1094 TAYNANVEAVYGES
-1108 FMFSE
+1108 FMFSPE
-1113 EATKVMIPQSIY
+1113 SQTVLIPQTIY
-1125 SGQLKPLSVVQD
+1125 SGRERPVLDKTNATPID
-1137 QEANQE
+1137 
-1143 KKVSVPESLQVPVWE
+1143 ESL
-1158 AYEKEKSQTG
+1158 
-1168 DFTYQDTAEEY
+1168 
-1179 GNMLLKGVENILP
+1179 
-1192 RIKGTLTINQWGS
+1192 
-1205 DVLSAEIENDPRIFE
+1205 
-1220 TYIIPEPL
+1220 
-1228 KAWLEVSPKEESHSN
+1228 
-1243 MQGSSTV
+1243 ST
-1250 KNVDIVA
+1250 
-1257 AYVFSTI
+1257 
-1264 LLQKEN
+1264 
-1270 QEIDLSFTI
+1270 
-1279 DGKQWDN
+1279 
-1286 YNEVMQGNSD
+1286 
-1296 HSISDEAF
+1296 
-1304 VAAWALQS
+1304 
-1312 SMGISKH
+1312 
-1319 DLSKNAVAVLNDPI
+1319 
-1333 ATTEHYGTLT
+1333 
-1343 LNGSKGGIELLQS
+1343 
-1356 GKVSADYSVKGQQI
+1356 
-1370 TVEAS
+1370 
-1375 PKSEEELHTEQEKK
+1375 KSET
-1389 VSIPES
+1389 
-1395 LKGITKGDMPKADL
+1395 GILSSEGMPKVDL

-1417 KQINTIAKEERQSV
+1417 KQINSIVQKERQGV
-1431 NYDLTKDTSLARDY
+1431 NFDFTKDISLARDY

-1452 SRETFDKF
+1452 SGEIFDSF

-1469 SLYSNYSSSLLTTFT
+1469 SLYSNYSSSLLSSFT
-1484 EQQKVEKEI
+1484 EERKVEREI
-1493 SNFILLGGLLDP
+1493 SDFILLGGLLDP
-1505 ENAQKVLEKG
+1505 ENSQKVLAKG
-1515 YEKMNLLRETPN
+1515 HEKMNLLRETPN
-1527 VNLAVLKSSVLSLAN
+1527 VNLAVLKSSVLSLTD

-1551 AYGQYDIP
+1551 VYGQYDIP

-1600 NVFYSEKP
+1600 NVSYSEKP

-1621 YVSRDQHQEESVSIN
+1621 YVSRDQHQKESVSIN
-1636 KSVNDIEEYTMA
+1636 KSVNDSEEYTMA

-1658 NEEIFYSSVASIT
+1658 NEEIFYSSVVSIK
-1671 SGEDFHLF
+1671 SGEDLQLF

-1690 MLKVAAEYDSGDAI
+1690 LLKVAAEYDSGDAI

-1730 VYNNSVGGAYEI
+1730 VYNNSAGGAYEI

-1752 NSIERYGLSDTA
+1752 NSVERYGLPSTA

-1818 ERLPA
+1818 ERLPD

-1853 KQELQDKNAEA
+1853 KLELQDKNVEA

-2076 HPNHLVLF
+2076 HPDHLVLF

-2102 LAKDSVTLDSF
+2102 LAKDSVTLDSI

-2173 NYSKSTGINVQK
+2173 NFSKSTGINVQK
-2185 SLTQPTIYDKETD
+2185 SLTQPTSYDKETD

-2274 TLSDQVSN
+2274 VLSDQVSN

-2294 NPHLLSSLE
+2294 DPHLLPSLE

-2321 VDYAVING
+2321 VDYASING

-2372 KGIESISEN
+2372 KGIESNSEN

-2394 KQGIKEVKFFNPG
+2394 KQGVKEVKFFNPG

-2437 QELHLNEQSQNV
+2437 QELHLNKQSQNV
-2449 EYNFE
+2449 EHNFE

-2479 IQPKMR
+2479 IQPEMR

-2597 NILHEG
+2597 NVLHEG

-2611 VEENQQI
+2611 VEENQQV

-2645 SH
+2645 FH

>member
-1 MLIFSFPLNKKELA
+1 
-15 IMSPKKNTHEATF
+15 MSPKKNTHEATF
-28 PETVIPEELQSNIL
+28 SEAVIPEELQSTSL
-42 VDFNSISFPFPN
+42 VDINSFSLPSPN
-54 HNVREKLKGSAITSR
+54 HNVREKLKGSAITFR

-78 VNLYGGNTV
+78 VNLYEGNTV

-100 FYEATSVE
+100 FYEATSAE
-108 FTKLSSDKSVFSF
+108 FTKISSDKSVISF

-172 STEGW
+172 PTEGW
-177 SVGVANI
+177 SIGVANI
-184 QSFKSLPFSRSLVL
+184 KSFKSLPFSRGLVL
-198 KGSFVNQLNQV
+198 KSSFVNQLNQV

-256 NLIKSKDIPDMAYK
+256 NLIKSKDISDMAYK
-270 KTNASSSASSSYS
+270 KTNAPSSASSSYS

-360 NESLKDPST
+360 NDSLKDPST
-369 GKIASENLD
+369 GKIALENLD

-400 DMQGKEYSDQE
+400 DTQGKEFSDQE

-468 MYINEDIDSLLAH
+468 MYINEEIDSLLAH

-525 YKTSNS
+525 YKTSDSN
-531 KEGIFADGQAF
+531 EGIFADGQEF

-556 KGRLNRDMNGSFGDK
+556 KGRLNRDLNGSFGDK

-658 NELSNSSRPERTEN
+658 NELSNSSRPGRTEN

-684 ETDTDN
+684 ETDTGN
-690 RTKADT
+690 RTEADT

-741 EVETKVDNVWQKWED
+741 EVETKVDNIWQKWED
-756 ISSEYNL
+756 ISKEYNL

-778 SLKFRSVDSAV
+778 LLKFRSVDSAV

-816 KQRWTSFDSLLKAA
+816 KQRWDSFDSFLKAA

-839 FMALSTFNT
+839 FMAMSALNT
-848 VKGSHPHNLTQ
+848 VKDLHPHNFTQ
-859 AAIEYLQ
+859 SAIEYLQ
-866 QQRKGFTPEEPIVPG
+866 QQHKGFTPEEPIAPG
-881 SPLYDAIKML
+881 SPLYDAIRLL
-891 KEGKVFAEYRGNREV
+891 KEGKVFAEYRENREV
-906 DLISSIKDDEM
+906 DLSSSIKDGEM

-930 SDASDGKSKSSNI
+930 LDASYGKSKSSNI

-963 IPYFKDGKEEGLSAE
+963 IPYFKDNIEDGLSAE
-978 QLKTIKDFE
+978 QLKTVKDFE

-1014 TTVVKAK
+1014 TTVDKAN

-1065 NINVQYPAAVNDER
+1065 NINAQYPAAVNDER
-1079 TRQIAKRIRQAEQII
+1079 THQLAKRIRQAEQII
-1094 TAYNANVEAVYDHD
+1094 TAYNANVEAVYGHD

-1125 SGQLKPLSVVQD
+1125 SGQVKPLSVIREEQATPI
-1137 QEANQE
+1137 E
-1143 KKVSVPESLQVPVWE
+1143 ESLSTKTE
-1158 AYEKEKSQTG
+1158 TG
-1168 DFTYQDTAEEY
+1168 
-1179 GNMLLKGVENILP
+1179 I
-1192 RIKGTLTINQWGS
+1192 
-1205 DVLSAEIENDPRIFE
+1205 
-1220 TYIIPEPL
+1220 
-1228 KAWLEVSPKEESHSN
+1228 
-1243 MQGSSTV
+1243 SS
-1250 KNVDIVA
+1250 
-1257 AYVFSTI
+1257 S
-1264 LLQKEN
+1264 E
-1270 QEIDLSFTI
+1270 
-1279 DGKQWDN
+1279 
-1286 YNEVMQGNSD
+1286 
-1296 HSISDEAF
+1296 
-1304 VAAWALQS
+1304 
-1312 SMGISKH
+1312 GISK
-1319 DLSKNAVAVLNDPI
+1319 V
-1333 ATTEHYGTLT
+1333 
-1343 LNGSKGGIELLQS
+1343 
-1356 GKVSADYSVKGQQI
+1356 
-1370 TVEAS
+1370 
-1375 PKSEEELHTEQEKK
+1375 
-1389 VSIPES
+1389 
-1395 LKGITKGDMPKADL
+1395 DL
-1409 QSQWGNIK
+1409 QSQWGNIRN
-1417 KQINTIAKEERQSV
+1417 QIAIIAKKERQNV
-1431 NYDLTKDTSLARDY
+1431 NYDDVTKDISLARDY

-1469 SLYSNYSSSLLTTFT
+1469 SLYSNYSSSILSSFT
-1484 EQQKVEKEI
+1484 EERKVEKEI

-1515 YEKMNLLRETPN
+1515 YEKMTLLRETPN
-1527 VNLAVLKSSVLSLAN
+1527 VNLAVLKSSVLSLAD
-1542 NQHRESNSI
+1542 NQHRESNPI
-1551 AYGQYDIP
+1551 TYGQYDIP

-1573 LSEAKLSE
+1573 LSETKLSQ

-1586 SQLPNNSFFEFKES
+1586 SQLPNNSFFEFKDS
-1600 NVFYSEKP
+1600 NVSYSEKP
-1608 AFGPATNVIKAHI
+1608 AFGPATNVIKAHV

-1636 KSVNDIEEYTMA
+1636 KSVNNSEEYTMA
-1648 RRLPQQDSKK
+1648 RKEPQQDSKK
-1658 NEEIFYSSVASIT
+1658 NEEIFYSSVVSIK
-1671 SGEDFHLF
+1671 SGEDLQLF

-1690 MLKVAAEYDSGDAI
+1690 MLKVAAEYDSGKGI
-1704 SLDTTH
+1704 SLDATH

-1730 VYNNSVGGAYEI
+1730 VYNNSAGGAYEI

-1752 NSIERYGLSDTA
+1752 NSINHYGLPDTA

-1794 LKFAAASRGM
+1794 LNYAAASRGM

-1818 ERLPA
+1818 ERLPD

-1830 RGLDDREK
+1830 RGFDDREK

-1922 GGKKSPTFHQ
+1922 DGKKSPTFHQ
-1932 ASWDVSPYNQIF
+1932 ASWDISPYNQIF

-1982 DWSMYKSKGPEPK
+1982 DWSMYKSTGPEPK

-2010 EHFMKAPVKYDRK
+2010 EHFKKAPVKFDRK

-2043 LKEHDTHYKEMQTI
+2043 LKEHDTHYKEMQII

-2076 HPNHLVLF
+2076 HPDHLVLF

-2090 NAFGKDAKTIHQ
+2090 KAFGKDAKTIHQ

-2126 LKPSDLDKVLKA
+2126 FKLSDLDKVLKA
-2138 VVSSGQRVAVADNF
+2138 VVSSGQRVAVAENS
-2152 EVLNAPKEATKI
+2152 EGLNAPKEATKI

-2185 SLTQPTIYDKETD
+2185 SLTQPTSYDKETD

-2206 PVNPGSE
+2206 SVNPGSE
-2213 LRTAVENSNAIYFAI
+2213 LRTAVEKSNAIYFAI

-2294 NPHLLSSLE
+2294 DPHLLSSLE

-2321 VDYAVING
+2321 VDYAAING
-2329 KSSYNKAES
+2329 KSSYIKAES
-2338 FNLVSEL
+2338 FNLLSEL

-2394 KQGIKEVKFFNPG
+2394 KQGVKEVKFFNPG

-2449 EYNFE
+2449 EHDFE

-2479 IQPKMR
+2479 IQPEMR

-2497 DQQAIYDTKTSL
+2497 DQQAIYDTKISL
-2509 GEKYTKLVQQRPELK
+2509 GEKYTKIVQQRPELK

-2538 RIERAN
+2538 RIEKAN

-2597 NILHEG
+2597 NVLHEG

-2633 ESEESLSPRVGR
+2633 ESEENLSPRVGR

>member
-1 MLIFSFPLNKKELA
+1 
-15 IMSPKKNTHEATF
+15 MSPKKNTHEATF
-28 PETVIPEELQSNIL
+28 SDAVIPEELQSNIL

-54 HNVREKLKGSAITSR
+54 HNVREKLKGSAVTSR

-629 SDMIIEKIDEQRVDL
+629 SDMINEKIDEQRVDL

-684 ETDTDN
+684 ETDTGN

-741 EVETKVDNVWQKWED
+741 EVEAKVDNVWQKWED
-756 ISSEYNL
+756 ISNEYNL
-763 SAEDADRSVVDSDAP
+763 SVEDADRSVVDSDAP
-778 SLKFRSVDSAV
+778 SLIFRSVDSAV

-816 KQRWTSFDSLLKAA
+816 KQQWTSFDSLLKAA

-859 AAIEYLQ
+859 SAIEYLQ
-866 QQRKGFTPEEPIVPG
+866 QQHKHFSPEAPIVPG

-906 DLISSIKDDEM
+906 DLSSSIKDDEM

-930 SDASDGKSKSSNI
+930 SDASDGKSKSTNI

-1065 NINVQYPAAVNDER
+1065 NINAQYPAAVNDER

-1094 TAYNANVEAVYDHD
+1094 TAYNANVEAVYGES
-1108 FMFSE
+1108 FMFSPE
-1113 EATKVMIPQSIY
+1113 SQTVLIPQTIY
-1125 SGQLKPLSVVQD
+1125 SGRERPVLDKTNATPID
-1137 QEANQE
+1137 
-1143 KKVSVPESLQVPVWE
+1143 ESL
-1158 AYEKEKSQTG
+1158 
-1168 DFTYQDTAEEY
+1168 
-1179 GNMLLKGVENILP
+1179 
-1192 RIKGTLTINQWGS
+1192 
-1205 DVLSAEIENDPRIFE
+1205 
-1220 TYIIPEPL
+1220 
-1228 KAWLEVSPKEESHSN
+1228 
-1243 MQGSSTV
+1243 ST
-1250 KNVDIVA
+1250 
-1257 AYVFSTI
+1257 
-1264 LLQKEN
+1264 
-1270 QEIDLSFTI
+1270 
-1279 DGKQWDN
+1279 
-1286 YNEVMQGNSD
+1286 
-1296 HSISDEAF
+1296 
-1304 VAAWALQS
+1304 
-1312 SMGISKH
+1312 
-1319 DLSKNAVAVLNDPI
+1319 
-1333 ATTEHYGTLT
+1333 
-1343 LNGSKGGIELLQS
+1343 
-1356 GKVSADYSVKGQQI
+1356 
-1370 TVEAS
+1370 
-1375 PKSEEELHTEQEKK
+1375 KSET
-1389 VSIPES
+1389 
-1395 LKGITKGDMPKADL
+1395 GILSSEGMPKVDL

-1417 KQINTIAKEERQSV
+1417 KQINSIVQKERQGV
-1431 NYDLTKDTSLARDY
+1431 NFDFTKDISLARDY

-1452 SRETFDKF
+1452 SGEIFDSF

-1469 SLYSNYSSSLLTTFT
+1469 SLYSNYSSSLLSSFT
-1484 EQQKVEKEI
+1484 EERKVEREI
-1493 SNFILLGGLLDP
+1493 SDFILLGGLLDP
-1505 ENAQKVLEKG
+1505 ENSQKVLAKG
-1515 YEKMNLLRETPN
+1515 HEKMNLLRETPN
-1527 VNLAVLKSSVLSLAN
+1527 VNLAVLKSSVLSLTD

-1600 NVFYSEKP
+1600 NVSYSEKP

-1636 KSVNDIEEYTMA
+1636 KSVNDSEEYTMA

-1658 NEEIFYSSVASIT
+1658 NEEIFYSSVVSIK
-1671 SGEDFHLF
+1671 SGEDLQLF

-1690 MLKVAAEYDSGDAI
+1690 LLKVAAEYDSSDAI

-1730 VYNNSVGGAYEI
+1730 VYNNSAGGAYEI

-1752 NSIERYGLSDTA
+1752 NSVERYGLPSTA

-1818 ERLPA
+1818 ERLPD

-1853 KQELQDKNAEA
+1853 KLELQDKNVEA

-2076 HPNHLVLF
+2076 HPDHLVLF

-2102 LAKDSVTLDSF
+2102 LAKDSVTLDSI

-2126 LKPSDLDKVLKA
+2126 FKPSDLDKVLKA

-2185 SLTQPTIYDKETD
+2185 SLTQPTSYDKETD

-2206 PVNPGSE
+2206 SVNPGSE

-2294 NPHLLSSLE
+2294 DPHLLSSLE

-2321 VDYAVING
+2321 VDYATING

-2394 KQGIKEVKFFNPG
+2394 KQGVKEVKFFNPG

-2427 NFDGKEVVPQ
+2427 SFDGKEVVPQ

-2449 EYNFE
+2449 EHDFE

-2479 IQPKMR
+2479 IQPEMR

-2538 RIERAN
+2538 RIEKAN

-2603 QTVSEAPS
+2603 QTIPEAPS

-2633 ESEESLSPRVGR
+2633 ESEENLSPRVGR

>member
-15 IMSPKKNTHEATF
+15 IMSPKKNTHKATF

-54 HNVREKLKGSAITSR
+54 HNVREKLKGSAVTSR

-629 SDMIIEKIDEQRVDL
+629 SDMINEKIDEQRVDL

-684 ETDTDN
+684 ETDTGN

-701 KRLYLPLLVDGK
+701 KRLYLPLLVEGK

-741 EVETKVDNVWQKWED
+741 EVEAKVDNVWQKWED
-756 ISSEYNL
+756 ISNEYNL
-763 SAEDADRSVVDSDAP
+763 SVEDADRSVVDSDAP
-778 SLKFRSVDSAV
+778 SLIFRSVDSAV

-816 KQRWTSFDSLLKAA
+816 KQQWTSFDSLLKAA

-859 AAIEYLQ
+859 SAIEYLQ
-866 QQRKGFTPEEPIVPG
+866 QQHKHFSPEAPIVPG

-906 DLISSIKDDEM
+906 DISSSIKDDEM

-930 SDASDGKSKSSNI
+930 SDASDGKSKSTNI

-1065 NINVQYPAAVNDER
+1065 NINAQYPAAVNDER

-1094 TAYNANVEAVYDHD
+1094 TAYNANVEAVYGES
-1108 FMFSE
+1108 FMFSPE
-1113 EATKVMIPQSIY
+1113 SQTVLIPQTIY
-1125 SGQLKPLSVVQD
+1125 SGRERPVLDKTNATPID
-1137 QEANQE
+1137 
-1143 KKVSVPESLQVPVWE
+1143 ESL
-1158 AYEKEKSQTG
+1158 
-1168 DFTYQDTAEEY
+1168 
-1179 GNMLLKGVENILP
+1179 
-1192 RIKGTLTINQWGS
+1192 
-1205 DVLSAEIENDPRIFE
+1205 
-1220 TYIIPEPL
+1220 
-1228 KAWLEVSPKEESHSN
+1228 
-1243 MQGSSTV
+1243 ST
-1250 KNVDIVA
+1250 
-1257 AYVFSTI
+1257 
-1264 LLQKEN
+1264 
-1270 QEIDLSFTI
+1270 
-1279 DGKQWDN
+1279 
-1286 YNEVMQGNSD
+1286 
-1296 HSISDEAF
+1296 
-1304 VAAWALQS
+1304 
-1312 SMGISKH
+1312 
-1319 DLSKNAVAVLNDPI
+1319 
-1333 ATTEHYGTLT
+1333 
-1343 LNGSKGGIELLQS
+1343 
-1356 GKVSADYSVKGQQI
+1356 
-1370 TVEAS
+1370 
-1375 PKSEEELHTEQEKK
+1375 KSET
-1389 VSIPES
+1389 
-1395 LKGITKGDMPKADL
+1395 GILSSEGMPKVDL

-1417 KQINTIAKEERQSV
+1417 KQINSIVQKERQGV
-1431 NYDLTKDTSLARDY
+1431 NFDFTKDISLARDY

-1452 SRETFDKF
+1452 SGEIFDSF

-1469 SLYSNYSSSLLTTFT
+1469 SLYSNYSSSLLSSFT
-1484 EQQKVEKEI
+1484 EERKVEREI
-1493 SNFILLGGLLDP
+1493 SDFILLGGLLDP
-1505 ENAQKVLEKG
+1505 ENSQKVLAKG
-1515 YEKMNLLRETPN
+1515 HEKMNLLREAPN
-1527 VNLAVLKSSVLSLAN
+1527 VNLAVLKSSVLSLTD

-1600 NVFYSEKP
+1600 NVSYSEKP

-1636 KSVNDIEEYTMA
+1636 KSVNDSEEYTMA

-1658 NEEIFYSSVASIT
+1658 NEEIFYSSVVSIK
-1671 SGEDFHLF
+1671 SGEDLQLF

-1690 MLKVAAEYDSGDAI
+1690 LLKVAAEYDSGDAI

-1730 VYNNSVGGAYEI
+1730 VYNNSAGGAYEI

-1752 NSIERYGLSDTA
+1752 NSVERYGLPSTA

-1818 ERLPA
+1818 ERLPD

-1853 KQELQDKNAEA
+1853 KLELQDKNVEA

-2076 HPNHLVLF
+2076 HPDHLVLF

-2102 LAKDSVTLDSF
+2102 LAKDSVTLDSI

-2185 SLTQPTIYDKETD
+2185 SLTQPTSYDKETD

-2274 TLSDQVSN
+2274 VLSDQVSN

-2294 NPHLLSSLE
+2294 DPHLLSSLE

-2321 VDYAVING
+2321 VDYASING

-2394 KQGIKEVKFFNPG
+2394 KQGVKEVKFFNPG

-2437 QELHLNEQSQNV
+2437 QELHLNKQSQNV
-2449 EYNFE
+2449 EHNFE

-2479 IQPKMR
+2479 IQPEMR

-2597 NILHEG
+2597 NVLHEG

-2611 VEENQQI
+2611 VEENQQV

-2645 SH
+2645 FH

>member
-1 MLIFSFPLNKKELA
+1 
-15 IMSPKKNTHEATF
+15 MSPKKNTHEATF

-525 YKTSNS
+525 YKTSTS

-629 SDMIIEKIDEQRVDL
+629 SDMINEKIDEQRVDL

-684 ETDTDN
+684 ETDTGN

-741 EVETKVDNVWQKWED
+741 EVEAKVDNVWQKWED
-756 ISSEYNL
+756 ISNEYNL
-763 SAEDADRSVVDSDAP
+763 SVEDADRSVVDSDAP

-799 AKTEQKSEST
+799 VKTEQKSDSLST
-809 ELIYSNG
+809 EGLRETNRKDKTNATPIDES
-816 KQRWTSFDSLLKAA
+816 
-830 KEHQITRSE
+830 
-839 FMALSTFNT
+839 LST
-848 VKGSHPHNLTQ
+848 
-859 AAIEYLQ
+859 
-866 QQRKGFTPEEPIVPG
+866 
-881 SPLYDAIKML
+881 
-891 KEGKVFAEYRGNREV
+891 
-906 DLISSIKDDEM
+906 
-917 LSAEEI
+917 
-923 EKLKAMA
+923 
-930 SDASDGKSKSSNI
+930 
-943 DNKPLI
+943 
-949 EKVPYG
+949 
-955 EFYLPDWS
+955 
-963 IPYFKDGKEEGLSAE
+963 
-978 QLKTIKDFE
+978 
-987 KDFPSK
+987 
-993 LSIEITESSI
+993 
-1003 EGNHNTELGPA
+1003 
-1014 TTVVKAK
+1014 
-1021 IYYFEQH
+1021 
-1028 ISDLFPTD
+1028 
-1036 ESTRDRLDK
+1036 
-1045 DLSEDN
+1045 
-1051 KNRKTLSDLQAQYS
+1051 
-1065 NINVQYPAAVNDER
+1065 
-1079 TRQIAKRIRQAEQII
+1079 
-1094 TAYNANVEAVYDHD
+1094 
-1108 FMFSE
+1108 
-1113 EATKVMIPQSIY
+1113 
-1125 SGQLKPLSVVQD
+1125 
-1137 QEANQE
+1137 
-1143 KKVSVPESLQVPVWE
+1143 
-1158 AYEKEKSQTG
+1158 
-1168 DFTYQDTAEEY
+1168 
-1179 GNMLLKGVENILP
+1179 
-1192 RIKGTLTINQWGS
+1192 
-1205 DVLSAEIENDPRIFE
+1205 
-1220 TYIIPEPL
+1220 
-1228 KAWLEVSPKEESHSN
+1228 
-1243 MQGSSTV
+1243 
-1250 KNVDIVA
+1250 
-1257 AYVFSTI
+1257 
-1264 LLQKEN
+1264 
-1270 QEIDLSFTI
+1270 
-1279 DGKQWDN
+1279 
-1286 YNEVMQGNSD
+1286 
-1296 HSISDEAF
+1296 
-1304 VAAWALQS
+1304 
-1312 SMGISKH
+1312 
-1319 DLSKNAVAVLNDPI
+1319 
-1333 ATTEHYGTLT
+1333 
-1343 LNGSKGGIELLQS
+1343 
-1356 GKVSADYSVKGQQI
+1356 
-1370 TVEAS
+1370 
-1375 PKSEEELHTEQEKK
+1375 KSET
-1389 VSIPES
+1389 
-1395 LKGITKGDMPKADL
+1395 GILSSEGMPKVDL

-1417 KQINTIAKEERQSV
+1417 KQINSIVQKERQGV
-1431 NYDLTKDTSLARDY
+1431 NFDFTKDISLARDY

-1452 SRETFDKF
+1452 SGEIFDSF

-1469 SLYSNYSSSLLTTFT
+1469 SLYSNYSSSLLSSFT
-1484 EQQKVEKEI
+1484 EERKVEKEI
-1493 SNFILLGGLLDP
+1493 SDFILLGGLLDP
-1505 ENAQKVLEKG
+1505 ENSQKVLAKG
-1515 YEKMNLLRETPN
+1515 HEKMNLLRETPN
-1527 VNLAVLKSSVLSLAN
+1527 VNLAVLKSSVLSLTD

-1551 AYGQYDIP
+1551 AYGEYDIP

-1586 SQLPNNSFFEFKES
+1586 SQLPNNSFFEFKNS
-1600 NVFYSEKP
+1600 NVSYSEKP
-1608 AFGPATNVIKAHI
+1608 AFGPATNVIKAHV

-1636 KSVNDIEEYTMA
+1636 NNVNDSEEYTMA

-1658 NEEIFYSSVASIT
+1658 NEEIFYSSVVSIK
-1671 SGEDFHLF
+1671 SGEDLQLF

-1690 MLKVAAEYDSGDAI
+1690 LLKVAAEYDSGDAI

-1730 VYNNSVGGAYEI
+1730 VYNNSAGGAYEI

-1752 NSIERYGLSDTA
+1752 NSVERYGLPSTA

-1818 ERLPA
+1818 EKLPD

-2076 HPNHLVLF
+2076 HPDHLVLF

-2126 LKPSDLDKVLKA
+2126 FKPSDLDKVLKA
-2138 VVSSGQRVAVADNF
+2138 VLSSGQRVAVADNF

-2185 SLTQPTIYDKETD
+2185 SLTQPTSYDKETD

-2274 TLSDQVSN
+2274 VLSDQVSN

-2294 NPHLLSSLE
+2294 DPHLLSSLE

-2321 VDYAVING
+2321 VDYAAING
-2329 KSSYNKAES
+2329 KSSYNRAES

-2372 KGIESISEN
+2372 KGIESISKN

-2449 EYNFE
+2449 EHNFE

-2479 IQPKMR
+2479 IQPEMR

-2538 RIERAN
+2538 RIEKAN

-2597 NILHEG
+2597 NVLHEG

-2633 ESEESLSPRVGR
+2633 ESEESLSPRLGR

>member
-1 MLIFSFPLNKKELA
+1 
-15 IMSPKKNTHEATF
+15 MSPKKNTHEAMF
-28 PETVIPEELQSNIL
+28 SEAVIPEELQSTSL
-42 VDFNSISFPFPN
+42 VDINSFSLPSPN

-100 FYEATSVE
+100 FYEATSAE
-108 FTKLSSDKSVFSF
+108 FTKISSDKSVFSF

-160 KVASCEWSLNDD
+160 KVASCEWSLNDEP
-172 STEGW
+172 TEGW
-177 SVGVANI
+177 SIGVANI

-209 IANLHDIIDS
+209 IANLYDIIDS

-235 LDDLKSHKASLKDWK
+235 LDDLKSHKASLNDWK
-250 VYIENA
+250 VYVENA
-256 NLIKSKDIPDMAYK
+256 NLIKSKDISDMAYK

-332 NPFMLMYDTIK
+332 NPFMLMYNTIE
-343 HEYTTSMYLTAR
+343 HEYTTSMYLTAH

-369 GKIASENLD
+369 GKIALENLD

-456 YTKRPSLPDSEG
+456 YTKRPSFPDSDG
-468 MYINEDIDSLLAH
+468 MYFNEDIDSLLAH

-488 SGKDNLSWYCPIEQ
+488 SGKDNLSWYCPIDQ
-502 TDNISSPHYNL
+502 TADISSPHYNL

-525 YKTSNS
+525 YKTSDSN
-531 KEGIFADGQAF
+531 EGIFADGQEF

-556 KGRLNRDMNGSFGDK
+556 KGRLNRDLSGSFGDK

-658 NELSNSSRPERTEN
+658 NELSNSSRPGRTEN

-684 ETDTDN
+684 ETDTGN
-690 RTKADT
+690 RTEADT

-778 SLKFRSVDSAV
+778 LLKFRSVDSAV

-809 ELIYSNG
+809 ELIFSNG
-816 KQRWTSFDSLLKAA
+816 KQRWDSFDSFLKAA

-839 FMALSTFNT
+839 FMAMSALNT
-848 VKGSHPHNLTQ
+848 VKDLHPHNFTQ
-859 AAIEYLQ
+859 SAIEYLQ
-866 QQRKGFTPEEPIVPG
+866 QQHKGFTPEEPIAPG

-891 KEGKVFAEYRGNREV
+891 KEGKVFAEYRENREV
-906 DLISSIKDDEM
+906 DLSSSIKDGEM

-930 SDASDGKSKSSNI
+930 LDASYGKSKSSNI

-963 IPYFKDGKEEGLSAE
+963 ISYFKDNIEDGLSAE
-978 QLKTIKDFE
+978 QLKTVKDFE

-1003 EGNHNTELGPA
+1003 EGKHNTELGPA
-1014 TTVVKAK
+1014 TTVDKAK

-1045 DLSEDN
+1045 DFSEDN
-1051 KNRKTLSDLQAQYS
+1051 KSRKTLSDLQAQYS
-1065 NINVQYPAAVNDER
+1065 IINAQYPAAVNDER
-1079 TRQIAKRIRQAEQII
+1079 THQLAKRIRQAEQII
-1094 TAYNANVEAVYDHD
+1094 TAYNANVEAVYGHD

-1125 SGQLKPLSVVQD
+1125 SGQVKPLSVIREEQATPI
-1137 QEANQE
+1137 E
-1143 KKVSVPESLQVPVWE
+1143 ESLST
-1158 AYEKEKSQTG
+1158 KT
-1168 DFTYQDTAEEY
+1168 
-1179 GNMLLKGVENILP
+1179 
-1192 RIKGTLTINQWGS
+1192 
-1205 DVLSAEIENDPRIFE
+1205 E
-1220 TYIIPEPL
+1220 T
-1228 KAWLEVSPKEESHSN
+1228 
-1243 MQGSSTV
+1243 
-1250 KNVDIVA
+1250 
-1257 AYVFSTI
+1257 
-1264 LLQKEN
+1264 
-1270 QEIDLSFTI
+1270 
-1279 DGKQWDN
+1279 
-1286 YNEVMQGNSD
+1286 
-1296 HSISDEAF
+1296 
-1304 VAAWALQS
+1304 
-1312 SMGISKH
+1312 GIS
-1319 DLSKNAVAVLNDPI
+1319 SS
-1333 ATTEHYGTLT
+1333 E
-1343 LNGSKGGIELLQS
+1343 GIS
-1356 GKVSADYSVKGQQI
+1356 
-1370 TVEAS
+1370 
-1375 PKSEEELHTEQEKK
+1375 
-1389 VSIPES
+1389 
-1395 LKGITKGDMPKADL
+1395 KADL
-1409 QSQWGNIK
+1409 QSQWGNIRN
-1417 KQINTIAKEERQSV
+1417 QIAIIAKKERQNV
-1431 NYDLTKDTSLARDY
+1431 NYDDVTKDISLARDY

-1469 SLYSNYSSSLLTTFT
+1469 SLYSNYSSSILSSFT
-1484 EQQKVEKEI
+1484 EERKVEKEI

-1515 YEKMNLLRETPN
+1515 YEKMTLLRETPN
-1527 VNLAVLKSSVLSLAN
+1527 VNLAVLKSSVLSLAD
-1542 NQHRESNSI
+1542 NQHRESTPI
-1551 AYGQYDIP
+1551 TYGQYDIP

-1573 LSEAKLSE
+1573 LSETKLSQ

-1586 SQLPNNSFFEFKES
+1586 SQLPNNSFFEFKDS
-1600 NVFYSEKP
+1600 NVSYSEKP
-1608 AFGPATNVIKAHI
+1608 AFGAATNVIKAHV

-1636 KSVNDIEEYTMA
+1636 KSVNNSEEYTMA
-1648 RRLPQQDSKK
+1648 RKEPQQDSKK
-1658 NEEIFYSSVASIT
+1658 NEEIFYSSVVSIK
-1671 SGEDFHLF
+1671 SGEDLQLF

-1690 MLKVAAEYDSGDAI
+1690 MLKVAAEYDSGKDI
-1704 SLDTTH
+1704 SLDSTH

-1730 VYNNSVGGAYEI
+1730 VYNNSAGGAYEI

-1752 NSIERYGLSDTA
+1752 NSINRYGLPDTA

-1794 LKFAAASRGM
+1794 LNYAAASRGM

-1818 ERLPA
+1818 EKLPD

-1838 EIELKNEELS
+1838 EISLKNEELS

-1853 KQELQDKNAEA
+1853 KLELQDKNVEA

-1905 STALLSAKDNN
+1905 STALLSAKDTN

-1922 GGKKSPTFHQ
+1922 DGKKSPTFHQ
-1932 ASWDVSPYNQIF
+1932 ASWDISPYNQIF

-1982 DWSMYKSKGPEPK
+1982 DWSMYKSTGPEPK

-2010 EHFMKAPVKYDRK
+2010 EHFKKAPVKFDRK

-2076 HPNHLVLF
+2076 HPDHLVLF

-2126 LKPSDLDKVLKA
+2126 FKPSDLDKVLKA

-2206 PVNPGSE
+2206 SVNPGSE

-2294 NPHLLSSLE
+2294 DPHLLSSLE

-2321 VDYAVING
+2321 VDYAAING

-2372 KGIESISEN
+2372 KGIESTSEN

-2394 KQGIKEVKFFNPG
+2394 KQGVKEVKFFNPG

-2449 EYNFE
+2449 EHNFE

-2479 IQPKMR
+2479 IQPEMR

-2509 GEKYTKLVQQRPELK
+2509 GEKYTKIVQQRPELK
-2524 VDFLMPKVPAEDIT
+2524 VDFLMPKVLAEDIT
-2538 RIERAN
+2538 RIEKAN

-2597 NILHEG
+2597 NVLHEG

-2618 KETNSEKVDSPKQST
+2618 KETNSEKVDSQKQST
-2633 ESEESLSPRVGR
+2633 ESEENLSPRVGR

>member
-15 IMSPKKNTHEATF
+15 IMSPKKNTHETTF

-78 VNLYGGNTV
+78 VNLYEGKTV
-87 SYREVKKDVDLSD
+87 SYREVKKEVDLSD
-100 FYEATSVE
+100 FYEATSAE

-160 KVASCEWSLNDD
+160 KVASCEWSLNDVP
-172 STEGW
+172 TEGW

-184 QSFKSLPFSRSLVL
+184 RSFKSLPFSRSLVL
-198 KGSFVNQLNQV
+198 KSSFVNQLNQV

-360 NESLKDPST
+360 NDSLKDPST

-488 SGKDNLSWYCPIEQ
+488 SGKDNLSWYCPIDQ

-513 SKDFIKVPLKNQ
+513 SKDFIKVPFKNQ
-525 YKTSNS
+525 YKTSTS
-531 KEGIFADGQAF
+531 KEGIFADGQEF

-644 NQTLLRGSNLKGQD
+644 NQTLLRDSNLKGQD

-684 ETDTDN
+684 ETDTGN

-725 AITAPSY
+725 AITDPSY
-732 QRTVYNFGD
+732 QQSVYDFGD
-741 EVETKVDNVWQKWED
+741 EVEAKADNVWQKWED
-756 ISSEYNL
+756 ISNEYNL
-763 SAEDADRSVVDSDAP
+763 SVEDADRSVVDSDAP
-778 SLKFRSVDSAV
+778 LLKFRSVDSAV
-789 KFADWITAKY
+789 KFVDWITAKY

-866 QQRKGFTPEEPIVPG
+866 QQHKHFSPEAPIVPG

-906 DLISSIKDDEM
+906 DLSSSIKDDEM

-1003 EGNHNTELGPA
+1003 EGDHNTELGPA

-1065 NINVQYPAAVNDER
+1065 NIKAQDPAAVNDER

-1094 TAYNANVEAVYDHD
+1094 TAYNANVEAVYGES
-1108 FMFSE
+1108 FMFSP
-1113 EATKVMIPQSIY
+1113 EAQTVLIPQTIY
-1125 SGQLKPLSVVQD
+1125 SGRERPVLDKTNATPID
-1137 QEANQE
+1137 
-1143 KKVSVPESLQVPVWE
+1143 ESL
-1158 AYEKEKSQTG
+1158 
-1168 DFTYQDTAEEY
+1168 
-1179 GNMLLKGVENILP
+1179 
-1192 RIKGTLTINQWGS
+1192 
-1205 DVLSAEIENDPRIFE
+1205 
-1220 TYIIPEPL
+1220 
-1228 KAWLEVSPKEESHSN
+1228 
-1243 MQGSSTV
+1243 ST
-1250 KNVDIVA
+1250 
-1257 AYVFSTI
+1257 
-1264 LLQKEN
+1264 
-1270 QEIDLSFTI
+1270 
-1279 DGKQWDN
+1279 
-1286 YNEVMQGNSD
+1286 
-1296 HSISDEAF
+1296 
-1304 VAAWALQS
+1304 
-1312 SMGISKH
+1312 
-1319 DLSKNAVAVLNDPI
+1319 
-1333 ATTEHYGTLT
+1333 
-1343 LNGSKGGIELLQS
+1343 
-1356 GKVSADYSVKGQQI
+1356 
-1370 TVEAS
+1370 
-1375 PKSEEELHTEQEKK
+1375 KSET
-1389 VSIPES
+1389 
-1395 LKGITKGDMPKADL
+1395 GILSSEGMPKVDL

-1417 KQINTIAKEERQSV
+1417 KQINSIVQKERQGV
-1431 NYDLTKDTSLARDY
+1431 NFDFTKDISLARDY

-1452 SRETFDKF
+1452 SGEIFDSF

-1469 SLYSNYSSSLLTTFT
+1469 SLYSNYSSSLLSSFT
-1484 EQQKVEKEI
+1484 EERKVEKEI
-1493 SNFILLGGLLDP
+1493 SDFILLGGLLDP
-1505 ENAQKVLEKG
+1505 ENSQKVLAKG
-1515 YEKMNLLRETPN
+1515 HEKMNLLRETPN
-1527 VNLAVLKSSVLSLAN
+1527 VNLAVLKSSVLSLAD

-1600 NVFYSEKP
+1600 NVSYSEKP

-1621 YVSRDQHQEESVSIN
+1621 YVSRDLHQEESVSIN
-1636 KSVNDIEEYTMA
+1636 KSVNDSEEYTMA

-1658 NEEIFYSSVASIT
+1658 NEEIFYSSVVSIK
-1671 SGEDFHLF
+1671 SGEDLQLF

-1690 MLKVAAEYDSGDAI
+1690 LLKVAAEYDSGDAI

-1730 VYNNSVGGAYEI
+1730 VYNNSAGGAYEI

-1752 NSIERYGLSDTA
+1752 NSVERYGLPSTA

-1818 ERLPA
+1818 ERLPD

-1853 KQELQDKNAEA
+1853 KLELQDKNVEA

-2076 HPNHLVLF
+2076 HPDHLVLF

-2102 LAKDSVTLDSF
+2102 LAKDSVTLDSI

-2185 SLTQPTIYDKETD
+2185 SLTQPTSYDKETD

-2274 TLSDQVSN
+2274 VLSDQVSN

-2294 NPHLLSSLE
+2294 DPHLLSSLE

-2311 TIEKLVKGEQ
+2311 TIEKIVKGEQ
-2321 VDYAVING
+2321 VDYAAING

-2381 GVLNNEAF
+2381 GVLNNEDF

-2394 KQGIKEVKFFNPG
+2394 KQGVKEVKFFNPG

-2437 QELHLNEQSQNV
+2437 QELHLNKQSQNV
-2449 EYNFE
+2449 EHNFE

-2479 IQPKMR
+2479 IQPEMR

-2597 NILHEG
+2597 NVLHEG
-2603 QTVSEAPS
+2603 QTVSEVPS
-2611 VEENQQI
+2611 VEENQQV

-2645 SH
+2645 FH

>member
-1 MLIFSFPLNKKELA
+1 
-15 IMSPKKNTHEATF
+15 MSPKKNTHEATF
-28 PETVIPEELQSNIL
+28 SETVIPEELQSNIL

-556 KGRLNRDMNGSFGDK
+556 KDRLNRDMNGSFGDK

-629 SDMIIEKIDEQRVDL
+629 SDMINEKIDEQRVDL

-684 ETDTDN
+684 ETDTGN

-741 EVETKVDNVWQKWED
+741 EVEAKVDNVWQKWED
-756 ISSEYNL
+756 ISNEYNL
-763 SAEDADRSVVDSDAP
+763 SVEDADRSVVDSDAP

-799 AKTEQKSEST
+799 VKTEQKSDSLST
-809 ELIYSNG
+809 EGLRETNRKDKTNATPIDES
-816 KQRWTSFDSLLKAA
+816 
-830 KEHQITRSE
+830 
-839 FMALSTFNT
+839 LST
-848 VKGSHPHNLTQ
+848 
-859 AAIEYLQ
+859 
-866 QQRKGFTPEEPIVPG
+866 
-881 SPLYDAIKML
+881 
-891 KEGKVFAEYRGNREV
+891 
-906 DLISSIKDDEM
+906 
-917 LSAEEI
+917 
-923 EKLKAMA
+923 
-930 SDASDGKSKSSNI
+930 
-943 DNKPLI
+943 
-949 EKVPYG
+949 
-955 EFYLPDWS
+955 
-963 IPYFKDGKEEGLSAE
+963 
-978 QLKTIKDFE
+978 
-987 KDFPSK
+987 
-993 LSIEITESSI
+993 
-1003 EGNHNTELGPA
+1003 
-1014 TTVVKAK
+1014 
-1021 IYYFEQH
+1021 
-1028 ISDLFPTD
+1028 
-1036 ESTRDRLDK
+1036 
-1045 DLSEDN
+1045 
-1051 KNRKTLSDLQAQYS
+1051 
-1065 NINVQYPAAVNDER
+1065 
-1079 TRQIAKRIRQAEQII
+1079 
-1094 TAYNANVEAVYDHD
+1094 
-1108 FMFSE
+1108 
-1113 EATKVMIPQSIY
+1113 
-1125 SGQLKPLSVVQD
+1125 
-1137 QEANQE
+1137 
-1143 KKVSVPESLQVPVWE
+1143 
-1158 AYEKEKSQTG
+1158 
-1168 DFTYQDTAEEY
+1168 
-1179 GNMLLKGVENILP
+1179 
-1192 RIKGTLTINQWGS
+1192 
-1205 DVLSAEIENDPRIFE
+1205 
-1220 TYIIPEPL
+1220 
-1228 KAWLEVSPKEESHSN
+1228 
-1243 MQGSSTV
+1243 
-1250 KNVDIVA
+1250 
-1257 AYVFSTI
+1257 
-1264 LLQKEN
+1264 
-1270 QEIDLSFTI
+1270 
-1279 DGKQWDN
+1279 
-1286 YNEVMQGNSD
+1286 
-1296 HSISDEAF
+1296 
-1304 VAAWALQS
+1304 
-1312 SMGISKH
+1312 
-1319 DLSKNAVAVLNDPI
+1319 
-1333 ATTEHYGTLT
+1333 
-1343 LNGSKGGIELLQS
+1343 
-1356 GKVSADYSVKGQQI
+1356 
-1370 TVEAS
+1370 
-1375 PKSEEELHTEQEKK
+1375 KSET
-1389 VSIPES
+1389 
-1395 LKGITKGDMPKADL
+1395 GILSSEGMPKVDL

-1417 KQINTIAKEERQSV
+1417 KQINSIVQKERQGV
-1431 NYDLTKDTSLARDY
+1431 NFDFTKDISLARDY

-1452 SRETFDKF
+1452 SGEIFDSF

-1469 SLYSNYSSSLLTTFT
+1469 SLYSNYSSSLLSSFT
-1484 EQQKVEKEI
+1484 EERKVEKEI
-1493 SNFILLGGLLDP
+1493 SDFILLGGLLDP
-1505 ENAQKVLEKG
+1505 ENSQKVLAKG
-1515 YEKMNLLRETPN
+1515 HEKMNLLRETPN
-1527 VNLAVLKSSVLSLAN
+1527 VNLAVLKSSVLSLAD

-1600 NVFYSEKP
+1600 NVSYSEKP

-1621 YVSRDQHQEESVSIN
+1621 YVSRDQHQEENVSIN
-1636 KSVNDIEEYTMA
+1636 KSVNDSEEYTMA

-1658 NEEIFYSSVASIT
+1658 NEEIFYSSVVSIK
-1671 SGEDFHLF
+1671 SGEDLQLF

-1690 MLKVAAEYDSGDAI
+1690 LLKVAAEYDSGDAI

-1730 VYNNSVGGAYEI
+1730 VYNNSAGGAYEI

-1752 NSIERYGLSDTA
+1752 NSVERYGLPSTA

-1794 LKFAAASRGM
+1794 LKSAAASRGM

-1818 ERLPA
+1818 EKLPD

-1830 RGLDDREK
+1830 RGLEDRQK

-1853 KQELQDKNAEA
+1853 KLELQDKNVEA

-2010 EHFMKAPVKYDRK
+2010 EHFVKAPVKYDRK

-2076 HPNHLVLF
+2076 HPDHLVLF

-2102 LAKDSVTLDSF
+2102 LAKDSVTLDSI

-2185 SLTQPTIYDKETD
+2185 SLTQPTSYDKETD
-2198 TIILNNKK
+2198 TITLNNKK

-2274 TLSDQVSN
+2274 ILSDQVSN

-2294 NPHLLSSLE
+2294 DPHLLSSLE

-2311 TIEKLVKGEQ
+2311 TIEKLIKGEQ
-2321 VDYAVING
+2321 VDYSVING

-2394 KQGIKEVKFFNPG
+2394 KQGVKEVKFFNPG

-2427 NFDGKEVVPQ
+2427 NFDGKEVIPQ

-2449 EYNFE
+2449 EHNFE

-2479 IQPKMR
+2479 IQPEMR

-2497 DQQAIYDTKTSL
+2497 NQQAIYDTKTSL

-2597 NILHEG
+2597 NVLHEG

-2611 VEENQQI
+2611 VEENQQV

-2633 ESEESLSPRVGR
+2633 ESEENLSPRVGR

>member
-1 MLIFSFPLNKKELA
+1 MEAILYLTERLKRMLIYLIFMKLHLLS
-15 IMSPKKNTHEATF
+15 
-28 PETVIPEELQSNIL
+28 LQRFL
-42 VDFNSISFPFPN
+42 
-54 HNVREKLKGSAITSR
+54 LTS
-69 NIDNLGIGS
+69 L
-78 VNLYGGNTV
+78 
-87 SYREVKKDVDLSD
+87 
-100 FYEATSVE
+100 F
-108 FTKLSSDKSVFSF
+108 FSF

-160 KVASCEWSLNDD
+160 KVASCEWSLNDEP
-172 STEGW
+172 TEGW
-177 SVGVANI
+177 SIGVANI

-209 IANLHDIIDS
+209 IANLYDIIDS

-235 LDDLKSHKASLKDWK
+235 LDDLKSHKASLNDWK

-256 NLIKSKDIPDMAYK
+256 NLIKSKDISDMAYK
-270 KTNASSSASSSYS
+270 KTNASSSASSSYP

-332 NPFMLMYDTIK
+332 NPFMLMYNTIE
-343 HEYTTSMYLTAR
+343 HEYTTSMYLTAH

-369 GKIASENLD
+369 GKIALENLD

-456 YTKRPSLPDSEG
+456 YTKRPSFPDSDG
-468 MYINEDIDSLLAH
+468 MYFNEDIDSLLAH

-488 SGKDNLSWYCPIEQ
+488 SGKDNLSWYCPIDQ
-502 TDNISSPHYNL
+502 TADISSPHYNL

-525 YKTSNS
+525 YKTSDS
-531 KEGIFADGQAF
+531 KEGVFADGQEF

-556 KGRLNRDMNGSFGDK
+556 KGRLNRDLSGSFGDK

-644 NQTLLRGSNLKGQD
+644 NQTLLRDSSLKGQD

-684 ETDTDN
+684 ETDTGN

-725 AITAPSY
+725 AITDPSY
-732 QRTVYNFGD
+732 QQSVYDFGD
-741 EVETKVDNVWQKWED
+741 EVEAKVDNVWQKWED
-756 ISSEYNL
+756 ISNEYNL
-763 SAEDADRSVVDSDAP
+763 SVEDADRSVVDSDAP

-799 AKTEQKSEST
+799 VKTEQKSDSLST
-809 ELIYSNG
+809 EERRETNG
-816 KQRWTSFDSLLKAA
+816 K
-830 KEHQITRSE
+830 
-839 FMALSTFNT
+839 
-848 VKGSHPHNLTQ
+848 
-859 AAIEYLQ
+859 Y
-866 QQRKGFTPEEPIVPG
+866 
-881 SPLYDAIKML
+881 
-891 KEGKVFAEYRGNREV
+891 
-906 DLISSIKDDEM
+906 
-917 LSAEEI
+917 
-923 EKLKAMA
+923 
-930 SDASDGKSKSSNI
+930 
-943 DNKPLI
+943 
-949 EKVPYG
+949 
-955 EFYLPDWS
+955 
-963 IPYFKDGKEEGLSAE
+963 
-978 QLKTIKDFE
+978 
-987 KDFPSK
+987 
-993 LSIEITESSI
+993 
-1003 EGNHNTELGPA
+1003 
-1014 TTVVKAK
+1014 
-1021 IYYFEQH
+1021 
-1028 ISDLFPTD
+1028 
-1036 ESTRDRLDK
+1036 
-1045 DLSEDN
+1045 
-1051 KNRKTLSDLQAQYS
+1051 KTLYDLQAQYS
-1065 NINVQYPAAVNDER
+1065 NINAQYPAAVNDER
-1079 TRQIAKRIRQAEQII
+1079 THQIAKRIRQAEQII
-1094 TAYNANVEAVYDHD
+1094 TAYNANVEAVYGES
-1108 FMFSE
+1108 FMFSP
-1113 EATKVMIPQSIY
+1113 EAQTMLIPQTIY
-1125 SGQLKPLSVVQD
+1125 SGRERSALDKTNATPID
-1137 QEANQE
+1137 
-1143 KKVSVPESLQVPVWE
+1143 ESLST
-1158 AYEKEKSQTG
+1158 KS
-1168 DFTYQDTAEEY
+1168 
-1179 GNMLLKGVENILP
+1179 
-1192 RIKGTLTINQWGS
+1192 
-1205 DVLSAEIENDPRIFE
+1205 E
-1220 TYIIPEPL
+1220 TF
-1228 KAWLEVSPKEESHSN
+1228 VSPE
-1243 MQGSSTV
+1243 G
-1250 KNVDIVA
+1250 
-1257 AYVFSTI
+1257 
-1264 LLQKEN
+1264 
-1270 QEIDLSFTI
+1270 
-1279 DGKQWDN
+1279 
-1286 YNEVMQGNSD
+1286 
-1296 HSISDEAF
+1296 
-1304 VAAWALQS
+1304 
-1312 SMGISKH
+1312 
-1319 DLSKNAVAVLNDPI
+1319 
-1333 ATTEHYGTLT
+1333 
-1343 LNGSKGGIELLQS
+1343 
-1356 GKVSADYSVKGQQI
+1356 
-1370 TVEAS
+1370 
-1375 PKSEEELHTEQEKK
+1375 
-1389 VSIPES
+1389 
-1395 LKGITKGDMPKADL
+1395 MPKVDL
-1409 QSQWGNIK
+1409 QSQWENIK
-1417 KQINTIAKEERQSV
+1417 KQLNTVAKEERQSA

-1515 YEKMNLLRETPN
+1515 YEKMTLLRETPN
-1527 VNLAVLKSSVLSLAN
+1527 VNLAVLKSYVLSLAD
-1542 NQHRESNSI
+1542 NQHRQSNPI

-1586 SQLPNNSFFEFKES
+1586 SQLPNNSFFEFKDS
-1600 NVFYSEKP
+1600 NVSYSEKP

-1636 KSVNDIEEYTMA
+1636 NNVNDSEEYTMA
-1648 RRLPQQDSKK
+1648 RKLPQQDSKK
-1658 NEEIFYSSVASIT
+1658 NEEIFYSSVVSIK
-1671 SGEDFHLF
+1671 SGEDLQLF

-1690 MLKVAAEYDSGDAI
+1690 MLKVAAEYDYGEDI
-1704 SLDTTH
+1704 SLDATH

-1730 VYNNSVGGAYEI
+1730 VYNNSAGGAYEI

-1752 NSIERYGLSDTA
+1752 NSINRYGLPDTA
-1764 SEDVKSLSG
+1764 SEDVKRLSG

-1794 LKFAAASRGM
+1794 LNFAAASRGM
-1804 TPKQMEESLAAGTE
+1804 TPKQMEESLSEGTE
-1818 ERLPA
+1818 EKLPDF
-1823 SSELDKK
+1823 SEQDKK
-1830 RGLDDREK
+1830 RGLEDRDNEVEK
-1838 EIELKNEELS
+1838 KNEELS
-1848 GEVSS
+1848 GGVSS
-1853 KQELQDKNAEA
+1853 KGNLQDNNAED
-1864 RRKEESQREAEKK
+1864 RRMEESRREAERK
-1877 EKEKQE
+1877 EKEKQD
-1883 SQKKDDSSAK
+1883 SQKKDDSSTK

-1898 FLRSSLL
+1898 FLRASLL

-1922 GGKKSPTFHQ
+1922 DAKTAPSFYKTN
-1932 ASWDVSPYNQIF
+1932 WEISPYNQLF

-1963 HEDSLAVK
+1963 HEDSIAIK
-1971 KGSES
+1971 KGSQS

-1982 DWSMYKSKGPEPK
+1982 DWSMYKSKGSDPK
-1995 SITSNQYENL
+1995 LITANQYENL
-2005 SPDEK
+2005 PPSEK
-2010 EHFMKAPVKYDRK
+2010 ELYRKEPVKFDRK
-2023 IFNIDQTVLKGANPE
+2023 VFNIDQSLLKDTDRKS
-2038 QYNAV
+2038 YNALLGDNITHLNDKQTLASSDGV
-2043 LKEHDTHYKEMQTI
+2043 SFIHDDYAKFRN
-2057 ASTDSVDL
+2057 S
-2065 VSDRVSKIKKQ
+2065 
-2076 HPNHLVLF
+2076 HPNHIVITQLMGNYAVIGRDSKYIQKLNIDNVELSHIIKDKDRMPY
-2084 AHNGVY
+2084 ADIKSKDLDAAIKAIVSSGKKVAIWNPSQSLNLP
-2090 NAFGKDAKTIHQ
+2090 NAIQEIVSNAET
-2102 LAKDSVTLDSF
+2102 TLDSF
-2113 NNSKSNRKTSIAY
+2113 SKN
-2126 LKPSDLDKVLKA
+2126 
-2138 VVSSGQRVAVADNF
+2138 
-2152 EVLNAPKEATKI
+2152 
-2164 LSKAESVLD
+2164 
-2173 NYSKSTGINVQK
+2173 TGIKVQK
-2185 SLTQPTIYDKETD
+2185 SLTQPTSYDKETD

-2206 PVNPGSE
+2206 SVNPGNE
-2213 LRTAVENSNAIYFAI
+2213 LRAVVENSNAIYFAI

-2274 TLSDQVSN
+2274 VLSDQVSH
-2282 ESVESWVQDIKN
+2282 ESVESWAQDIKN
-2294 NPHLLSSLE
+2294 DPHLLSSLE

-2321 VDYAVING
+2321 VDYAAING
-2329 KSSYNKAES
+2329 KSLHDKTKS
-2338 FNLVSEL
+2338 FNYVSEL
-2345 NEVVNTSTMSAAVIR
+2345 NEIAKTDPMSAVIIR
-2360 NNDGKSASVILS
+2360 DKNNASTSVILS
-2372 KGIESISEN
+2372 TGIETVSEN
-2381 GVLNNEAF
+2381 GVLNNNKF

-2394 KQGIKEVKFFNPG
+2394 QQGDKDIKFYQSG

-2413 KGDSYFEDKSIQIV
+2413 KDDSFFKDKIMQIV
-2427 NFDGKEVVPQ
+2427 SFNGKDVLPQ
-2437 QELHLNEQSQNV
+2437 QDLHINDHSQNV
-2449 EYNFE
+2449 SHSFE

-2465 WHLYIKEKDQPYFI
+2465 WHLYIKEKGQPYFI
-2479 IQPKMR
+2479 IQPDKS
-2485 DMSRLF
+2485 DLSRLF
-2491 EAFKSQ
+2491 EAFKSH
-2497 DQQAIYDTKTSL
+2497 DQQSIYDAKTSL
-2509 GEKYTKLVQQRPELK
+2509 GEKYIHLAQSHPELK
-2524 VDFLMPKVPAEDIT
+2524 VDFLMPKVPSQDIA
-2538 RIERAN
+2538 RIQRAG
-2544 IARDAQ
+2544 ITRDAQ
-2550 DKNKYLIFATIDG
+2550 DRNKYLIFATIDG
-2563 KGYHHEISR
+2563 KNYHQEISR

-2588 SALAAKVFS
+2588 NALAAKIFS
-2597 NILHEG
+2597 NVLHEG
-2603 QTVSEAPS
+2603 QSISDTPLKEEKEQTKLSTV
-2611 VEENQQI
+2611 
-2618 KETNSEKVDSPKQST
+2618 EKIDTKQSF
-2633 ESEESLSPRVGR
+2633 ENDEDVNSSKGMSRK
-2645 SH
+2645 

>member
-108 FTKLSSDKSVFSF
+108 FTKISSDKSVFSF

-160 KVASCEWSLNDD
+160 KVASCEWSLNDEP
-172 STEGW
+172 TEGW

-184 QSFKSLPFSRSLVL
+184 RSFKSLPFSRSLVL
-198 KGSFVNQLNQV
+198 KSSFVNQLNQV

-224 TDSALRTLNKR
+224 TVSALRTLNKR

-369 GKIASENLD
+369 GKIALENLD

-629 SDMIIEKIDEQRVDL
+629 SDMINEKIDEQRVDL

-658 NELSNSSRPERTEN
+658 NELSNSSRPGKTEN

-684 ETDTDN
+684 ETDTGN
-690 RTKADT
+690 RTEADT

-778 SLKFRSVDSAV
+778 LLKFRSVDSAV

-859 AAIEYLQ
+859 SAIEYLQ
-866 QQRKGFTPEEPIVPG
+866 QQHKHFSPEAPIVPG

-906 DLISSIKDDEM
+906 DLSSSIKDDEM

-930 SDASDGKSKSSNI
+930 SDTSDGKNKSTNI

-1003 EGNHNTELGPA
+1003 EGKHNTELGPA
-1014 TTVVKAK
+1014 TTVDKAK

-1045 DLSEDN
+1045 DFSEDN
-1051 KNRKTLSDLQAQYS
+1051 KSRKTLSDLQAQYS
-1065 NINVQYPAAVNDER
+1065 IINAQYPAAVNDER
-1079 TRQIAKRIRQAEQII
+1079 THQLAKRIRQAEQII
-1094 TAYNANVEAVYDHD
+1094 TAYNANVEAVYGHD

-1125 SGQLKPLSVVQD
+1125 SGQLKPLSVIREEQATPI
-1137 QEANQE
+1137 E
-1143 KKVSVPESLQVPVWE
+1143 ESLST
-1158 AYEKEKSQTG
+1158 KT
-1168 DFTYQDTAEEY
+1168 
-1179 GNMLLKGVENILP
+1179 
-1192 RIKGTLTINQWGS
+1192 
-1205 DVLSAEIENDPRIFE
+1205 E
-1220 TYIIPEPL
+1220 T
-1228 KAWLEVSPKEESHSN
+1228 
-1243 MQGSSTV
+1243 
-1250 KNVDIVA
+1250 
-1257 AYVFSTI
+1257 
-1264 LLQKEN
+1264 
-1270 QEIDLSFTI
+1270 
-1279 DGKQWDN
+1279 
-1286 YNEVMQGNSD
+1286 
-1296 HSISDEAF
+1296 
-1304 VAAWALQS
+1304 
-1312 SMGISKH
+1312 GIS
-1319 DLSKNAVAVLNDPI
+1319 SS
-1333 ATTEHYGTLT
+1333 E
-1343 LNGSKGGIELLQS
+1343 GIS
-1356 GKVSADYSVKGQQI
+1356 
-1370 TVEAS
+1370 
-1375 PKSEEELHTEQEKK
+1375 
-1389 VSIPES
+1389 
-1395 LKGITKGDMPKADL
+1395 KADL
-1409 QSQWGNIK
+1409 QSQWGNIRN
-1417 KQINTIAKEERQSV
+1417 QIAIIAKKERQNV
-1431 NYDLTKDTSLARDY
+1431 NYDDVTKDISLARDY

-1452 SRETFDKF
+1452 SREAFDKF

-1469 SLYSNYSSSLLTTFT
+1469 SLYSNYSSSILSSFT
-1484 EQQKVEKEI
+1484 EERKVEKEI

-1515 YEKMNLLRETPN
+1515 YEKMTLLRETPN
-1527 VNLAVLKSSVLSLAN
+1527 VNLAVLKSSVLSLAD

-1586 SQLPNNSFFEFKES
+1586 SQLPNNSFFEFKDS
-1600 NVFYSEKP
+1600 NVSYSEKP

-1636 KSVNDIEEYTMA
+1636 NNVNDSEEYTMA
-1648 RRLPQQDSKK
+1648 RKLPQQDSKK
-1658 NEEIFYSSVASIT
+1658 NEEIFYSSVVSIK
-1671 SGEDFHLF
+1671 SGEDLQLF
-1679 DSMRE
+1679 NSMRE

-1690 MLKVAAEYDSGDAI
+1690 MLKVAAEYDSGKDI
-1704 SLDTTH
+1704 SLDATH

-1730 VYNNSVGGAYEI
+1730 VYNNSAGGAYEI

-1752 NSIERYGLSDTA
+1752 NSINRNGLPDTA

-1794 LKFAAASRGM
+1794 LNYAAASRGM

-1818 ERLPA
+1818 ERLPD

-1848 GEVSS
+1848 GEVSP

-1893 IITAA
+1893 IIAAA

-1922 GGKKSPTFHQ
+1922 DGKKSPTFHQ
-1932 ASWDVSPYNQIF
+1932 ASWDISPYNQIF

-1982 DWSMYKSKGPEPK
+1982 DWSMYKSTGPEPK

-2005 SPDEK
+2005 SPEEK
-2010 EHFMKAPVKYDRK
+2010 EHFKKSPVKFDRK

-2065 VSDRVSKIKKQ
+2065 VSDRVSKIKKL
-2076 HPNHLVLF
+2076 HPDHLVLF

-2126 LKPSDLDKVLKA
+2126 FKPSDLDKVLKA
-2138 VVSSGQRVAVADNF
+2138 VVSSGQRVAVAENS
-2152 EVLNAPKEATKI
+2152 EGLNAPKEATKI

-2173 NYSKSTGINVQK
+2173 NYSKSTGINVQN
-2185 SLTQPTIYDKETD
+2185 SLTQPTSYDKETD
-2198 TIILNNKK
+2198 TIILNKK
-2206 PVNPGSE
+2206 KSVNPGSE

-2294 NPHLLSSLE
+2294 DPHLLSSLE

-2321 VDYAVING
+2321 VDYAAING
-2329 KSSYNKAES
+2329 KSSYIKAES

-2394 KQGIKEVKFFNPG
+2394 KQGVKEVNFFNPG
-2407 GTLGLN
+2407 ETLGLN
-2413 KGDSYFEDKSIQIV
+2413 KGDSYFEDKNIQIV
-2427 NFDGKEVVPQ
+2427 NFDGKEVIPQ

-2449 EYNFE
+2449 EHNFE

-2465 WHLYIKEKDQPYFI
+2465 WHLYIKEKNQPYFI
-2479 IQPKMR
+2479 IQPEMR
-2485 DMSRLF
+2485 DMSHLF

-2509 GEKYTKLVQQRPELK
+2509 GEKYTKIVQQRPELK
-2524 VDFLMPKVPAEDIT
+2524 VDFLMPKVPAEDIA
-2538 RIERAN
+2538 RIEKAN

-2618 KETNSEKVDSPKQST
+2618 KETNSEKVDSPKQLT
-2633 ESEESLSPRVGR
+2633 ESEENLSPRVGR
-2645 SH
+2645 FH

>member
-15 IMSPKKNTHEATF
+15 IMSPKKNTHETTF

-78 VNLYGGNTV
+78 VNLYEGKTV
-87 SYREVKKDVDLSD
+87 SYREVKKEVDLSD
-100 FYEATSVE
+100 FYEATSAE

-160 KVASCEWSLNDD
+160 KVASCEWSLNDVP
-172 STEGW
+172 TEGW

-184 QSFKSLPFSRSLVL
+184 RSFKSLPFSRSLVL
-198 KGSFVNQLNQV
+198 KSSFVNQLNQV

-360 NESLKDPST
+360 NDSLKDPST

-488 SGKDNLSWYCPIEQ
+488 SGKDNLSWYCPIDQ

-513 SKDFIKVPLKNQ
+513 SKDFIKVPFKNQ
-525 YKTSNS
+525 YKTSTS
-531 KEGIFADGQAF
+531 KEGIFADGQEF

-644 NQTLLRGSNLKGQD
+644 NQTLLRDSNLKGQD

-684 ETDTDN
+684 ETDTGN

-725 AITAPSY
+725 AITDPSY
-732 QRTVYNFGD
+732 QQSVYDFGD
-741 EVETKVDNVWQKWED
+741 EVEAKADNVWQKWED
-756 ISSEYNL
+756 ISNEYNL
-763 SAEDADRSVVDSDAP
+763 SVEDADRSVVDSDAP
-778 SLKFRSVDSAV
+778 LLKFRSVDSAV
-789 KFADWITAKY
+789 KFVDWITAKY

-866 QQRKGFTPEEPIVPG
+866 QQHKHFSPEAPIVPG

-891 KEGKVFAEYRGNREV
+891 KEGQVFAEYRGNREV
-906 DLISSIKDDEM
+906 DLSSSIKDDEM

-1003 EGNHNTELGPA
+1003 EGDHNTELGPA

-1065 NINVQYPAAVNDER
+1065 NINAQYPAAVNDER

-1094 TAYNANVEAVYDHD
+1094 TAYNANVEAVYGES
-1108 FMFSE
+1108 FMFSP
-1113 EATKVMIPQSIY
+1113 EAQTVLIPQTIY
-1125 SGQLKPLSVVQD
+1125 SGRERPVLDKTNATPID
-1137 QEANQE
+1137 
-1143 KKVSVPESLQVPVWE
+1143 ESL
-1158 AYEKEKSQTG
+1158 
-1168 DFTYQDTAEEY
+1168 
-1179 GNMLLKGVENILP
+1179 
-1192 RIKGTLTINQWGS
+1192 
-1205 DVLSAEIENDPRIFE
+1205 
-1220 TYIIPEPL
+1220 
-1228 KAWLEVSPKEESHSN
+1228 
-1243 MQGSSTV
+1243 ST
-1250 KNVDIVA
+1250 
-1257 AYVFSTI
+1257 
-1264 LLQKEN
+1264 
-1270 QEIDLSFTI
+1270 
-1279 DGKQWDN
+1279 
-1286 YNEVMQGNSD
+1286 
-1296 HSISDEAF
+1296 
-1304 VAAWALQS
+1304 
-1312 SMGISKH
+1312 
-1319 DLSKNAVAVLNDPI
+1319 
-1333 ATTEHYGTLT
+1333 
-1343 LNGSKGGIELLQS
+1343 
-1356 GKVSADYSVKGQQI
+1356 
-1370 TVEAS
+1370 
-1375 PKSEEELHTEQEKK
+1375 KSET
-1389 VSIPES
+1389 
-1395 LKGITKGDMPKADL
+1395 GILSSEGMPKVDL

-1417 KQINTIAKEERQSV
+1417 KQINSIVQKERQGV
-1431 NYDLTKDTSLARDY
+1431 NFDFTKDISLARDY

-1452 SRETFDKF
+1452 SGEIFDSF

-1469 SLYSNYSSSLLTTFT
+1469 SLYSNYSSSLLSSFT
-1484 EQQKVEKEI
+1484 EERKVEKEI
-1493 SNFILLGGLLDP
+1493 SDFILLGGLLDP
-1505 ENAQKVLEKG
+1505 ENSQKVLAKG
-1515 YEKMNLLRETPN
+1515 HEKMNLLRETPN
-1527 VNLAVLKSSVLSLAN
+1527 VNLAVLKSSVLSLAD

-1600 NVFYSEKP
+1600 NVSYSEKP

-1621 YVSRDQHQEESVSIN
+1621 YVSRDLHQEESVSIN
-1636 KSVNDIEEYTMA
+1636 KSVNDSEEYTMA

-1658 NEEIFYSSVASIT
+1658 NEEIFYSSVVSIK
-1671 SGEDFHLF
+1671 SGEDLQLF

-1690 MLKVAAEYDSGDAI
+1690 LLKVAAEYDSGDAI

-1730 VYNNSVGGAYEI
+1730 VYNNSAGGAYEI

-1752 NSIERYGLSDTA
+1752 NSVERYGLPSTA

-1818 ERLPA
+1818 ERLPD

-1853 KQELQDKNAEA
+1853 KLELQDKNVEA

-2076 HPNHLVLF
+2076 HPDHLVLF

-2102 LAKDSVTLDSF
+2102 LAKDSVTLDSI

-2185 SLTQPTIYDKETD
+2185 SLTQPTSYDKETD

-2274 TLSDQVSN
+2274 VLSDQVSN

-2294 NPHLLSSLE
+2294 DPHLLSSLE

-2311 TIEKLVKGEQ
+2311 TIEKIVKGEQ
-2321 VDYAVING
+2321 VDYAAING

-2381 GVLNNEAF
+2381 GVLNNEDF

-2394 KQGIKEVKFFNPG
+2394 KQGVKEVKFFNPG

-2437 QELHLNEQSQNV
+2437 QELHLNKQSQNV
-2449 EYNFE
+2449 EHNFE

-2479 IQPKMR
+2479 IQPEMR

-2597 NILHEG
+2597 NVLHEG

-2611 VEENQQI
+2611 VEENQQV

-2645 SH
+2645 FH

>member
-1 MLIFSFPLNKKELA
+1 
-15 IMSPKKNTHEATF
+15 MSPKKNTHKATF

-54 HNVREKLKGSAITSR
+54 HNVREKLKGSAVTSR

-160 KVASCEWSLNDD
+160 KAASCEWSLNDD

-629 SDMIIEKIDEQRVDL
+629 SDMINEKIDEQRVDL

-658 NELSNSSRPERTEN
+658 NEFSNSSRPERTEN

-684 ETDTDN
+684 ETDTGN

-741 EVETKVDNVWQKWED
+741 EVEAKVDNVWQKWED
-756 ISSEYNL
+756 ISNEYNL
-763 SAEDADRSVVDSDAP
+763 SVEDADRSVVDSDAP
-778 SLKFRSVDSAV
+778 SLIFRSVDSAV

-816 KQRWTSFDSLLKAA
+816 KQQWTSFDSLLKAA
-830 KEHQITRSE
+830 KEHQIIRSE

-859 AAIEYLQ
+859 SAIEYLQ
-866 QQRKGFTPEEPIVPG
+866 QQHKHFSPEAPIVPG

-891 KEGKVFAEYRGNREV
+891 KEGQVFAEYRGNREV
-906 DLISSIKDDEM
+906 DLSSSIKDDEM

-930 SDASDGKSKSSNI
+930 SDASDGKSKSTNI

-1065 NINVQYPAAVNDER
+1065 NINAQYPAAVNDER

-1094 TAYNANVEAVYDHD
+1094 TAYNANVEAVYGES
-1108 FMFSE
+1108 FMFSPE
-1113 EATKVMIPQSIY
+1113 SQTVLIPQTIY
-1125 SGQLKPLSVVQD
+1125 SGRERPVLDKTNATPID
-1137 QEANQE
+1137 
-1143 KKVSVPESLQVPVWE
+1143 ESL
-1158 AYEKEKSQTG
+1158 
-1168 DFTYQDTAEEY
+1168 
-1179 GNMLLKGVENILP
+1179 
-1192 RIKGTLTINQWGS
+1192 
-1205 DVLSAEIENDPRIFE
+1205 
-1220 TYIIPEPL
+1220 
-1228 KAWLEVSPKEESHSN
+1228 
-1243 MQGSSTV
+1243 ST
-1250 KNVDIVA
+1250 
-1257 AYVFSTI
+1257 
-1264 LLQKEN
+1264 
-1270 QEIDLSFTI
+1270 
-1279 DGKQWDN
+1279 
-1286 YNEVMQGNSD
+1286 
-1296 HSISDEAF
+1296 
-1304 VAAWALQS
+1304 
-1312 SMGISKH
+1312 
-1319 DLSKNAVAVLNDPI
+1319 
-1333 ATTEHYGTLT
+1333 
-1343 LNGSKGGIELLQS
+1343 
-1356 GKVSADYSVKGQQI
+1356 
-1370 TVEAS
+1370 
-1375 PKSEEELHTEQEKK
+1375 KSET
-1389 VSIPES
+1389 
-1395 LKGITKGDMPKADL
+1395 GILSSEGMPKVDL

-1417 KQINTIAKEERQSV
+1417 KQINSIVQKERQGV
-1431 NYDLTKDTSLARDY
+1431 NFDFTKDISLARDY

-1452 SRETFDKF
+1452 SGEIFDSF

-1469 SLYSNYSSSLLTTFT
+1469 SLYSNYSSSLLSSFT
-1484 EQQKVEKEI
+1484 EERKVEREI
-1493 SNFILLGGLLDP
+1493 SDFILLGGLLDP
-1505 ENAQKVLEKG
+1505 ENSQKVLAKG
-1515 YEKMNLLRETPN
+1515 HEKMNLLRETPN
-1527 VNLAVLKSSVLSLAN
+1527 VNLAVLKSSVLSLTD

-1600 NVFYSEKP
+1600 NVSYSEKP

-1636 KSVNDIEEYTMA
+1636 KSVNDSEEYTMA

-1658 NEEIFYSSVASIT
+1658 NEEIFYSSVVSIK
-1671 SGEDFHLF
+1671 SGEDLQLF

-1690 MLKVAAEYDSGDAI
+1690 LLKVAAEYDSGDAI

-1730 VYNNSVGGAYEI
+1730 VYNNSAGGAYEI

-1752 NSIERYGLSDTA
+1752 NSVERYGLPSTA

-1818 ERLPA
+1818 ERLPD

-1853 KQELQDKNAEA
+1853 KLELQDKNVEA

-2076 HPNHLVLF
+2076 HPDHLVLF

-2102 LAKDSVTLDSF
+2102 LAKDSVTLDSI

-2185 SLTQPTIYDKETD
+2185 SLTQPTNYDKETD

-2274 TLSDQVSN
+2274 VLSDQVSN

-2294 NPHLLSSLE
+2294 DPHLLSSLE

-2321 VDYAVING
+2321 VDYASING

-2394 KQGIKEVKFFNPG
+2394 KQGVKEVKFFNPG

-2437 QELHLNEQSQNV
+2437 QELHLNKQSQNV
-2449 EYNFE
+2449 EHNFE

-2479 IQPKMR
+2479 IQPEMR

-2597 NILHEG
+2597 NVLHEG

-2611 VEENQQI
+2611 VEENQQV

-2645 SH
+2645 FH

>member
-28 PETVIPEELQSNIL
+28 SEAVIPEELQSTSL
-42 VDFNSISFPFPN
+42 VDINSFSLPSPN

-100 FYEATSVE
+100 FYEATSAE
-108 FTKLSSDKSVFSF
+108 FTKISSDKSVFSF

-160 KVASCEWSLNDD
+160 KVASCEWSLNDEP
-172 STEGW
+172 TEGW
-177 SVGVANI
+177 SIGVANI

-209 IANLHDIIDS
+209 IANLYDIIDS

-235 LDDLKSHKASLKDWK
+235 LDDLKSHKASLNDWK
-250 VYIENA
+250 VYVENA
-256 NLIKSKDIPDMAYK
+256 NLIKSKDISDMAYK
-270 KTNASSSASSSYS
+270 KTNASSSVSSSYS

-332 NPFMLMYDTIK
+332 NPFMLMYNTIE

-369 GKIASENLD
+369 GKIALENLD

-456 YTKRPSLPDSEG
+456 YTKRPSLPDSDG
-468 MYINEDIDSLLAH
+468 MYFNEDIDSLLAH

-488 SGKDNLSWYCPIEQ
+488 SGKDNLSWYCPIDQ
-502 TDNISSPHYNL
+502 TADISSPHYNL

-525 YKTSNS
+525 YKSSDS
-531 KEGIFADGQAF
+531 KEGVFADGQEF

-556 KGRLNRDMNGSFGDK
+556 KGRLNRDLSGSFGDK

-629 SDMIIEKIDEQRVDL
+629 SDMIIEKIDEQRIDL
-644 NQTLLRGSNLKGQD
+644 NQTLLRDSNLKGQD
-658 NELSNSSRPERTEN
+658 NELSNPSRPERTEN
-672 EMSLN
+672 DMSLN

-684 ETDTDN
+684 ETDTGN

-725 AITAPSY
+725 AITDPSY
-732 QRTVYNFGD
+732 QQSVYDFGD
-741 EVETKVDNVWQKWED
+741 EVEAKVDNVWQKWED
-756 ISSEYNL
+756 ISNEYNL
-763 SAEDADRSVVDSDAP
+763 SVEDADRSVVDSDAP

-799 AKTEQKSEST
+799 VKTEQKSDSLST
-809 ELIYSNG
+809 EERRETNG
-816 KQRWTSFDSLLKAA
+816 K
-830 KEHQITRSE
+830 
-839 FMALSTFNT
+839 
-848 VKGSHPHNLTQ
+848 
-859 AAIEYLQ
+859 Y
-866 QQRKGFTPEEPIVPG
+866 
-881 SPLYDAIKML
+881 
-891 KEGKVFAEYRGNREV
+891 
-906 DLISSIKDDEM
+906 
-917 LSAEEI
+917 
-923 EKLKAMA
+923 
-930 SDASDGKSKSSNI
+930 
-943 DNKPLI
+943 
-949 EKVPYG
+949 
-955 EFYLPDWS
+955 
-963 IPYFKDGKEEGLSAE
+963 
-978 QLKTIKDFE
+978 
-987 KDFPSK
+987 
-993 LSIEITESSI
+993 
-1003 EGNHNTELGPA
+1003 
-1014 TTVVKAK
+1014 
-1021 IYYFEQH
+1021 
-1028 ISDLFPTD
+1028 
-1036 ESTRDRLDK
+1036 
-1045 DLSEDN
+1045 
-1051 KNRKTLSDLQAQYS
+1051 KTLYDLQAQYS
-1065 NINVQYPAAVNDER
+1065 NINALYPAAVNDER
-1079 TRQIAKRIRQAEQII
+1079 THQIAKRIRQAEQII
-1094 TAYNANVEAVYDHD
+1094 TAYNANVEAVYGES
-1108 FMFSE
+1108 FMFSP
-1113 EATKVMIPQSIY
+1113 EAQTMLIPQTIY
-1125 SGQLKPLSVVQD
+1125 SGRERSALDKTNATPID
-1137 QEANQE
+1137 
-1143 KKVSVPESLQVPVWE
+1143 ESLST
-1158 AYEKEKSQTG
+1158 KS
-1168 DFTYQDTAEEY
+1168 
-1179 GNMLLKGVENILP
+1179 
-1192 RIKGTLTINQWGS
+1192 
-1205 DVLSAEIENDPRIFE
+1205 E
-1220 TYIIPEPL
+1220 TF
-1228 KAWLEVSPKEESHSN
+1228 VSPE
-1243 MQGSSTV
+1243 G
-1250 KNVDIVA
+1250 
-1257 AYVFSTI
+1257 
-1264 LLQKEN
+1264 
-1270 QEIDLSFTI
+1270 
-1279 DGKQWDN
+1279 
-1286 YNEVMQGNSD
+1286 
-1296 HSISDEAF
+1296 
-1304 VAAWALQS
+1304 
-1312 SMGISKH
+1312 
-1319 DLSKNAVAVLNDPI
+1319 
-1333 ATTEHYGTLT
+1333 
-1343 LNGSKGGIELLQS
+1343 
-1356 GKVSADYSVKGQQI
+1356 
-1370 TVEAS
+1370 
-1375 PKSEEELHTEQEKK
+1375 
-1389 VSIPES
+1389 
-1395 LKGITKGDMPKADL
+1395 MPKVDL
-1409 QSQWGNIK
+1409 QSQWENIK
-1417 KQINTIAKEERQSV
+1417 KQLNTVAKDERQSS

-1460 SDSDKERLV
+1460 SDSNKERLV

-1515 YEKMNLLRETPN
+1515 YEKMTLLRETPN
-1527 VNLAVLKSSVLSLAN
+1527 VNLAVLKSSVLSLAD
-1542 NQHRESNSI
+1542 NQHRQSTPI

-1586 SQLPNNSFFEFKES
+1586 SQLPNNSFFEFKDS
-1600 NVFYSEKP
+1600 NVSYSEKP

-1636 KSVNDIEEYTMA
+1636 NNVNDSEEYTMA
-1648 RRLPQQDSKK
+1648 RKLPQQDSKK
-1658 NEEIFYSSVASIT
+1658 NEEIFYSSVVSIK
-1671 SGEDFHLF
+1671 SGEDLQLF

-1690 MLKVAAEYDSGDAI
+1690 MLKVAAEYDYGEDI
-1704 SLDTTH
+1704 SLDATH

-1730 VYNNSVGGAYEI
+1730 VYNNSAGGAYEI

-1752 NSIERYGLSDTA
+1752 NSINRYGLPDTA
-1764 SEDVKSLSG
+1764 SEDVKRLSG

-1794 LKFAAASRGM
+1794 LNFAAASRGM
-1804 TPKQMEESLAAGTE
+1804 TPKQMEESLSEGTE
-1818 ERLPA
+1818 EKLPDF
-1823 SSELDKK
+1823 SEQDKK
-1830 RGLDDREK
+1830 RGLEDRDNEV
-1838 EIELKNEELS
+1838 EIKNEELS
-1848 GEVSS
+1848 GGLSS
-1853 KQELQDKNAEA
+1853 KGNLQDYNAEN
-1864 RRKEESQREAEKK
+1864 RRKEESRREAERK

-1883 SQKKDDSSAK
+1883 SQKKDDSSTK

-1898 FLRSSLL
+1898 FLRASLL

-1922 GGKKSPTFHQ
+1922 DAKTAPSFYKTN
-1932 ASWDVSPYNQIF
+1932 WEISPYNQLF

-1963 HEDSLAVK
+1963 HEDSIAIK
-1971 KGSES
+1971 KGSQS

-1982 DWSMYKSKGPEPK
+1982 DWSMYKSKGSDPK
-1995 SITSNQYENL
+1995 LITANQYENL
-2005 SPDEK
+2005 PPSEK
-2010 EHFMKAPVKYDRK
+2010 ELYRKEPVKFDRK
-2023 IFNIDQTVLKGANPE
+2023 VFNIDQSLLKE
-2038 QYNAV
+2038 TDRKSYNALLGDNITHLNDKQILASSDGV
-2043 LKEHDTHYKEMQTI
+2043 SFIHDDYAKFRN
-2057 ASTDSVDL
+2057 S
-2065 VSDRVSKIKKQ
+2065 
-2076 HPNHLVLF
+2076 HPNHIAITQLMGNYAVIGRDSKYIQKLNIDNVELS
-2084 AHNGVY
+2084 HIIR
-2090 NAFGKDAKTIHQ
+2090 GKDRMPYADIKS
-2102 LAKDSVTLDSF
+2102 KDLDAAIKAIVSSGKKVAIWNPSQSLNLPNAIQEIVSNAETTLDSF
-2113 NNSKSNRKTSIAY
+2113 SKN
-2126 LKPSDLDKVLKA
+2126 
-2138 VVSSGQRVAVADNF
+2138 
-2152 EVLNAPKEATKI
+2152 
-2164 LSKAESVLD
+2164 
-2173 NYSKSTGINVQK
+2173 TGIKVQK
-2185 SLTQPTIYDKETD
+2185 SLTQPTSYDKETD

-2206 PVNPGSE
+2206 SVNPGNE
-2213 LRTAVENSNAIYFAI
+2213 LRAAVENSNAIYFAI

-2274 TLSDQVSN
+2274 VLSDQVSH
-2282 ESVESWVQDIKN
+2282 ESVESWAQDIKN
-2294 NPHLLSSLE
+2294 DPHLLSSLE

-2321 VDYAVING
+2321 VDYAAING
-2329 KSSYNKAES
+2329 KSLHDKTKS
-2338 FNLVSEL
+2338 FNYVSEL
-2345 NEVVNTSTMSAAVIR
+2345 NEIAKTDPMSAVIIR
-2360 NNDGKSASVILS
+2360 DKNNASTSVILS
-2372 KGIESISEN
+2372 TGIETVSEN
-2381 GVLNNEAF
+2381 GVLNNNKF

-2394 KQGIKEVKFFNPG
+2394 QQGDKDIKFYQSG

-2413 KGDSYFEDKSIQIV
+2413 KDDFFFKDKIMQIV
-2427 NFDGKEVVPQ
+2427 SFNGKEVLPQ
-2437 QELHLNEQSQNV
+2437 QDLHINDHSQNV
-2449 EYNFE
+2449 SHSFE

-2465 WHLYIKEKDQPYFI
+2465 WHLYIKEKGQPYFI
-2479 IQPKMR
+2479 IQPDKR
-2485 DMSRLF
+2485 DLSRLF
-2491 EAFKSQ
+2491 EAFKSH
-2497 DQQAIYDTKTSL
+2497 DQQSIYDAKTSL
-2509 GEKYTKLVQQRPELK
+2509 GEKYIHLAQSHPELK
-2524 VDFLMPKVPAEDIT
+2524 VDFLMPKVPSQDIA
-2538 RIERAN
+2538 RIQRAG
-2544 IARDAQ
+2544 ITRDAQ
-2550 DKNKYLIFATIDG
+2550 DRNKYLIFATIDG
-2563 KGYHHEISR
+2563 KNYHQEISR

-2588 SALAAKVFS
+2588 NALAAKIFS
-2597 NILHEG
+2597 NVLHEG
-2603 QTVSEAPS
+2603 QSISDTPLK
-2611 VEENQQI
+2611 EEKEQI
-2618 KETNSEKVDSPKQST
+2618 KLSTVEKIDTKQSF
-2633 ESEESLSPRVGR
+2633 ENDEDVNSSKGMSRK
-2645 SH
+2645 

>member
-42 VDFNSISFPFPN
+42 VDFNSIYFPFPN

-629 SDMIIEKIDEQRVDL
+629 SDMINEKIDEQRVDL

-684 ETDTDN
+684 ETDTGN

-741 EVETKVDNVWQKWED
+741 EVEAKVDNVWQKWED
-756 ISSEYNL
+756 ISNEYNL
-763 SAEDADRSVVDSDAP
+763 SVEDADRSVVDSDAP

-799 AKTEQKSEST
+799 VKTEQKSDSLST
-809 ELIYSNG
+809 EGLRETNRKDKTNATPIDES
-816 KQRWTSFDSLLKAA
+816 
-830 KEHQITRSE
+830 
-839 FMALSTFNT
+839 LST
-848 VKGSHPHNLTQ
+848 
-859 AAIEYLQ
+859 
-866 QQRKGFTPEEPIVPG
+866 
-881 SPLYDAIKML
+881 
-891 KEGKVFAEYRGNREV
+891 
-906 DLISSIKDDEM
+906 
-917 LSAEEI
+917 
-923 EKLKAMA
+923 
-930 SDASDGKSKSSNI
+930 
-943 DNKPLI
+943 
-949 EKVPYG
+949 
-955 EFYLPDWS
+955 
-963 IPYFKDGKEEGLSAE
+963 
-978 QLKTIKDFE
+978 
-987 KDFPSK
+987 
-993 LSIEITESSI
+993 
-1003 EGNHNTELGPA
+1003 
-1014 TTVVKAK
+1014 
-1021 IYYFEQH
+1021 
-1028 ISDLFPTD
+1028 
-1036 ESTRDRLDK
+1036 
-1045 DLSEDN
+1045 
-1051 KNRKTLSDLQAQYS
+1051 
-1065 NINVQYPAAVNDER
+1065 
-1079 TRQIAKRIRQAEQII
+1079 
-1094 TAYNANVEAVYDHD
+1094 
-1108 FMFSE
+1108 
-1113 EATKVMIPQSIY
+1113 
-1125 SGQLKPLSVVQD
+1125 
-1137 QEANQE
+1137 
-1143 KKVSVPESLQVPVWE
+1143 
-1158 AYEKEKSQTG
+1158 
-1168 DFTYQDTAEEY
+1168 
-1179 GNMLLKGVENILP
+1179 
-1192 RIKGTLTINQWGS
+1192 
-1205 DVLSAEIENDPRIFE
+1205 
-1220 TYIIPEPL
+1220 
-1228 KAWLEVSPKEESHSN
+1228 
-1243 MQGSSTV
+1243 
-1250 KNVDIVA
+1250 
-1257 AYVFSTI
+1257 
-1264 LLQKEN
+1264 
-1270 QEIDLSFTI
+1270 
-1279 DGKQWDN
+1279 
-1286 YNEVMQGNSD
+1286 
-1296 HSISDEAF
+1296 
-1304 VAAWALQS
+1304 
-1312 SMGISKH
+1312 
-1319 DLSKNAVAVLNDPI
+1319 
-1333 ATTEHYGTLT
+1333 
-1343 LNGSKGGIELLQS
+1343 
-1356 GKVSADYSVKGQQI
+1356 
-1370 TVEAS
+1370 
-1375 PKSEEELHTEQEKK
+1375 KSET
-1389 VSIPES
+1389 
-1395 LKGITKGDMPKADL
+1395 GILSSEGMPKVDL

-1417 KQINTIAKEERQSV
+1417 KQINSIVQKERQGV
-1431 NYDLTKDTSLARDY
+1431 NFDFTKDISLARDY

-1452 SRETFDKF
+1452 SGEIFDSF

-1469 SLYSNYSSSLLTTFT
+1469 SLYSNYSSSLLSSFT
-1484 EQQKVEKEI
+1484 EERKVEKEI
-1493 SNFILLGGLLDP
+1493 SDFILLGGLLDP
-1505 ENAQKVLEKG
+1505 ENSQKVLAKG
-1515 YEKMNLLRETPN
+1515 HEKMNLLRETPN
-1527 VNLAVLKSSVLSLAN
+1527 VNLAVLKSSVLSLAD

-1600 NVFYSEKP
+1600 NVSYSEKP
-1608 AFGPATNVIKAHI
+1608 AFGSATNVIKAHI

-1636 KSVNDIEEYTMA
+1636 KSVNDSEEYTMA

-1658 NEEIFYSSVASIT
+1658 NEEIFYSSVVSIK
-1671 SGEDFHLF
+1671 SGEDLQLF

-1690 MLKVAAEYDSGDAI
+1690 LLKVAAEYDSGDAI

-1730 VYNNSVGGAYEI
+1730 VYNNSAGGAYEI

-1752 NSIERYGLSDTA
+1752 NSVERYGLPSTA

-1818 ERLPA
+1818 EKLPD

-1853 KQELQDKNAEA
+1853 KLELQDKNVEA

-2076 HPNHLVLF
+2076 HPDHLVLF

-2102 LAKDSVTLDSF
+2102 LAKDSVTLDSI

-2185 SLTQPTIYDKETD
+2185 SLTQPTSYDKETD

-2274 TLSDQVSN
+2274 VLSDQVSN

-2294 NPHLLSSLE
+2294 DPHLLSSLE

-2321 VDYAVING
+2321 VDYAAING
-2329 KSSYNKAES
+2329 KSSYNRAES

-2372 KGIESISEN
+2372 KGIESISKN

-2449 EYNFE
+2449 EHNFE

-2479 IQPKMR
+2479 IQPEMR

-2597 NILHEG
+2597 NVLHEG

-2633 ESEESLSPRVGR
+2633 ESEESLSPRLGR